1 MTWELVE
8 RWRKEDA
15 EGPARGNGDGVRA
28 MFEASS
34 DLSAEKVGRS
44 LQLAAALG
52 LPEHVVLE
60 QADWAEQESLARD
73 VERHPLLAKWAEADR
88 QNAALTR
95 DDAPGLIAVADA
107 LDFEA
112 REQSGLSLRR
122 AAGSGDEQARAELL
136 RRRGASEEEIR
147 FGAITQ
153 TPNPSPLEQMFTLGR
168 EGLDQVGKSL
178 AGAAI
183 MASENLR
190 GQALT
195 LPDWAA
201 AGQAESEQARNA
213 RLRGLAERI
222 RESVKTRERETPA
235 PLRSESVV
243 GSYAQDVVR
252 MIPQWLAQ
260 ISVAYATGGAGGMAF
275 MGGQIAGDQYLEL
288 TDKGVEPD
296 RAMFAALTNA
306 GLQAP
311 LEQIGMGK
319 FMSIFKASGLRQALL
334 RTGETVGT
342 EMLTEYLQSYPDAA
356 TSIWAEAEQEGR
368 SPEESVRYFL
378 DRLGEIHEEG
388 LYSALVAAP
397 FGLLGGAG
405 RVLTDATTA
414 REARDFV
421 AKQKELHGK
430 VEACRTKSLAPDHME
445 NFLQSVGLSG
455 DVTLPADA
463 VLELREAGT
472 DILTPLGMKP
482 EDWREAADAGQEV
495 AVPLARLHARLD
507 EAAFAAAADIM
518 RPAPDAMNMRDAAAL
533 NENLSADMD
542 GLVEAAEED
551 AVERSAV
558 EGELERLRTEMTE
571 AVKSIPHLMA
581 QTASDTDADTTVG
594 RYVDAQLGLLF
605 RRARAL
611 SRMGIP
617 ISETLSRISLRG
629 LVRDDAGRLV
639 TPEEA
644 EAYAQQRAEEEA
656 LAPFWDTVWGRLNA
670 DGLRRDFPEA
680 RRELAYLHG
689 RGLFARKGDGLAVD
703 ELADELRERGL
714 LEADADSSTLVE
726 RLKEL
731 SRPKRKSADR
741 RGQGVFQSGNPL
753 ASRFADMPMIEAD
766 SSAWFGPGKEIEI
779 LPEAETTGQRKAL
792 RAKLK
797 KWAKDRFS
805 GGTPVVNADTGWQAQ
820 VTPKGIEDSL
830 SHGFDELLARS
841 VPFIPQIIEG
851 GIHVASIEKKPGL
864 MSHIFANKIRL
875 DGQDYVV
882 GFVVREDDNGN
893 RFYDHELTEIINPD
907 WLAPGPALQD
917 GNVVHRTNR
926 GDVMNILRDKLG
938 VNDGSGQV
946 LFQSA
951 PPTDSIA
958 FKAWFGNSQ
967 VVDENGEPLIV
978 YHSSYAN
985 FGEDFV
991 FDASLLGEN
1000 TIGNATDPA
1009 WAATS
1014 TVGFWAN
1021 TKPLDIYSNA
1031 QSVYY
1036 KIENPKEF
1044 YSVEELAEE
1053 LRGYMSDDTHA
1064 YDAAEI
1070 RRVGQEFAD
1079 ALKSEG
1085 YDGLIVH
1092 DEEFGDTSYVAF
1104 SPEQIKAVN
1113 NHGTWNPADPRIFY
1127 QSAWHG
1133 TPHRFDEF
1141 SLDAIGTGE
1150 GAQAHGWGLYFAEDR
1165 KVSEGYKNRL
1175 TGRFSFSYKGVK
1187 GEHPKP
1193 SSEETQAI
1201 RAVLRDFYDG
1211 KASDLAEAYN
1221 GQIREQEKILA
1232 DEHAAEWQKN
1242 MARDRLAALK
1252 DIDVNQLIVD
1262 TGQLFEV
1269 DIPEN
1274 DVLLDEQKELED
1286 QPKAVREAIMAYF
1299 NSRPD
1304 SYIPIASPDEVR
1316 GSTGRNF
1323 YRDVVFQMAREG
1335 AADAEKAASELLNS
1349 LGIKGI
1355 TYEGGRDGRCF
1366 VVFDDKAIKVLDTY
1380 YQGRN
1385 TSLGST
1391 RPDADGNYVIQLFRS
1406 ANLSTLTHETA
1417 HVFFLEMERL
1427 EREGLAD
1434 EKMLADLAALREW
1447 TSVLDDDA
1455 TLKADYD
1462 RFMKHSVAAY
1472 GGAEFERLPAWLKE
1486 DARNR
1491 AKQEMLARGFEQY
1504 LREGKAPSR
1513 KLESVFTRFRKW
1525 LMRVYREA
1533 LTLHVEL
1540 TDEVRDVFDR
1550 MLAHEEEMDLK
1561 AEAAGAR
1568 DETARLLDALDLK
1581 GAKRLEIEGLITEAK
1596 AEAAEKL
1603 RRARDENRLKLLRG
1617 WAKEAKEQME
1627 REKVYVAR
1635 KAIRRTPID
1644 LASFNDV
1651 NGEELGKAL
1660 VKKLPGS
1667 ATRREGG
1674 VEPETLAA
1682 ELGYESAADMA
1693 RDIVNSPTPG
1703 QRVKQLVDERQ
1714 AEHDALFDA
1723 DDYLFEQ
1730 EQLAEQQERIAAAL
1744 EEKIRAITAEQRY
1757 RREVAGKTVGGEEV
1771 RPTAEDYED
1780 FGPLARWR
1788 VGRDQLRAQA
1798 LTVLSKKPMGE
1809 EVLPEQFRRAA
1820 SRWMQEERR
1829 GILRGDFGK
1838 ALEANYKARLNIEL
1852 AGRAAE
1858 RRDLVNKLTK
1868 RTKKFLDMDKADP
1881 DARYA
1886 TFWLAQNIGL
1896 FSPTRKMLAN
1906 AGDKNRQNV
1915 DAFFARMREEG
1926 LLGQEDIDIWLFAEE
1941 RRSWKGMTWEEFRP
1955 YAEAMT
1961 IIMHMERESRTAN
1974 TAQGRVDL
1982 EAKAKEI
1989 AASIYANNA
1998 HREPG
2003 ALVKRSKAGK
2013 LLREI
2018 HAAHLKA
2025 DTIAL
2030 LLDGDSMG
2038 PAYAAI
2044 MRPINEATWNRAER
2058 LRQGRDA
2065 LKKLF
2070 SVYSRRE
2077 LVEMKS
2083 KRFTVPGVAAP
2094 ITKEQALGVLLNSGN
2109 ASNLQRLMSG
2119 QKLTRDQ
2126 VQAIIDTLD
2135 ERDVRFAQS
2144 VWDYFETFRK
2154 ESFDLEESLTGVR
2167 PEAVKAQ
2174 PVQTRF
2180 GMLRGGYYPVAY
2192 DTDLSALPADQDK
2205 VGTQTSGRVASVDH
2219 GSMKQRTATGLGTPL
2234 ALSLDVIPRHVSETA
2249 HMLAF
2254 RRPVLEVGKIL
2265 RRKEVNGAIQETAGV
2280 EIAKALRDWLAYVAG
2295 ERPAR
2300 TGWNKAA
2307 SWARK
2312 NAALYAMGFKLS
2324 TMLAQMTGLLAATSE
2339 IGLKWTLRGVADT
2352 YGRGNPFEA
2361 YRAVTALSPMMRH
2374 RIASVDRDVFEVS
2387 SKLMDTGS
2395 TRRALDPFV
2404 RMKSFMETKGFVP
2417 IGVIQMAFAD
2427 LPTWNGAYAK
2437 ALTENGGDIE
2447 AAARYADAVVERTQ
2461 VGGAEKNLAAVQRGS
2476 ELGKLMTMFYSYFSA
2491 LYNLSARRVAM
2502 LRRRRDAASVYRLG
2516 TLMLLTWFAEPVLM
2530 GTLLGKAPDDEGD
2543 DWEDWLSWGAKE
2555 AFFNPFNMVV
2565 GVRDVASM
2573 VDSYVSGY
2581 SGRYRLS
2588 SALDVFDS
2596 AMKFGIQA
2604 GKILEGGGDEK
2615 ELVLAGGKAVGQA
2628 TGFVNAQALLILETF
2643 WDWLDGTSPELELG
2657 NLIRRKN

>member
-1 MTWELVE
+1 MNTDSMQNGLAPGRTGNAHASPPPVRAALVS
-8 RWRKEDA
+8 A
-15 EGPARGNGDGVRA
+15 EG
-28 MFEASS
+28 MTT
-34 DLSAEKVGRS
+34 
-44 LQLAAALG
+44 
-52 LPEHVVLE
+52 
-60 QADWAEQESLARD
+60 ESLARERRLSDSLGIPPRMVRPNMDKAEREAMARRILADPVLARYAGMSPEHAALVRDDEQGLLNVVTSLASSGWREIKEGATDIGEAWNAGKRQMELADLGNRLVDGDESALPLIAEWYRREGSFKERDTWADTIGLTSATTQLPRMLFRDLPTSGFYALGGGVTGLAGGAAVGSAFGGVGAVPGGAIGFRLGGKAGWLAGTAKTSYEAERGSFAAELSRLRDEGGNPLAPEIRNAAASLYGAASAGVETLGEAVFLKILSPLAGRTLSKWGVKPVLRSAIKNAIWDKSVQAALLD
-73 VERHPLLAKWAEADR
+73 VSRRIAGGALAEGVEEGVQQLISIITKSQAQRRATAEGVNSFADR
-88 QNAALTR
+88 
-95 DDAPGLIAVADA
+95 GLVP
-107 LDFEA
+107 
-112 REQSGLSLRR
+112 
-122 AAGSGDEQARAELL
+122 AGSG
-136 RRRGASEEEIR
+136 EEI
-147 FGAITQ
+147 FEAGK
-153 TPNPSPLEQMFTLGR
+153 
-168 EGLDQVGKSL
+168 EGFL
-178 AGAAI
+178 
-183 MASENLR
+183 
-190 GQALT
+190 
-195 LPDWAA
+195 
-201 AGQAESEQARNA
+201 
-213 RLRGLAERI
+213 
-222 RESVKTRERETPA
+222 
-235 PLRSESVV
+235 
-243 GSYAQDVVR
+243 
-252 MIPQWLAQ
+252 
-260 ISVAYATGGAGGMAF
+260 
-275 MGGQIAGDQYLEL
+275 
-288 TDKGVEPD
+288 
-296 RAMFAALTNA
+296 
-306 GLQAP
+306 
-311 LEQIGMGK
+311 
-319 FMSIFKASGLRQALL
+319 SGLWLSGAPTAVLGVAQVQEARRTAAWTQAQKALKA
-334 RTGETVGT
+334 TIDQTKV
-342 EMLTEYLQSYPDAA
+342 QAA
-356 TSIWAEAEQEGR
+356 
-368 SPEESVRYFL
+368 SPELS
-378 DRLGEIHEEG
+378 EG
-388 LYSALVAAP
+388 
-397 FGLLGGAG
+397 
-405 RVLTDATTA
+405 
-414 REARDFV
+414 
-421 AKQKELHGK
+421 
-430 VEACRTKSLAPDHME
+430 
-445 NFLQSVGLSG
+445 FLQSVGLSG
-455 DVTLPADA
+455 DVALPADA

-472 DILTPLGMKP
+472 DIPTPLGMKL

-507 EAAFAAAADIM
+507 EATFAAVADIM

-670 DGLRRDFPEA
+670 DGLRGDFSEA
-680 RRELAYLHG
+680 RRELAYRHG
-689 RGLFARKGDGLAVD
+689 RGLFARKGEGPTVD
-703 ELADELRERGL
+703 ELVDELKNRGL
-714 LEADADSSTLVE
+714 LEEDADSSTLIE

-731 SRPKRKSADR
+731 RRPDR
-741 RGQGVFQSGNPL
+741 RRMEARRNAASVSLLQIPAENNAVYPDNGKAVGWVTPEIAAALRLNKPGAIVLDDIGLQHIEERHGKEIRSLGFQDGREFVGFVLGNPDAVYAVEGSGRKYDLVSRAMKPQGRVMIRLEFAESGDFYQVVTAGTVRRKYYDKKNPLWESANLNRSASGTPDAIFSGQSGNNSIVPLGPDDNPLFQSVRLGNPL
-753 ASRFADMPMIEAD
+753 ASRFADMPMIDAD
-766 SSAWFGPGKEIEI
+766 SSAWFGEGKAIEADKKK
-779 LPEAETTGQRKAL
+779 LRSNLKEWARKNFS
-792 RAKLK
+792 
-797 KWAKDRFS
+797 KDTS
-805 GGTPVVNADTGWQAQ
+805 VSNADTGWEVL
-820 VTPKGIEDSL
+820 VTPRSIEKSL

-851 GIHVASIEKKPGL
+851 GIHIASIEKKPGL

-875 DGQDYVV
+875 DGRDYVV
-882 GFVVREDDNGN
+882 GFVLREDVNGN

-907 WLAPGPALQD
+907 SLNADRLPGK
-917 GNVVHRTNR
+917 GSEVHAARANR
-926 GDVMNILRDKLG
+926 GEVMNILREKLG

-946 LFQSA
+946 LFQSPA
-951 PPTDSIA
+951 VVVRGDELGVPEGAGIKDYQ
-958 FKAWFGNSQ
+958 KAAREVYRELQ
-967 VVDENGEPLIV
+967 KTPAHREDLGEIRFT
-978 YHSSYAN
+978 AAG
-985 FGEDFV
+985 FGEIKKTGFDLKKWKMVPHLREIVESAEYKAKAELNKPRKDRIVAFHWLEATIELEGKFFRV
-991 FDASLLGEN
+991 GVNIAEDADGNKFYNFNEDLDAWEQKYKAPDNRSGQYTPGAQELLQDAS
-1000 TIGNATDPA
+1000 ASVA
-1009 WAATS
+1009 
-1014 TVGFWAN
+1014 
-1021 TKPLDIYSNA
+1021 SN
-1031 QSVYY
+1031 
-1036 KIENPKEF
+1036 
-1044 YSVEELAEE
+1044 
-1053 LRGYMSDDTHA
+1053 
-1064 YDAAEI
+1064 
-1070 RRVGQEFAD
+1070 
-1079 ALKSEG
+1079 
-1085 YDGLIVH
+1085 
-1092 DEEFGDTSYVAF
+1092 
-1104 SPEQIKAVN
+1104 
-1113 NHGTWNPADPRIFY
+1113 
-1127 QSAWHG
+1127 
-1133 TPHRFDEF
+1133 
-1141 SLDAIGTGE
+1141 IGTD
-1150 GAQAHGWGLYFAEDR
+1150 AD
-1165 KVSEGYKNRL
+1165 
-1175 TGRFSFSYKGVK
+1175 GVNL
-1187 GEHPKP
+1187 H
-1193 SSEETQAI
+1193 
-1201 RAVLRDFYDG
+1201 
-1211 KASDLAEAYN
+1211 
-1221 GQIREQEKILA
+1221 ILP
-1232 DEHAAEWQKN
+1232 
-1242 MARDRLAALK
+1242 R
-1252 DIDVNQLIVD
+1252 
-1262 TGQLFEV
+1262 
-1269 DIPEN
+1269 
-1274 DVLLDEQKELED
+1274 
-1286 QPKAVREAIMAYF
+1286 
-1299 NSRPD
+1299 
-1304 SYIPIASPDEVR
+1304 
-1316 GSTGRNF
+1316 
-1323 YRDVVFQMAREG
+1323 
-1335 AADAEKAASELLNS
+1335 
-1349 LGIKGI
+1349 
-1355 TYEGGRDGRCF
+1355 GGR
-1366 VVFDDKAIKVLDTY
+1366 A
-1380 YQGRN
+1380 N
-1385 TSLGST
+1385 ALGST
-1391 RPDADGNYVIQLFRS
+1391 TADADGNYVIQLFRG
-1406 ANLSTLTHETA
+1406 ADLSTLTHETA

-1434 EKMLADLAALREW
+1434 ERMLADLAALREW

-1455 TLKADYD
+1455 ALKADYD

-1533 LTLHVEL
+1533 RALHVEL

-1550 MLAHEEEMDLK
+1550 MLAHEEEMDLR

-1703 QRVKQLVDERQ
+1703 QRVKQIVDERQ

-2126 VQAIIDTLD
+2126 VQAVIDTLD

-2352 YGRGNPFEA
+2352 YGRGNPLEA
-2361 YRAVTALSPMMRH
+2361 YRAVTALSPMMRN
-2374 RIASVDRDVFEVS
+2374 RITSIDRDVFEAS

-2395 TRRALDPFV
+2395 THRALDPFV

-2417 IGVIQMAFAD
+2417 MGVIQMAFSD

>member
-213 RLRGLAERI
+213 RLLWLAERI

-455 DVTLPADA
+455 DVALPADA

-472 DILTPLGMKP
+472 DIPTPLGMKL

-507 EAAFAAAADIM
+507 EATFAAVADIM

-581 QTASDTDADTTVG
+581 QIVSDTDADTTVG
-594 RYVDAQLGLLF
+594 RYVDAQLGLLIQ
-605 RRARAL
+605 RARAL
-611 SRMGIP
+611 NRMGIP
-617 ISETLSRISLRG
+617 ISETLSRVSFQG

-670 DGLRRDFPEA
+670 DGLRGDFSEA
-680 RRELAYLHG
+680 RRELAYRHG
-689 RGLFARKGDGLAVD
+689 RGLFARKGEGPTVD
-703 ELADELRERGL
+703 ELVDELKNRGL
-714 LEADADSSTLVE
+714 LEEDADSSTLIE
-726 RLKEL
+726 RLKAL
-731 SRPKRKSADR
+731 RRPDR
-741 RGQGVFQSGNPL
+741 RRMEARRNAASVSLLQIPAENNAVYPDNGKAVGWVTPEIAAALRLNKPGAIVLDDIGLQHIEERHGKEIRSLGFQDGREFVGFVLGNPDAVYAVEGSGRKYDLVSRAMKPQGRVMIRLEFAESGDFYQVVTAGPVRPEFYHKKAPLWERAQSSHFVAETPDAISGQSGNNSIVPLDPDDNPLFQSVRLGNPL
-753 ASRFADMPMIEAD
+753 ASRFADMPMIDAD
-766 SSAWFGPGKEIEI
+766 SSAWFGEGKAIEADKKK
-779 LPEAETTGQRKAL
+779 LRSNLKEWARKNFS
-792 RAKLK
+792 
-797 KWAKDRFS
+797 KDTS
-805 GGTPVVNADTGWQAQ
+805 VSNADTGWEVL
-820 VTPKGIEDSL
+820 VTPRSIEKSL

-851 GIHVASIEKKPGL
+851 GIHIASIEKKPGL

-875 DGQDYVV
+875 DGRDYVV
-882 GFVVREDDNGN
+882 GFVLREDVNGN

-907 WLAPGPALQD
+907 SLNADRLPGK
-917 GNVVHRTNR
+917 GSEVHAARANR
-926 GDVMNILRDKLG
+926 GDVMNILREKLG

-946 LFQSA
+946 LFQSPA
-951 PPTDSIA
+951 VVVRGDELGVPEGAGIKEYIA
-958 FKAWFGNSQ
+958 AARKYHDALKYESEHGKPVIQPQLGKPVRFSSKGWRKNQSNGANPDKWKLFPKLREIIEHSTLLRTEEVGKPRRDGFTRFHWVESD
-967 VVDENGEPLIV
+967 VD
-978 YHSSYAN
+978 
-985 FGEDFV
+985 
-991 FDASLLGEN
+991 LG
-1000 TIGNATDPA
+1000 G
-1009 WAATS
+1009 
-1014 TVGFWAN
+1014 G
-1021 TKPLDIYSNA
+1021 L
-1031 QSVYY
+1031 
-1036 KIENPKEF
+1036 
-1044 YSVEELAEE
+1044 
-1053 LRGYMSDDTHA
+1053 
-1064 YDAAEI
+1064 
-1070 RRVGQEFAD
+1070 RRVGLTLAEDKDGNLFYNLNAD
-1079 ALKSEG
+1079 VDAWAQKSGSSNLPAQSMAGESG
-1085 YDGLIVH
+1085 PLLQDA
-1092 DEEFGDTSYVAF
+1092 SASVA
-1104 SPEQIKAVN
+1104 SN
-1113 NHGTWNPADPRIFY
+1113 
-1127 QSAWHG
+1127 
-1133 TPHRFDEF
+1133 
-1141 SLDAIGTGE
+1141 IGTD
-1150 GAQAHGWGLYFAEDR
+1150 AD
-1165 KVSEGYKNRL
+1165 
-1175 TGRFSFSYKGVK
+1175 GVNL
-1187 GEHPKP
+1187 H
-1193 SSEETQAI
+1193 
-1201 RAVLRDFYDG
+1201 
-1211 KASDLAEAYN
+1211 
-1221 GQIREQEKILA
+1221 ILPRGG
-1232 DEHAAEWQKN
+1232 HANA
-1242 MARDRLAALK
+1242 
-1252 DIDVNQLIVD
+1252 
-1262 TGQLFEV
+1262 
-1269 DIPEN
+1269 
-1274 DVLLDEQKELED
+1274 
-1286 QPKAVREAIMAYF
+1286 
-1299 NSRPD
+1299 
-1304 SYIPIASPDEVR
+1304 
-1316 GSTGRNF
+1316 
-1323 YRDVVFQMAREG
+1323 
-1335 AADAEKAASELLNS
+1335 
-1349 LGIKGI
+1349 
-1355 TYEGGRDGRCF
+1355 
-1366 VVFDDKAIKVLDTY
+1366 
-1380 YQGRN
+1380 
-1385 TSLGST
+1385 LGST
-1391 RPDADGNYVIQLFRS
+1391 TADADGNYVIQLFRG
-1406 ANLSTLTHETA
+1406 ADLSTLTHETA

-2312 NAALYAMGFKLS
+2312 NAALYAMGFKIS
-2324 TMLAQMTGLLAATSE
+2324 TMLSQVTGLLATTSE
-2339 IGLKWTLRGVADT
+2339 IGLKWTLRGVANT
-2352 YGRGNPFEA
+2352 YGRGNPLEV
-2361 YRAVTALSPMMRH
+2361 YRTVMALSPMMRN
-2374 RIASVDRDVFEVS
+2374 RITSIDRDVFEAS

-2395 TRRALDPFV
+2395 THRALDPFV

-2417 IGVIQMAFAD
+2417 MGVIQMAFSD

-2461 VGGAEKNLAAVQRGS
+2461 VGGAEKDLAAVQRGS

-2502 LRRRRDAASVYRLG
+2502 LRRRRDAASGLPHARG
-2516 TLMLLTWFAEPVLM
+2516 
-2530 GTLLGKAPDDEGD
+2530 
-2543 DWEDWLSWGAKE
+2543 
-2555 AFFNPFNMVV
+2555 
-2565 GVRDVASM
+2565 GVSRC
-2573 VDSYVSGY
+2573 
-2581 SGRYRLS
+2581 
-2588 SALDVFDS
+2588 
-2596 AMKFGIQA
+2596 
-2604 GKILEGGGDEK
+2604 
-2615 ELVLAGGKAVGQA
+2615 
-2628 TGFVNAQALLILETF
+2628 
-2643 WDWLDGTSPELELG
+2643 
-2657 NLIRRKN
+2657 

>member
-670 DGLRRDFPEA
+670 DSLRRDFPEA

-1187 GEHPKP
+1187 GEHLKP

-2352 YGRGNPFEA
+2352 YGRGNPLEA

>member
-1 MTWELVE
+1 MNTDSMQNGLAPGRTGNAHASPPPVRAALVS
-8 RWRKEDA
+8 A
-15 EGPARGNGDGVRA
+15 EG
-28 MFEASS
+28 MTT
-34 DLSAEKVGRS
+34 
-44 LQLAAALG
+44 
-52 LPEHVVLE
+52 
-60 QADWAEQESLARD
+60 ESLARERRLSDSLGIPPRMVRPNMDKAEREAMARRILADPVLARYAGMSPEHAALVRDDEQGLLNVVTSLASSGWREIKEGATDIGEAWNAGKRQMELADLGNRLVDGDESALPLIAEWYRREGSFKERDTWADTIGLTSATTQLPRMLFRDLPTSGFYALGGGVTGLAGGAAVGSAFGGVGAVPGGAIGFRLGGKAGWLAGTAKTSYEAERGSFAAELSRLRDEGGNPLAPEIRNAAASLYGAASAGVETLGEAVFLKILSPLAGRTLSKWGVKPVLRSAIKNAIWDKSVQAALLD
-73 VERHPLLAKWAEADR
+73 VSRRIAGGALAEGVEEGVQQLISIITKSQAQRRATAEGVNSFADR
-88 QNAALTR
+88 
-95 DDAPGLIAVADA
+95 GLVP
-107 LDFEA
+107 
-112 REQSGLSLRR
+112 
-122 AAGSGDEQARAELL
+122 AGSG
-136 RRRGASEEEIR
+136 EEI
-147 FGAITQ
+147 FEAGK
-153 TPNPSPLEQMFTLGR
+153 
-168 EGLDQVGKSL
+168 EGFL
-178 AGAAI
+178 
-183 MASENLR
+183 
-190 GQALT
+190 
-195 LPDWAA
+195 
-201 AGQAESEQARNA
+201 
-213 RLRGLAERI
+213 
-222 RESVKTRERETPA
+222 
-235 PLRSESVV
+235 
-243 GSYAQDVVR
+243 
-252 MIPQWLAQ
+252 
-260 ISVAYATGGAGGMAF
+260 
-275 MGGQIAGDQYLEL
+275 
-288 TDKGVEPD
+288 
-296 RAMFAALTNA
+296 
-306 GLQAP
+306 
-311 LEQIGMGK
+311 
-319 FMSIFKASGLRQALL
+319 SGLWLSGAPTAVLGVAQVQEARRTAAWTQAQKALKA
-334 RTGETVGT
+334 TIDQTKV
-342 EMLTEYLQSYPDAA
+342 QAA
-356 TSIWAEAEQEGR
+356 
-368 SPEESVRYFL
+368 SPELS
-378 DRLGEIHEEG
+378 EG
-388 LYSALVAAP
+388 
-397 FGLLGGAG
+397 
-405 RVLTDATTA
+405 
-414 REARDFV
+414 
-421 AKQKELHGK
+421 
-430 VEACRTKSLAPDHME
+430 
-445 NFLQSVGLSG
+445 FLQSVGLSG

-472 DILTPLGMKP
+472 DILTPLGMKL

-507 EAAFAAAADIM
+507 EATFAAVADIM

-581 QTASDTDADTTVG
+581 QTVSDTDADTTVG
-594 RYVDAQLGLLF
+594 RYVDAQLGLLIQ
-605 RRARAL
+605 RARAL
-611 SRMGIP
+611 NRMGIP

-670 DGLRRDFPEA
+670 DGLRGDFSEA
-680 RRELAYLHG
+680 RRELAYRHG
-689 RGLFARKGDGLAVD
+689 RGLFARKGEGPTVD
-703 ELADELRERGL
+703 ELVDELKNRGL
-714 LEADADSSTLVE
+714 LEEDADSSTLIE

-731 SRPKRKSADR
+731 RRPDR
-741 RGQGVFQSGNPL
+741 RRMEARRNAASVSLLQIPAENNAVYPDNGKAVGWVTPEIAAALRLNKPGAIVLDDIGLQHIEERHGKEIRSLGFQDGREFVGFVLGNPDAVYAVEGSGRKYDLVSRAMKPQGRVMIRLEFAESGDFYQVVTAGTVRRKYYDKKNPLWESANLNRSASGTPDAIFSGQSGNNSIVPLGPDDNPLFQSVRLGNPL
-753 ASRFADMPMIEAD
+753 ASRFADMPMIDAD
-766 SSAWFGPGKEIEI
+766 SSAWFGEGKAIEADKKK
-779 LPEAETTGQRKAL
+779 LRSNLKEWARKNFS
-792 RAKLK
+792 
-797 KWAKDRFS
+797 KDTS
-805 GGTPVVNADTGWQAQ
+805 VSNADTGWEVL
-820 VTPKGIEDSL
+820 VTPRSIEKSL

-851 GIHVASIEKKPGL
+851 GIHIASIEKKPGL

-875 DGQDYVV
+875 DGRDYVV
-882 GFVVREDDNGN
+882 GFVLREDVNGN

-907 WLAPGPALQD
+907 SLNADRLPGK
-917 GNVVHRTNR
+917 GSEVHAARANR

-938 VNDGSGQV
+938 VNDGTGRV
-946 LFQSA
+946 LFQSPA
-951 PPTDSIA
+951 VVVRGDELGVPEGAGIKDYQ
-958 FKAWFGNSQ
+958 KAAREVYRELQ
-967 VVDENGEPLIV
+967 KTPAHREDLGEIRFT
-978 YHSSYAN
+978 AAG
-985 FGEDFV
+985 FGEIKKTGFDLKKWKMVPHLREIVESAEYKAKAELNKPRKDRIVAFHWLEATIELEGKFFRV
-991 FDASLLGEN
+991 GVNIAEDADGNKFYNFNEDLDAWEQKYKAPDNRSGQYTPGAQELLQDAS
-1000 TIGNATDPA
+1000 ASVA
-1009 WAATS
+1009 
-1014 TVGFWAN
+1014 
-1021 TKPLDIYSNA
+1021 SN
-1031 QSVYY
+1031 
-1036 KIENPKEF
+1036 
-1044 YSVEELAEE
+1044 
-1053 LRGYMSDDTHA
+1053 
-1064 YDAAEI
+1064 
-1070 RRVGQEFAD
+1070 
-1079 ALKSEG
+1079 
-1085 YDGLIVH
+1085 
-1092 DEEFGDTSYVAF
+1092 
-1104 SPEQIKAVN
+1104 
-1113 NHGTWNPADPRIFY
+1113 
-1127 QSAWHG
+1127 
-1133 TPHRFDEF
+1133 
-1141 SLDAIGTGE
+1141 IGTD
-1150 GAQAHGWGLYFAEDR
+1150 AD
-1165 KVSEGYKNRL
+1165 
-1175 TGRFSFSYKGVK
+1175 GVNL
-1187 GEHPKP
+1187 H
-1193 SSEETQAI
+1193 
-1201 RAVLRDFYDG
+1201 
-1211 KASDLAEAYN
+1211 
-1221 GQIREQEKILA
+1221 ILP
-1232 DEHAAEWQKN
+1232 
-1242 MARDRLAALK
+1242 R
-1252 DIDVNQLIVD
+1252 
-1262 TGQLFEV
+1262 
-1269 DIPEN
+1269 
-1274 DVLLDEQKELED
+1274 
-1286 QPKAVREAIMAYF
+1286 
-1299 NSRPD
+1299 
-1304 SYIPIASPDEVR
+1304 
-1316 GSTGRNF
+1316 
-1323 YRDVVFQMAREG
+1323 
-1335 AADAEKAASELLNS
+1335 
-1349 LGIKGI
+1349 
-1355 TYEGGRDGRCF
+1355 GGR
-1366 VVFDDKAIKVLDTY
+1366 A
-1380 YQGRN
+1380 N
-1385 TSLGST
+1385 ALGST
-1391 RPDADGNYVIQLFRS
+1391 TADADGNYVIQLFRG
-1406 ANLSTLTHETA
+1406 ADLSTLTHETA

-1434 EKMLADLAALREW
+1434 ERMLADLAALREW

-1455 TLKADYD
+1455 VLKADYD

-1472 GGAEFERLPAWLKE
+1472 GGAEFDALPAWLKE
-1486 DARNR
+1486 DARSR

-1504 LREGKAPSR
+1504 LREGRAPSR
-1513 KLESVFTRFRKW
+1513 KLERMFTRFRKW

-1533 LTLHVEL
+1533 RALHVEL

-1550 MLAHEEEMDLK
+1550 MLAHEEEMDLR

-1568 DETARLLDALDLK
+1568 DETARLLDALGLK
-1581 GAKRLEIEGLITEAK
+1581 GAKRLEIEGLMTEAK

-1603 RRARDENRLKLLRG
+1603 RRARDADRPKLVRA
-1617 WAKEAKEQME
+1617 WTKEAKEQME

-1644 LASFNDV
+1644 LVSFDDV

-1660 VKKLPGS
+1660 LKKLPGS

-1744 EEKIRAITAEQRY
+1744 EEKIRAIAAERRH
-1757 RREVAGKTVGGEEV
+1757 RREAAGKTVGGEEV
-1771 RPTAEDYED
+1771 RPTGEEED
-1780 FGPLARWR
+1780 FGSPTRRR
-1788 VGRDQLRAQA
+1788 VGREQLRAQA

-1809 EVLPEQFRRAA
+1809 EVLPERFRRAA
-1820 SRWMQEERR
+1820 SRWMREERR
-1829 GILRGDFGK
+1829 AVLRGDFGK
-1838 ALEANYKARLNIEL
+1838 ALEANDKARINIEL

-1858 RRDLVNKLTK
+1858 RRDLMNKLTK
-1868 RTKKFLDMDKADP
+1868 RTKKFLNMDKADP

-1886 TFWLAQNIGL
+1886 TFRLARNIGL
-1896 FSPTRKMLAN
+1896 FSPTRKMSAN
-1906 AGDKNRQNV
+1906 AGDKSGQNV

-1926 LLGQEDIDIWLFAEE
+1926 FLGQDDIDPRLFAEE

-1961 IIMHMERESRTAN
+1961 MIMHMERESRTVN

-2003 ALVKRSKAGK
+2003 ALVKRSRAGK

-2030 LLDGDSMG
+2030 LLDGDGMG

-2109 ASNLQRLMSG
+2109 ASNLQRLMRG

-2352 YGRGNPFEA
+2352 YGRGNPLEA

-2374 RIASVDRDVFEVS
+2374 RIASVDRDVFEAS

-2417 IGVIQMAFAD
+2417 MGVIQMAFAD

-2461 VGGAEKNLAAVQRGS
+2461 VGGAEKDLAAVQRGS

-2491 LYNLSARRVAM
+2491 LYNLSARRVTM
-2502 LRRRRDAASVYRLG
+2502 LHRRRDAASVYRLA
-2516 TLMLLTWFAEPVLM
+2516 TLVLLTWFAEPVLM

-2573 VDSYVSGY
+2573 VDSYVSGHG
-2581 SGRYRLS
+2581 GRYRLS

-2604 GKILEGGGDEK
+2604 GKILEGDGDEK

-2643 WDWLDGTSPELELG
+2643 WDWLDGTSPEWELG

>member
-1 MTWELVE
+1 MNTDSMQNGLAPGRTGNAHASPPPVRAALVS
-8 RWRKEDA
+8 A
-15 EGPARGNGDGVRA
+15 EG
-28 MFEASS
+28 MTT
-34 DLSAEKVGRS
+34 
-44 LQLAAALG
+44 
-52 LPEHVVLE
+52 
-60 QADWAEQESLARD
+60 ESLARERRLSDSLGIPPRMVRPNMDKAEREAMARRILADPVLARYAGMSPEHAALVRDDEQGLLNVVTSLASSGWREIKEGATDIGEAWNAGKRQMELADLGNRLVDGDESALPLIAEWYRREGSFKERDTWADTIGLTSATTQLPRMLFRDLPTSGFYALGGGVTGLAGGAAVGSAFGGVGAVPGGAIGFRLGGKAGWLAGTAKTSYEAERGSFAAELSRLRDEGGNPLAPEIRNAAASLYGAASAGVETLGEAVFLKILSPLAGRTLSKWGVKPVLRSAIKNAIWDKSVQAALLD
-73 VERHPLLAKWAEADR
+73 VSRRIAGGALAEGVEEGVQQLISIITKSQAQRRATAEGVNSFADR
-88 QNAALTR
+88 
-95 DDAPGLIAVADA
+95 GLVP
-107 LDFEA
+107 
-112 REQSGLSLRR
+112 
-122 AAGSGDEQARAELL
+122 AGSG
-136 RRRGASEEEIR
+136 EEI
-147 FGAITQ
+147 FEAGK
-153 TPNPSPLEQMFTLGR
+153 
-168 EGLDQVGKSL
+168 EGFL
-178 AGAAI
+178 
-183 MASENLR
+183 
-190 GQALT
+190 
-195 LPDWAA
+195 
-201 AGQAESEQARNA
+201 
-213 RLRGLAERI
+213 
-222 RESVKTRERETPA
+222 
-235 PLRSESVV
+235 
-243 GSYAQDVVR
+243 
-252 MIPQWLAQ
+252 
-260 ISVAYATGGAGGMAF
+260 
-275 MGGQIAGDQYLEL
+275 
-288 TDKGVEPD
+288 
-296 RAMFAALTNA
+296 
-306 GLQAP
+306 
-311 LEQIGMGK
+311 
-319 FMSIFKASGLRQALL
+319 SGLWLSGAPTAVLGVAQVQEARRTAAWTQAQKALKA
-334 RTGETVGT
+334 TIDQTKV
-342 EMLTEYLQSYPDAA
+342 QAA
-356 TSIWAEAEQEGR
+356 
-368 SPEESVRYFL
+368 SPELS
-378 DRLGEIHEEG
+378 EG
-388 LYSALVAAP
+388 
-397 FGLLGGAG
+397 
-405 RVLTDATTA
+405 
-414 REARDFV
+414 
-421 AKQKELHGK
+421 
-430 VEACRTKSLAPDHME
+430 
-445 NFLQSVGLSG
+445 FLQSVGLSG
-455 DVTLPADA
+455 DVALPADA

-472 DILTPLGMKP
+472 DIPTPLGMKL

-507 EAAFAAAADIM
+507 EATFAAVADIM

-670 DGLRRDFPEA
+670 DGLRGDFSEA
-680 RRELAYLHG
+680 RRELAYRHG
-689 RGLFARKGDGLAVD
+689 RGLFARKGEGPTVD
-703 ELADELRERGL
+703 ELVDELKNRGL
-714 LEADADSSTLVE
+714 LEEDADSSTLIE

-731 SRPKRKSADR
+731 RRPDR
-741 RGQGVFQSGNPL
+741 RRMEARRNAASVSLLQIPAENNAVYPDNGKAVGWVTPEIAAALRLNKPGAIVLDDIGLQHIEERHGKEIRSLGFQDGREFVGFVLGNPDAVYAVEGSGRKYDLVSRAMKPQGRVMIRLEFAESGDFYQVVTAGTVRRKYYDKKNPLWESANLNRSASGTPDAIFSGQSGNNSIVPLGPDDNPLFQSVRLGNPL
-753 ASRFADMPMIEAD
+753 ASRFADMPMIDAD
-766 SSAWFGPGKEIEI
+766 SSAWFGEGKAIEADKKK
-779 LPEAETTGQRKAL
+779 LRSNLKEWARKNFS
-792 RAKLK
+792 
-797 KWAKDRFS
+797 KDTS
-805 GGTPVVNADTGWQAQ
+805 VSNADTGWEVL
-820 VTPKGIEDSL
+820 VTPRSIEKSL

-875 DGQDYVV
+875 DGRDYVV
-882 GFVVREDDNGN
+882 GFVLREDVNGN

-907 WLAPGPALQD
+907 SLNADRLPGK
-917 GNVVHRTNR
+917 GSEVHAARANR
-926 GDVMNILRDKLG
+926 GEVMNILREKLG

-946 LFQSA
+946 LFQSPA
-951 PPTDSIA
+951 VVVRGDELGVPEGAGIKDYQ
-958 FKAWFGNSQ
+958 KAAREVYRELQ
-967 VVDENGEPLIV
+967 KTPAHREDLGEIRFT
-978 YHSSYAN
+978 AAG
-985 FGEDFV
+985 FGEIKKTGFDLKKWKMVPHLREIVESAEYKAKAELNKPRKDRIVAFHWLEATIELEGKFFRV
-991 FDASLLGEN
+991 GVNIAEDADGNKFYNFNEDLDAWEQKYKAPDNRSGQYTPGAQELLQDAS
-1000 TIGNATDPA
+1000 ASVA
-1009 WAATS
+1009 
-1014 TVGFWAN
+1014 
-1021 TKPLDIYSNA
+1021 SN
-1031 QSVYY
+1031 
-1036 KIENPKEF
+1036 
-1044 YSVEELAEE
+1044 
-1053 LRGYMSDDTHA
+1053 
-1064 YDAAEI
+1064 
-1070 RRVGQEFAD
+1070 
-1079 ALKSEG
+1079 
-1085 YDGLIVH
+1085 
-1092 DEEFGDTSYVAF
+1092 
-1104 SPEQIKAVN
+1104 
-1113 NHGTWNPADPRIFY
+1113 
-1127 QSAWHG
+1127 
-1133 TPHRFDEF
+1133 
-1141 SLDAIGTGE
+1141 IGTD
-1150 GAQAHGWGLYFAEDR
+1150 AD
-1165 KVSEGYKNRL
+1165 
-1175 TGRFSFSYKGVK
+1175 GVNL
-1187 GEHPKP
+1187 H
-1193 SSEETQAI
+1193 
-1201 RAVLRDFYDG
+1201 
-1211 KASDLAEAYN
+1211 
-1221 GQIREQEKILA
+1221 ILP
-1232 DEHAAEWQKN
+1232 
-1242 MARDRLAALK
+1242 R
-1252 DIDVNQLIVD
+1252 
-1262 TGQLFEV
+1262 
-1269 DIPEN
+1269 
-1274 DVLLDEQKELED
+1274 
-1286 QPKAVREAIMAYF
+1286 
-1299 NSRPD
+1299 
-1304 SYIPIASPDEVR
+1304 
-1316 GSTGRNF
+1316 
-1323 YRDVVFQMAREG
+1323 
-1335 AADAEKAASELLNS
+1335 
-1349 LGIKGI
+1349 
-1355 TYEGGRDGRCF
+1355 GGR
-1366 VVFDDKAIKVLDTY
+1366 A
-1380 YQGRN
+1380 N
-1385 TSLGST
+1385 ALGST
-1391 RPDADGNYVIQLFRS
+1391 TADADGNYVIQLFRG
-1406 ANLSTLTHETA
+1406 ADLSTLTHETA

-1434 EKMLADLAALREW
+1434 ERMLADLAALREW

-1455 TLKADYD
+1455 ALKAGYD

-1533 LTLHVEL
+1533 RALHVEL

-1550 MLAHEEEMDLK
+1550 MLAHEEEMDLR

-1617 WAKEAKEQME
+1617 WAKEAQEQME

-1703 QRVKQLVDERQ
+1703 QRVKQIVDERQ

-1744 EEKIRAITAEQRY
+1744 EEKMRAITAEQRY

-2119 QKLTRDQ
+2119 QKLARDQ
-2126 VQAIIDTLD
+2126 VQAVIDTLD

-2180 GMLRGGYYPVAY
+2180 GMLRGGYYPVVY
-2192 DTDLSALPADQDK
+2192 DTDLSALPADRDK
-2205 VGTQTSGRVASVDH
+2205 VGTQTSGRTVSVAH
-2219 GSMKQRTATGLGTPL
+2219 GSMKQRAATGLGTPL

-2352 YGRGNPFEA
+2352 YGRGNPLEA

-2374 RIASVDRDVFEVS
+2374 RITSVDRDVFEAS

-2417 IGVIQMAFAD
+2417 MGVIQMAFAD

-2461 VGGAEKNLAAVQRGS
+2461 VGGAEKDLAAVQRGS

-2491 LYNLSARRVAM
+2491 LYNLSARRVTM
-2502 LRRRRDAASVYRLG
+2502 LHRRRDAASVYRLA
-2516 TLMLLTWFAEPVLM
+2516 TLVLLTWFAEPVLM

-2643 WDWLDGTSPELELG
+2643 WDWLDGTSPEWELG

>member
-551 AVERSAV
+551 AIERSAI
-558 EGELERLRTEMTE
+558 EGELERLRIEMTE
-571 AVKSIPHLMA
+571 AAKSIPHLMA
-581 QTASDTDADTTVG
+581 QIVSDTDADTTVG
-594 RYVDAQLGLLF
+594 RYVDAQLGLLIQ
-605 RRARAL
+605 RARAL
-611 SRMGIP
+611 NRMGIP
-617 ISETLSRISLRG
+617 ISETLSRVSFQG

-670 DGLRRDFPEA
+670 DSLRRDFPEA

-714 LEADADSSTLVE
+714 LEADADSSTLIE

-731 SRPKRKSADR
+731 PRPKRKSADR

-753 ASRFADMPMIEAD
+753 ASRFADMPMIDAD
-766 SSAWFGPGKEIEI
+766 SSAWFGEGKAIEADKKK
-779 LPEAETTGQRKAL
+779 LRSNLKEWARKNFS
-792 RAKLK
+792 
-797 KWAKDRFS
+797 KDTS
-805 GGTPVVNADTGWQAQ
+805 VSNADTGWEVL
-820 VTPKGIEDSL
+820 VTPRSIEKYL

-875 DGQDYVV
+875 DGRDYVV
-882 GFVVREDDNGN
+882 GFVLREDVNGN

-907 WLAPGPALQD
+907 SLNADRLPGK
-917 GNVVHRTNR
+917 GSEVHAARANR

-1187 GEHPKP
+1187 GEHLKP

-1274 DVLLDEQKELED
+1274 DVLLDEDLPFSEQPEKVRLALKSIVEQMGEYAPELSNALRSYED
-1286 QPKAVREAIMAYF
+1286 ASGRAIYWALEQDM
-1299 NSRPD
+1299 
-1304 SYIPIASPDEVR
+1304 
-1316 GSTGRNF
+1316 G
-1323 YRDVVFQMAREG
+1323 G
-1335 AADAEKAASELLNS
+1335 AKAASEVLNTV
-1349 LGIKGI
+1349 GVKGI
-1355 TYEGGRDGRCF
+1355 TYEGGQDGRCF

-1744 EEKIRAITAEQRY
+1744 EEKMRAITAEQRY

-2083 KRFTVPGVAAP
+2083 KRFIVPGVAAP

-2180 GMLRGGYYPVAY
+2180 GMLRGGYYPVVY
-2192 DTDLSALPADQDK
+2192 DTDLSALPADRDK

-2324 TMLAQMTGLLAATSE
+2324 TMLAQMTGLLATTSE

-2352 YGRGNPFEA
+2352 YGRGNPLEV
-2361 YRAVTALSPMMRH
+2361 YRTVTALSPMMRN
-2374 RIASVDRDVFEVS
+2374 RITSIDRDVFEAS

-2395 TRRALDPFV
+2395 THRALDPFV

-2417 IGVIQMAFAD
+2417 MGVIQMAFSD

-2461 VGGAEKNLAAVQRGS
+2461 VGGAEKDLAAVQRGS

-2491 LYNLSARRVAM
+2491 LYNLSARRVTM
-2502 LRRRRDAASVYRLG
+2502 LHRRRDAASVYRLA
-2516 TLMLLTWFAEPVLM
+2516 TLVLLTWFAEPVLT

-2657 NLIRRKN
+2657 NLIRKKN

>member
-1 MTWELVE
+1 MNTDSMQNGLAPGRTGNAHASPPPVRAALVS
-8 RWRKEDA
+8 A
-15 EGPARGNGDGVRA
+15 EG
-28 MFEASS
+28 MTT
-34 DLSAEKVGRS
+34 
-44 LQLAAALG
+44 
-52 LPEHVVLE
+52 
-60 QADWAEQESLARD
+60 ESLARERRLSDSLGIPPRMVRPNMDKAEREAMARRILADPVLARYAGMSPEHAALVRDDEQGLLNVVTSLASSGWREIKEGATDIGEAWNAGKRQMELADLGNRLVDGDESALPLIAEWYRREGSFKERDTWADTIGLTSATTQLPRMLFRDLPTSGFYALGGGVTGLAGGAAVGSAFGGVGAVPGGAIGFRLGGKAGWLAGTAKTSYEAERGSFAAELSRLRDEGGNPLAPEIRNAAASLYGAASAGVETLGEAVFLKILSPLAGRTLSKWGVKPVLRSAIKNAIWDKSVQAALLD
-73 VERHPLLAKWAEADR
+73 VSRRIAGGALAEGVEEGVQQLISIITKSQAQRRATAEGVNSFADR
-88 QNAALTR
+88 
-95 DDAPGLIAVADA
+95 GLVP
-107 LDFEA
+107 
-112 REQSGLSLRR
+112 
-122 AAGSGDEQARAELL
+122 AGSG
-136 RRRGASEEEIR
+136 EEI
-147 FGAITQ
+147 FEAGK
-153 TPNPSPLEQMFTLGR
+153 
-168 EGLDQVGKSL
+168 EGFL
-178 AGAAI
+178 
-183 MASENLR
+183 
-190 GQALT
+190 
-195 LPDWAA
+195 
-201 AGQAESEQARNA
+201 
-213 RLRGLAERI
+213 
-222 RESVKTRERETPA
+222 
-235 PLRSESVV
+235 
-243 GSYAQDVVR
+243 
-252 MIPQWLAQ
+252 
-260 ISVAYATGGAGGMAF
+260 
-275 MGGQIAGDQYLEL
+275 
-288 TDKGVEPD
+288 
-296 RAMFAALTNA
+296 
-306 GLQAP
+306 
-311 LEQIGMGK
+311 
-319 FMSIFKASGLRQALL
+319 SGLWLSGAPTAVLGVAQVQEARRTAAWTQAQKALKA
-334 RTGETVGT
+334 TIDQTKV
-342 EMLTEYLQSYPDAA
+342 QAA
-356 TSIWAEAEQEGR
+356 
-368 SPEESVRYFL
+368 SPELS
-378 DRLGEIHEEG
+378 EG
-388 LYSALVAAP
+388 
-397 FGLLGGAG
+397 
-405 RVLTDATTA
+405 
-414 REARDFV
+414 
-421 AKQKELHGK
+421 
-430 VEACRTKSLAPDHME
+430 
-445 NFLQSVGLSG
+445 FLQSVGLSG
-455 DVTLPADA
+455 DVALPADA

-472 DILTPLGMKP
+472 DIPTPLGMKL

-507 EAAFAAAADIM
+507 EATFAAVADIM

-670 DGLRRDFPEA
+670 DGLRGDFSEA
-680 RRELAYLHG
+680 RRELAYRHG
-689 RGLFARKGDGLAVD
+689 RGLFARKGEGPTVD
-703 ELADELRERGL
+703 ELVDELKNRGL
-714 LEADADSSTLVE
+714 LEEDADSSTLIE

-731 SRPKRKSADR
+731 RRPDR
-741 RGQGVFQSGNPL
+741 RRMEARRNAASVSLLQIPAENNAVYPDNGKAVGWVTPEIAAALRLNKPGAIVLDDIGLQHIEERHGKEIRSLGFQDGREFVGFVLGNPDAVYAVEGSGRKYDLVSRAMKPQGRVMIRLEFAESGDFYQVVTAGTVRRKYYDKKNPLWESANLNRSASGTPDAIFSGQSGNNSIVPLGPDDNPLFQSVRLGNPL
-753 ASRFADMPMIEAD
+753 ASRFADMPMIDAD
-766 SSAWFGPGKEIEI
+766 SSAWFGEGKAIEADKKK
-779 LPEAETTGQRKAL
+779 LRSNLKEWARKNFS
-792 RAKLK
+792 
-797 KWAKDRFS
+797 KDTS
-805 GGTPVVNADTGWQAQ
+805 VSNADTGWEVL
-820 VTPKGIEDSL
+820 VTPRSIEKSL

-851 GIHVASIEKKPGL
+851 GIHIASIEKKPGL

-875 DGQDYVV
+875 DGRDYVV
-882 GFVVREDDNGN
+882 GFVLREDVNGN

-907 WLAPGPALQD
+907 SLNADRLPGK
-917 GNVVHRTNR
+917 GSEVHAARANR

-938 VNDGSGQV
+938 VNDGTGRV
-946 LFQSA
+946 LFQSPA
-951 PPTDSIA
+951 VVVRGDELGVPEGAGIKDYQ
-958 FKAWFGNSQ
+958 KAAREVYRELQ
-967 VVDENGEPLIV
+967 KTPAHREDLGEIRFT
-978 YHSSYAN
+978 AAG
-985 FGEDFV
+985 FGEIKKTGFDLKKWKMVPHLREIVESAEYKAKAELNKPRKDRIVAFHWLEATIELEGKFFRV
-991 FDASLLGEN
+991 GVNIAEDADGNKFYNFNEDLDAWEQKYKAPDNRSGQYTPGAQELLQDAS
-1000 TIGNATDPA
+1000 ASVA
-1009 WAATS
+1009 
-1014 TVGFWAN
+1014 
-1021 TKPLDIYSNA
+1021 SN
-1031 QSVYY
+1031 
-1036 KIENPKEF
+1036 
-1044 YSVEELAEE
+1044 
-1053 LRGYMSDDTHA
+1053 
-1064 YDAAEI
+1064 
-1070 RRVGQEFAD
+1070 
-1079 ALKSEG
+1079 
-1085 YDGLIVH
+1085 
-1092 DEEFGDTSYVAF
+1092 
-1104 SPEQIKAVN
+1104 
-1113 NHGTWNPADPRIFY
+1113 
-1127 QSAWHG
+1127 
-1133 TPHRFDEF
+1133 
-1141 SLDAIGTGE
+1141 IGTD
-1150 GAQAHGWGLYFAEDR
+1150 AD
-1165 KVSEGYKNRL
+1165 
-1175 TGRFSFSYKGVK
+1175 GVNL
-1187 GEHPKP
+1187 H
-1193 SSEETQAI
+1193 
-1201 RAVLRDFYDG
+1201 
-1211 KASDLAEAYN
+1211 
-1221 GQIREQEKILA
+1221 ILP
-1232 DEHAAEWQKN
+1232 
-1242 MARDRLAALK
+1242 R
-1252 DIDVNQLIVD
+1252 
-1262 TGQLFEV
+1262 
-1269 DIPEN
+1269 
-1274 DVLLDEQKELED
+1274 
-1286 QPKAVREAIMAYF
+1286 
-1299 NSRPD
+1299 
-1304 SYIPIASPDEVR
+1304 
-1316 GSTGRNF
+1316 
-1323 YRDVVFQMAREG
+1323 
-1335 AADAEKAASELLNS
+1335 
-1349 LGIKGI
+1349 
-1355 TYEGGRDGRCF
+1355 GGR
-1366 VVFDDKAIKVLDTY
+1366 A
-1380 YQGRN
+1380 N
-1385 TSLGST
+1385 ALGST
-1391 RPDADGNYVIQLFRS
+1391 TADADGNYVIQLFRG
-1406 ANLSTLTHETA
+1406 ADLSTLTHETA

-1434 EKMLADLAALREW
+1434 ERMLADLAALREW

-1455 TLKADYD
+1455 VLKADYD

-1472 GGAEFERLPAWLKE
+1472 GGAEFDALPAWLKE
-1486 DARNR
+1486 DARSR

-1504 LREGKAPSR
+1504 LREGRAPSR
-1513 KLESVFTRFRKW
+1513 KLERMFTRFRKW

-1533 LTLHVEL
+1533 RALHVEL

-1550 MLAHEEEMDLK
+1550 MLAHEEEMDLR

-1568 DETARLLDALDLK
+1568 DETARLLDALGLK
-1581 GAKRLEIEGLITEAK
+1581 GAKRLEIEGLMTEAK

-1603 RRARDENRLKLLRG
+1603 RRARDADRPKLVRA
-1617 WAKEAKEQME
+1617 WTKEAKEQME

-1644 LASFNDV
+1644 LVSFDDV

-1660 VKKLPGS
+1660 LKKLPGS

-1744 EEKIRAITAEQRY
+1744 EEKIRAIAAERRH
-1757 RREVAGKTVGGEEV
+1757 RREAAGKTVGGEEV
-1771 RPTAEDYED
+1771 RPTGEEED
-1780 FGPLARWR
+1780 FGSPTRRR
-1788 VGRDQLRAQA
+1788 VGREQLRAQA

-1809 EVLPEQFRRAA
+1809 EVLPERFRRAA
-1820 SRWMQEERR
+1820 SRWMREERR
-1829 GILRGDFGK
+1829 AVLRGDFGK
-1838 ALEANYKARLNIEL
+1838 ALEANDKARINIEL

-1858 RRDLVNKLTK
+1858 RRDLMNKLTK
-1868 RTKKFLDMDKADP
+1868 RTKKFLNMDKADP

-1886 TFWLAQNIGL
+1886 TFRLARNIGL
-1896 FSPTRKMLAN
+1896 FSPTRKMSAN
-1906 AGDKNRQNV
+1906 AGDKSGQNV

-1926 LLGQEDIDIWLFAEE
+1926 FLGQDDIDPRLFAEE

-1961 IIMHMERESRTAN
+1961 MIMHMERESRTVN

-2003 ALVKRSKAGK
+2003 ALVKRSRAGK

-2030 LLDGDSMG
+2030 LLDGDGMG

-2109 ASNLQRLMSG
+2109 AGNLQRLMRG
-2119 QKLTRDQ
+2119 QKLARDQ
-2126 VQAIIDTLD
+2126 VQAVVDTLD

-2167 PEAVKAQ
+2167 PKAVEAR

-2180 GMLRGGYYPVAY
+2180 GMLRGGYYPVVY
-2192 DTDLSALPADQDK
+2192 DTDLSALPADRDK
-2205 VGTQTSGRVASVDH
+2205 VGTQTSGRTVSVAH
-2219 GSMKQRTATGLGTPL
+2219 GSMKQRAATGLGTPL

-2352 YGRGNPFEA
+2352 YGRGNPLEA

-2374 RIASVDRDVFEVS
+2374 RIASVDRDVFEAS

-2417 IGVIQMAFAD
+2417 MGVIQMAFAD

-2461 VGGAEKNLAAVQRGS
+2461 VGGAEKDLAAVQRGS

-2491 LYNLSARRVAM
+2491 LYNLSARRVTM
-2502 LRRRRDAASVYRLG
+2502 LHRRRDAASVYRLA
-2516 TLMLLTWFAEPVLM
+2516 TLVLLTWFAEPVLM

-2573 VDSYVSGY
+2573 VDSYVSGHG
-2581 SGRYRLS
+2581 GRYRLS

-2604 GKILEGGGDEK
+2604 GKILEGDGDEK

-2643 WDWLDGTSPELELG
+2643 WDWLDGTSPEWELG

>member
-1 MTWELVE
+1 MDSMQNDLVPG
-8 RWRKEDA
+8 RTGNAHASPPPVRAALVSA
-15 EGPARGNGDGVRA
+15 EG
-28 MFEASS
+28 MTT
-34 DLSAEKVGRS
+34 
-44 LQLAAALG
+44 
-52 LPEHVVLE
+52 
-60 QADWAEQESLARD
+60 ESLAR
-73 VERHPLLAKWAEADR
+73 ERRLSDSLGIPPRMLRPNMDKAEREVMARRILADPVLARYAGMSPEHAALVRDDEQGLLNVVTSLASSGWREIKEGTTDIGEAWNAGKRQMELADLGNRLVDGDESALPLIAEWYRREGSFKERDTWADTIGLTSATTQLPRMLFRDLPTSGLYALGGGVTGLAGGAAVGSAFGGVGAGPGGVIGFRLGGKAGWLAGTAKTSYEAERGSFAAELSQLRDEGGNLLAPEIRNAAASLYGAASAGVETLGEAVFLKILSPLAGRTLSKLGVKPVLRSAIKNAIWDKSVQAALLDVSRRIAGGALAEGVEEGVQQLISIITKSQAQRRATAEGVNSFADR
-88 QNAALTR
+88 
-95 DDAPGLIAVADA
+95 GLVP
-107 LDFEA
+107 
-112 REQSGLSLRR
+112 
-122 AAGSGDEQARAELL
+122 AGSG
-136 RRRGASEEEIR
+136 EEI
-147 FGAITQ
+147 FEAGK
-153 TPNPSPLEQMFTLGR
+153 
-168 EGLDQVGKSL
+168 EGFL
-178 AGAAI
+178 
-183 MASENLR
+183 
-190 GQALT
+190 
-195 LPDWAA
+195 
-201 AGQAESEQARNA
+201 
-213 RLRGLAERI
+213 
-222 RESVKTRERETPA
+222 
-235 PLRSESVV
+235 
-243 GSYAQDVVR
+243 
-252 MIPQWLAQ
+252 
-260 ISVAYATGGAGGMAF
+260 
-275 MGGQIAGDQYLEL
+275 
-288 TDKGVEPD
+288 
-296 RAMFAALTNA
+296 
-306 GLQAP
+306 
-311 LEQIGMGK
+311 
-319 FMSIFKASGLRQALL
+319 SGLWLSGAPTAVLGVAQVQEARRTAAWTQAQKALKA
-334 RTGETVGT
+334 TIDQTKV
-342 EMLTEYLQSYPDAA
+342 QAA
-356 TSIWAEAEQEGR
+356 
-368 SPEESVRYFL
+368 SPELS
-378 DRLGEIHEEG
+378 EG
-388 LYSALVAAP
+388 
-397 FGLLGGAG
+397 
-405 RVLTDATTA
+405 
-414 REARDFV
+414 
-421 AKQKELHGK
+421 
-430 VEACRTKSLAPDHME
+430 
-445 NFLQSVGLSG
+445 FLQSVGLSG

-472 DILTPLGMKP
+472 DILTPLGMKL
-482 EDWREAADAGQEV
+482 EDLREAADAGQEV
-495 AVPLARLHARLD
+495 VVPLARLHARLD
-507 EAAFAAAADIM
+507 EATFAAVADIM
-518 RPAPDAMNMRDAAAL
+518 RPAPDAMNMQDAAAL

-542 GLVEAAEED
+542 GLVEAAEEY
-551 AVERSAV
+551 AIERSAI
-558 EGELERLRTEMTE
+558 EGELERLRIEMTE

-581 QTASDTDADTTVG
+581 QIVSDTDADTTVG
-594 RYVDAQLGLLF
+594 RYVDAQLGLLIQ
-605 RRARAL
+605 RARAL
-611 SRMGIP
+611 NRMGIP
-617 ISETLSRISLRG
+617 ISETLSRVSFQG

-670 DGLRRDFPEA
+670 DGLRGDFSEA
-680 RRELAYLHG
+680 RRELAYRHG
-689 RGLFARKGDGLAVD
+689 RGLFARKGEGPTVD
-703 ELADELRERGL
+703 ELVDELKNRGL
-714 LEADADSSTLVE
+714 LEEDADSSTLIE

-731 SRPKRKSADR
+731 PRPKRKSADR
-741 RGQGVFQSGNPL
+741 RGQ
-753 ASRFADMPMIEAD
+753 
-766 SSAWFGPGKEIEI
+766 
-779 LPEAETTGQRKAL
+779 
-792 RAKLK
+792 
-797 KWAKDRFS
+797 
-805 GGTPVVNADTGWQAQ
+805 
-820 VTPKGIEDSL
+820 
-830 SHGFDELLARS
+830 
-841 VPFIPQIIEG
+841 
-851 GIHVASIEKKPGL
+851 
-864 MSHIFANKIRL
+864 
-875 DGQDYVV
+875 
-882 GFVVREDDNGN
+882 
-893 RFYDHELTEIINPD
+893 
-907 WLAPGPALQD
+907 
-917 GNVVHRTNR
+917 
-926 GDVMNILRDKLG
+926 
-938 VNDGSGQV
+938 V
-946 LFQSA
+946 LFQEGDKGVTITQRDNGGEIKLADGSYINWRKEDDLVEVEDEYGNIDYEPMEYMLIAGLYVAPESRRKGVARKLLRSA
-951 PPTDSIA
+951 LARIKAQYPDMIVKLSADPIADMAVPQENLVSFYGTEDFKTLDADGMSGVPMEWSGILIRRGDEDMLFQAAPATDSTA
-958 FKAWFGNSQ
+958 FKTWFGNSQ

-1021 TKPLDIYSNA
+1021 TKRLDIYSNA

-1127 QSAWHG
+1127 QSA
-1133 TPHRFDEF
+1133 
-1141 SLDAIGTGE
+1141 
-1150 GAQAHGWGLYFAEDR
+1150 
-1165 KVSEGYKNRL
+1165 
-1175 TGRFSFSYKGVK
+1175 
-1187 GEHPKP
+1187 
-1193 SSEETQAI
+1193 
-1201 RAVLRDFYDG
+1201 
-1211 KASDLAEAYN
+1211 
-1221 GQIREQEKILA
+1221 
-1232 DEHAAEWQKN
+1232 
-1242 MARDRLAALK
+1242 
-1252 DIDVNQLIVD
+1252 
-1262 TGQLFEV
+1262 
-1269 DIPEN
+1269 
-1274 DVLLDEQKELED
+1274 
-1286 QPKAVREAIMAYF
+1286 
-1299 NSRPD
+1299 
-1304 SYIPIASPDEVR
+1304 
-1316 GSTGRNF
+1316 
-1323 YRDVVFQMAREG
+1323 
-1335 AADAEKAASELLNS
+1335 
-1349 LGIKGI
+1349 
-1355 TYEGGRDGRCF
+1355 
-1366 VVFDDKAIKVLDTY
+1366 

-1703 QRVKQLVDERQ
+1703 QRVKQIVDERQ

-1744 EEKIRAITAEQRY
+1744 EEKMRAITAEQRY

-1829 GILRGDFGK
+1829 AVLRGDFGK

-2013 LLREI
+2013 LLRKI

-2180 GMLRGGYYPVAY
+2180 GMLRGGYYPVVY

-2312 NAALYAMGFKLS
+2312 NAALYALGFKLS
-2324 TMLAQMTGLLAATSE
+2324 TMLAQMTGLLATTSE
-2339 IGLKWTLRGVADT
+2339 IGLKWTLRGVANT
-2352 YGRGNPFEA
+2352 YGRGNPLEV
-2361 YRAVTALSPMMRH
+2361 YRTVMALSPMMRN
-2374 RIASVDRDVFEVS
+2374 RITSIDRDVFEAS

-2395 TRRALDPFV
+2395 THRALDPFV

-2417 IGVIQMAFAD
+2417 IGVIQMAFSD

-2461 VGGAEKNLAAVQRGS
+2461 VGGAEKDLAAVQRGS

-2491 LYNLSARRVAM
+2491 LYNLSARRVTM
-2502 LRRRRDAASVYRLG
+2502 LHRRRDAASVYRLA
-2516 TLMLLTWFAEPVLM
+2516 TLVLLTWFAEPVLM

-2565 GVRDVASM
+2565 GVRDAASM

-2657 NLIRRKN
+2657 NLIRKKN

>member
-551 AVERSAV
+551 AIERSAI
-558 EGELERLRTEMTE
+558 EGELERLRIEMTE
-571 AVKSIPHLMA
+571 AAKSIPHLMA
-581 QTASDTDADTTVG
+581 QIVSDTDADTTVG
-594 RYVDAQLGLLF
+594 RYVDAQLGLLIQ
-605 RRARAL
+605 RARAL
-611 SRMGIP
+611 NRMGIP
-617 ISETLSRISLRG
+617 ISETLSRVSFQG

-670 DGLRRDFPEA
+670 DGLRGDFSEA
-680 RRELAYLHG
+680 RRELAYRHG
-689 RGLFARKGDGLAVD
+689 RGLFARKGEGPTVD
-703 ELADELRERGL
+703 ELVDELKNRGL
-714 LEADADSSTLVE
+714 LEEDADSSTLIE

-731 SRPKRKSADR
+731 PRPKRKSADR

-753 ASRFADMPMIEAD
+753 ASRFADMPMIDAD
-766 SSAWFGPGKEIEI
+766 SSAWFGEGKAIEADKKK
-779 LPEAETTGQRKAL
+779 LRSNLKEWARKNFS
-792 RAKLK
+792 
-797 KWAKDRFS
+797 KDTS
-805 GGTPVVNADTGWQAQ
+805 VSNADTGWEVL
-820 VTPKGIEDSL
+820 VTPRSIEKSL

-875 DGQDYVV
+875 DGRDYVV
-882 GFVVREDDNGN
+882 GFVLREDVNGN

-907 WLAPGPALQD
+907 SLNADRLPGK
-917 GNVVHRTNR
+917 GSEVHAARANR
-926 GDVMNILRDKLG
+926 GDVMNILREKLG

-946 LFQSA
+946 LFQSPA
-951 PPTDSIA
+951 VVVRGDELGVPEGAGIKEYIA
-958 FKAWFGNSQ
+958 AARKYHDALKYESEHGKPVIQPQLGKPVRFSSKGWRKNQSNGANPDKWKLFPKLREIIEHSTLLRTEEVGKPRRDGFTRFHWVESD
-967 VVDENGEPLIV
+967 VD
-978 YHSSYAN
+978 
-985 FGEDFV
+985 
-991 FDASLLGEN
+991 LG
-1000 TIGNATDPA
+1000 G
-1009 WAATS
+1009 
-1014 TVGFWAN
+1014 G
-1021 TKPLDIYSNA
+1021 L
-1031 QSVYY
+1031 
-1036 KIENPKEF
+1036 
-1044 YSVEELAEE
+1044 
-1053 LRGYMSDDTHA
+1053 
-1064 YDAAEI
+1064 
-1070 RRVGQEFAD
+1070 RRVGLTLAEDKDGNLFYNLNAD
-1079 ALKSEG
+1079 VDAWAQKSGSSNLPAQSMAGESG
-1085 YDGLIVH
+1085 PLLQDA
-1092 DEEFGDTSYVAF
+1092 SASVA
-1104 SPEQIKAVN
+1104 SN
-1113 NHGTWNPADPRIFY
+1113 
-1127 QSAWHG
+1127 
-1133 TPHRFDEF
+1133 
-1141 SLDAIGTGE
+1141 IGTD
-1150 GAQAHGWGLYFAEDR
+1150 AD
-1165 KVSEGYKNRL
+1165 
-1175 TGRFSFSYKGVK
+1175 GVNL
-1187 GEHPKP
+1187 H
-1193 SSEETQAI
+1193 
-1201 RAVLRDFYDG
+1201 
-1211 KASDLAEAYN
+1211 
-1221 GQIREQEKILA
+1221 ILPRGG
-1232 DEHAAEWQKN
+1232 HANA
-1242 MARDRLAALK
+1242 
-1252 DIDVNQLIVD
+1252 
-1262 TGQLFEV
+1262 
-1269 DIPEN
+1269 
-1274 DVLLDEQKELED
+1274 
-1286 QPKAVREAIMAYF
+1286 
-1299 NSRPD
+1299 
-1304 SYIPIASPDEVR
+1304 
-1316 GSTGRNF
+1316 
-1323 YRDVVFQMAREG
+1323 
-1335 AADAEKAASELLNS
+1335 
-1349 LGIKGI
+1349 
-1355 TYEGGRDGRCF
+1355 
-1366 VVFDDKAIKVLDTY
+1366 
-1380 YQGRN
+1380 
-1385 TSLGST
+1385 LGST
-1391 RPDADGNYVIQLFRS
+1391 TADADGNYVIQLFRS

-1434 EKMLADLAALREW
+1434 ERMLADLAALREW

-1455 TLKADYD
+1455 ALKAGYD

-1533 LTLHVEL
+1533 RALHVEL

-1617 WAKEAKEQME
+1617 WAKEAQEQME

-2352 YGRGNPFEA
+2352 YGRGNPLEA
-2361 YRAVTALSPMMRH
+2361 YRTVTALSPMMRH
-2374 RIASVDRDVFEVS
+2374 RITSVDRDVFEAS

-2417 IGVIQMAFAD
+2417 MGVIQMAFAD

-2461 VGGAEKNLAAVQRGS
+2461 VGGAEKDLAAVQRGS

-2491 LYNLSARRVAM
+2491 LYNLSARRVTM
-2502 LRRRRDAASVYRLG
+2502 LHRRRDAASVYRLG

-2565 GVRDVASM
+2565 GVRDAASM
-2573 VDSYVSGY
+2573 VDSYVSGHG
-2581 SGRYRLS
+2581 GRYRLS

-2604 GKILEGGGDEK
+2604 GKILEGDGDEK

-2643 WDWLDGTSPELELG
+2643 WDWLDGTSPEWELG

>member
-551 AVERSAV
+551 AIERSAI
-558 EGELERLRTEMTE
+558 EGELERLRIEMTE
-571 AVKSIPHLMA
+571 AAKSIPHLMA
-581 QTASDTDADTTVG
+581 QIVSDTDADTTVG
-594 RYVDAQLGLLF
+594 RYVDAQLGLLIQ
-605 RRARAL
+605 RARAL
-611 SRMGIP
+611 NRMGIP
-617 ISETLSRISLRG
+617 ISETLSRVSFQG

-656 LAPFWDTVWGRLNA
+656 LAPFWDAVWGRLNP
-670 DGLRRDFPEA
+670 DSLRVDFPDA
-680 RRELAYLHG
+680 RRELAYQHG
-689 RGLFARKGDGLAVD
+689 RGLFARKGEGLAVD
-703 ELADELRERGL
+703 ELADELKNRGL
-714 LEADADSSTLVE
+714 LEEDADSSTLIE
-726 RLKEL
+726 RLKEMQ
-731 SRPKRKSADR
+731 RPDR
-741 RGQGVFQSGNPL
+741 RRLRERRKTDSVSLLQTPAKNNVVYPDNGKPVGQVTPEIAATLRMNKPGAIVLDDIGLQH
-753 ASRFADMPMIEAD
+753 IEERH
-766 SSAWFGPGKEIEI
+766 GKEI
-779 LPEAETTGQRKAL
+779 R
-792 RAKLK
+792 
-797 KWAKDRFS
+797 S
-805 GGTPVVNADTGWQAQ
+805 M
-820 VTPKGIEDSL
+820 
-830 SHGFDELLARS
+830 GF
-841 VPFIPQIIEG
+841 P
-851 GIHVASIEKKPGL
+851 
-864 MSHIFANKIRL
+864 
-875 DGQDYVV
+875 DGREFV
-882 GFVVREDDNGN
+882 GFVLGN
-893 RFYDHELTEIINPD
+893 LDAVYDV
-907 WLAPGPALQD
+907 D
-917 GNVVHRTNR
+917 GNGRKYDLVSRAMRTQGRVMIRLEFAESGDFYQVVTA
-926 GDVMNILRDKLG
+926 GPVRDSYFNKEKPLWERAPSNHSVTG
-938 VNDGSGQV
+938 TPDAISGQSGGSERIDSTGPDGNP

-951 PPTDSIA
+951 
-958 FKAWFGNSQ
+958 
-967 VVDENGEPLIV
+967 
-978 YHSSYAN
+978 Y
-985 FGEDFV
+985 
-991 FDASLLGEN
+991 
-1000 TIGNATDPA
+1000 
-1009 WAATS
+1009 
-1014 TVGFWAN
+1014 
-1021 TKPLDIYSNA
+1021 
-1031 QSVYY
+1031 
-1036 KIENPKEF
+1036 
-1044 YSVEELAEE
+1044 
-1053 LRGYMSDDTHA
+1053 
-1064 YDAAEI
+1064 
-1070 RRVGQEFAD
+1070 
-1079 ALKSEG
+1079 
-1085 YDGLIVH
+1085 
-1092 DEEFGDTSYVAF
+1092 
-1104 SPEQIKAVN
+1104 
-1113 NHGTWNPADPRIFY
+1113 
-1127 QSAWHG
+1127 HG

-1150 GAQAHGWGLYFAEDR
+1150 GAQAHGWGLYFAQDKKISDDYR
-1165 KVSEGYKNRL
+1165 NRL
-1175 TGRFSFSYKGVK
+1175 RRGRS
-1187 GEHPKP
+1187 
-1193 SSEETQAI
+1193 
-1201 RAVLRDFYDG
+1201 R
-1211 KASDLAEAYN
+1211 
-1221 GQIREQEKILA
+1221 
-1232 DEHAAEWQKN
+1232 
-1242 MARDRLAALK
+1242 
-1252 DIDVNQLIVD
+1252 
-1262 TGQLFEV
+1262 GQLFEV

-1274 DVLLDEQKELED
+1274 DVLLDEQKTFAE
-1286 QPKAVREAIMAYF
+1286 QPEEVKSALRSIYKSFSKEQLAPVREEMKVRVMEDRALAEKGEDLRKKRQRLF
-1299 NSRPD
+1299 NRRRALKTVNAERP
-1304 SYIPIASPDEVR
+1304 S
-1316 GSTGRNF
+1316 GSGNPFEPEKSTRLFELGEKYLHEMYSDTQIERLQN
-1323 YRDVVFQMAREG
+1323 D
-1335 AADAEKAASELLNS
+1335 ADYLSAEKASVDNEIAALEQKIAENEQRIEVKREKERAEIDKARPDTLLSRMNGSDLYSGISIALGSSRVASERLNEQ
-1349 LGIKGI
+1349 GIKGI
-1355 TYEGGRDGRCF
+1355 TYDGGQDGRCF
-1366 VVFDDKAIKVLDTY
+1366 VVFDDKAIKVLDKY
-1380 YQGRN
+1380 YQMQN
-1385 TSLGST
+1385 TALGST
-1391 RPDADGNYVIQLFRS
+1391 MPDADGNYVIQLFRG

-1434 EKMLADLAALREW
+1434 ERMLADLAALREW
-1447 TSVLDDDA
+1447 TAAMDDDA
-1455 TLKADYD
+1455 AFRAEYD
-1462 RFMKHSVAAY
+1462 HYQKHAAY
-1472 GGAEFERLPAWLKE
+1472 GGMEFDALPDYLKE
-1486 DARNR
+1486 DARSR

-1513 KLESVFTRFRKW
+1513 KLEGVFTRFRKW
-1525 LMRVYREA
+1525 LMRVYRDA
-1533 LTLHVEL
+1533 LDLHVEL
-1540 TDEVRDVFDR
+1540 SDEVRDVFDR
-1550 MLAHEEEMDLK
+1550 MLAHEEEMDLR
-1561 AEAAGAR
+1561 AEAADVR

-1660 VKKLPGS
+1660 VRKLPGA
-1667 ATRREGG
+1667 ATLREGG
-1674 VEPETLAA
+1674 VEPEVFAA
-1682 ELGYESAADMA
+1682 EQGYESAAAMA
-1693 RDIVNSPTPG
+1693 RDIINSPTPG
-1703 QRVKQLVDERQ
+1703 ERVKQLVDSRQ

-1723 DDYLFEQ
+1723 DDYLFSQ
-1730 EQLAEQQERIAAAL
+1730 EQLAEQQERIAEAL
-1744 EEKIRAITAEQRY
+1744 EAKIQHITAEQRY

-2180 GMLRGGYYPVAY
+2180 GMLRGGYYPVVY
-2192 DTDLSALPADQDK
+2192 DTDLSALPADRDK

-2234 ALSLDVIPRHVSETA
+2234 ALSLDVIPRHVFETA

-2324 TMLAQMTGLLAATSE
+2324 TMLAQMTGLLATTSE
-2339 IGLKWTLRGVADT
+2339 IGLKWTLRGVANT
-2352 YGRGNPFEA
+2352 YGRGNPLEV
-2361 YRAVTALSPMMRH
+2361 YRTVMALSPMMRN
-2374 RIASVDRDVFEVS
+2374 RITSIDRDVFEAS

-2395 TRRALDPFV
+2395 THRALDPFV

-2417 IGVIQMAFAD
+2417 MGVIQMAFAD

-2461 VGGAEKNLAAVQRGS
+2461 VGGAGKNLAAVQRGS

-2491 LYNLSARRVAM
+2491 LYNLSARRVTM
-2502 LRRRRDAASVYRLG
+2502 LHRRRDAASVYRLG

>member
-1 MTWELVE
+1 MNTDSMQNGLAPGRTGNAHASPPPVRAALVS
-8 RWRKEDA
+8 A
-15 EGPARGNGDGVRA
+15 EG
-28 MFEASS
+28 MTT
-34 DLSAEKVGRS
+34 
-44 LQLAAALG
+44 
-52 LPEHVVLE
+52 
-60 QADWAEQESLARD
+60 ESLARERRLSDSLGIPPRMVRPNMDKAEREAMARRILADPVLARYAGMSPEHAALVRDDEQGLLNVVTSLASSGWREIKEGATDIGEAWNAGKRQMELADLGNRLVDGDESALPLIAEWYRREGSFKERDTWADTIGLTSATTQLPRMLFRDLPTSGFYALGGGVTGLAGGAAVGSAFGGVGAVPGGAIGFRLGGKAGWLAGTAKTSYEAERGSFAAELSRLRDEGGNPLAPEIRNAAASLYGAASAGVETLGEAVFLKILSPLAGRTLSKWGVKPVLRSAIKNAIWDKSVQAALLD
-73 VERHPLLAKWAEADR
+73 VSRRIAGGALAEGVEEGVQQLISIITKSQAQRRATAEGVNSFADR
-88 QNAALTR
+88 
-95 DDAPGLIAVADA
+95 GLVP
-107 LDFEA
+107 
-112 REQSGLSLRR
+112 
-122 AAGSGDEQARAELL
+122 AGSG
-136 RRRGASEEEIR
+136 EEI
-147 FGAITQ
+147 FEAGK
-153 TPNPSPLEQMFTLGR
+153 
-168 EGLDQVGKSL
+168 EGFL
-178 AGAAI
+178 
-183 MASENLR
+183 
-190 GQALT
+190 
-195 LPDWAA
+195 
-201 AGQAESEQARNA
+201 
-213 RLRGLAERI
+213 
-222 RESVKTRERETPA
+222 
-235 PLRSESVV
+235 
-243 GSYAQDVVR
+243 
-252 MIPQWLAQ
+252 
-260 ISVAYATGGAGGMAF
+260 
-275 MGGQIAGDQYLEL
+275 
-288 TDKGVEPD
+288 
-296 RAMFAALTNA
+296 
-306 GLQAP
+306 
-311 LEQIGMGK
+311 
-319 FMSIFKASGLRQALL
+319 SGLWLSGAPTAVLGVAQVQEARRTAAWTQAQKALKA
-334 RTGETVGT
+334 TIDQTKV
-342 EMLTEYLQSYPDAA
+342 QAA
-356 TSIWAEAEQEGR
+356 
-368 SPEESVRYFL
+368 SPELS
-378 DRLGEIHEEG
+378 EG
-388 LYSALVAAP
+388 
-397 FGLLGGAG
+397 
-405 RVLTDATTA
+405 
-414 REARDFV
+414 
-421 AKQKELHGK
+421 
-430 VEACRTKSLAPDHME
+430 
-445 NFLQSVGLSG
+445 FLQSVGLSG
-455 DVTLPADA
+455 DVALPADA

-472 DILTPLGMKP
+472 DIPTPLGMKL

-507 EAAFAAAADIM
+507 EATFAAVADIM

-670 DGLRRDFPEA
+670 DGLRGDFSEA
-680 RRELAYLHG
+680 RRELAYRHG
-689 RGLFARKGDGLAVD
+689 RGLFARKGEGPTVD
-703 ELADELRERGL
+703 ELVDELKNRGL
-714 LEADADSSTLVE
+714 LEEDADSSTLIE

-731 SRPKRKSADR
+731 RRPDR
-741 RGQGVFQSGNPL
+741 RRMEARRNAASVSLLQIPAENNAVYPDNGKAVGWVTPEIAAALRLNKPGAIVLDDIGLQHIEERHGKEIRSLGFQDGREFVGFVLGNPDAVYAVEGSGRKYDLVSRAMKPQGRVMIRLEFAESGDFYQVVTAGTVRRKYYDKKNPLWESANLNRSASGTPDAIFSGQSGNNSIVPLGPDDNPLFQSVRLGNPL
-753 ASRFADMPMIEAD
+753 ASRFADMPMIDAD
-766 SSAWFGPGKEIEI
+766 SSAWFGEGKAIEADKKK
-779 LPEAETTGQRKAL
+779 LRSNLKEWARKNFS
-792 RAKLK
+792 
-797 KWAKDRFS
+797 KDTS
-805 GGTPVVNADTGWQAQ
+805 VSNADTGWEVL
-820 VTPKGIEDSL
+820 VTPRSIEKSL

-851 GIHVASIEKKPGL
+851 GIHIASIEKKPGL

-875 DGQDYVV
+875 DGRDYVV
-882 GFVVREDDNGN
+882 GFVLREDVNGN

-907 WLAPGPALQD
+907 SLNADRLPGK
-917 GNVVHRTNR
+917 GSEVHAARANR

-938 VNDGSGQV
+938 VNDGTGRV
-946 LFQSA
+946 LFQSPA
-951 PPTDSIA
+951 VVVRGDELGVPEGAGIKDYQ
-958 FKAWFGNSQ
+958 KAAREVYRELQ
-967 VVDENGEPLIV
+967 KTPAHREDLGEIRFT
-978 YHSSYAN
+978 AAG
-985 FGEDFV
+985 FGEIKKTGFDLKKWKMVPHLREIVESAEYKAKAELNKPRKDRIVAFHWLEATIELEGKFFRV
-991 FDASLLGEN
+991 GVNIAEDADGNKFYNFNEDLDAWEQKYKAPDNRSGQYTPGAQELLQDAS
-1000 TIGNATDPA
+1000 ASVA
-1009 WAATS
+1009 
-1014 TVGFWAN
+1014 
-1021 TKPLDIYSNA
+1021 SN
-1031 QSVYY
+1031 
-1036 KIENPKEF
+1036 
-1044 YSVEELAEE
+1044 
-1053 LRGYMSDDTHA
+1053 
-1064 YDAAEI
+1064 
-1070 RRVGQEFAD
+1070 
-1079 ALKSEG
+1079 
-1085 YDGLIVH
+1085 
-1092 DEEFGDTSYVAF
+1092 
-1104 SPEQIKAVN
+1104 
-1113 NHGTWNPADPRIFY
+1113 
-1127 QSAWHG
+1127 
-1133 TPHRFDEF
+1133 
-1141 SLDAIGTGE
+1141 IGTD
-1150 GAQAHGWGLYFAEDR
+1150 AD
-1165 KVSEGYKNRL
+1165 
-1175 TGRFSFSYKGVK
+1175 GVNL
-1187 GEHPKP
+1187 H
-1193 SSEETQAI
+1193 
-1201 RAVLRDFYDG
+1201 
-1211 KASDLAEAYN
+1211 
-1221 GQIREQEKILA
+1221 ILP
-1232 DEHAAEWQKN
+1232 
-1242 MARDRLAALK
+1242 R
-1252 DIDVNQLIVD
+1252 
-1262 TGQLFEV
+1262 
-1269 DIPEN
+1269 
-1274 DVLLDEQKELED
+1274 
-1286 QPKAVREAIMAYF
+1286 
-1299 NSRPD
+1299 
-1304 SYIPIASPDEVR
+1304 
-1316 GSTGRNF
+1316 
-1323 YRDVVFQMAREG
+1323 
-1335 AADAEKAASELLNS
+1335 
-1349 LGIKGI
+1349 
-1355 TYEGGRDGRCF
+1355 GGR
-1366 VVFDDKAIKVLDTY
+1366 A
-1380 YQGRN
+1380 N
-1385 TSLGST
+1385 ALGST
-1391 RPDADGNYVIQLFRS
+1391 TADADGNYVIQLFRG
-1406 ANLSTLTHETA
+1406 ADLSTLTHETA

-1434 EKMLADLAALREW
+1434 ERMLADLAALREW

-1455 TLKADYD
+1455 VLKADYD

-1472 GGAEFERLPAWLKE
+1472 GGAEFDALPAWLKE

-1504 LREGKAPSR
+1504 LREGRAPSR
-1513 KLESVFTRFRKW
+1513 KLERMFTRFRKW

-1533 LTLHVEL
+1533 RALHVEL

-1550 MLAHEEEMDLK
+1550 MLAHEEEMDLR

-1568 DETARLLDALDLK
+1568 DETARLLDALGLK
-1581 GAKRLEIEGLITEAK
+1581 GAKRLEIEGLMTEAK

-1896 FSPTRKMLAN
+1896 FSPTRKMSAN

-2119 QKLTRDQ
+2119 QKLARDQ
-2126 VQAIIDTLD
+2126 VQAVIDTLD

-2352 YGRGNPFEA
+2352 YGRGNPLEA

-2374 RIASVDRDVFEVS
+2374 RIASVDRDVFEAS

-2417 IGVIQMAFAD
+2417 MGVIQMAFAD

-2491 LYNLSARRVAM
+2491 LYNLSARRVTM
-2502 LRRRRDAASVYRLG
+2502 LHRRRDAASVYRLA
-2516 TLMLLTWFAEPVLM
+2516 TLVLLTWFAEPVLM

-2573 VDSYVSGY
+2573 VDSYVSGHG
-2581 SGRYRLS
+2581 GRYRLS

-2604 GKILEGGGDEK
+2604 GKILEGDGDEK

-2643 WDWLDGTSPELELG
+2643 WDWLDGTSPEWELG

>member
-551 AVERSAV
+551 AIERSAI
-558 EGELERLRTEMTE
+558 EGELERLRIEMTE
-571 AVKSIPHLMA
+571 AAKSIPHLMA
-581 QTASDTDADTTVG
+581 QIVSDTDADTTVG
-594 RYVDAQLGLLF
+594 RYVDAQLGLLIQ
-605 RRARAL
+605 RARAL
-611 SRMGIP
+611 NRMGIP
-617 ISETLSRISLRG
+617 ISETLSRVSFQG

-670 DGLRRDFPEA
+670 DSLRRDFPEA

-714 LEADADSSTLVE
+714 LEADADSSTLIE

-731 SRPKRKSADR
+731 PRPKRKSADR

-753 ASRFADMPMIEAD
+753 ASRFADMPMIDAD
-766 SSAWFGPGKEIEI
+766 SSAWFGEGKAIEADKKK
-779 LPEAETTGQRKAL
+779 LRSNLKEWARKNFS
-792 RAKLK
+792 
-797 KWAKDRFS
+797 KDTS
-805 GGTPVVNADTGWQAQ
+805 VSNADTGWEVL
-820 VTPKGIEDSL
+820 VTPRSIEKYL

-875 DGQDYVV
+875 DGRDYVV
-882 GFVVREDDNGN
+882 GFVLREDVNGN

-907 WLAPGPALQD
+907 SLNADRLPGK
-917 GNVVHRTNR
+917 GSEVHAARANR
-926 GDVMNILRDKLG
+926 GDVMNILREKLG

-951 PPTDSIA
+951 
-958 FKAWFGNSQ
+958 
-967 VVDENGEPLIV
+967 
-978 YHSSYAN
+978 Y
-985 FGEDFV
+985 
-991 FDASLLGEN
+991 
-1000 TIGNATDPA
+1000 
-1009 WAATS
+1009 
-1014 TVGFWAN
+1014 
-1021 TKPLDIYSNA
+1021 
-1031 QSVYY
+1031 
-1036 KIENPKEF
+1036 
-1044 YSVEELAEE
+1044 
-1053 LRGYMSDDTHA
+1053 
-1064 YDAAEI
+1064 
-1070 RRVGQEFAD
+1070 
-1079 ALKSEG
+1079 
-1085 YDGLIVH
+1085 
-1092 DEEFGDTSYVAF
+1092 
-1104 SPEQIKAVN
+1104 
-1113 NHGTWNPADPRIFY
+1113 
-1127 QSAWHG
+1127 HG
-1133 TPHRFDEF
+1133 TPHRFNEF
-1141 SLDAIGTGE
+1141 SLGAIGTGE
-1150 GAQAHGWGLYFAEDR
+1150 GAQAHGWGLYFAADR
-1165 KVSEGYKNRL
+1165 KVGEGYKNRL

-1187 GEHPKP
+1187 GEHLKP

-1274 DVLLDEQKELED
+1274 DVLLDEDLPFSEQPEKVRLALKSIVEQMGEYAPELSNALRSYED
-1286 QPKAVREAIMAYF
+1286 ASGRAIYWALEQDM
-1299 NSRPD
+1299 
-1304 SYIPIASPDEVR
+1304 
-1316 GSTGRNF
+1316 G
-1323 YRDVVFQMAREG
+1323 G
-1335 AADAEKAASELLNS
+1335 AKAASEVLNTV
-1349 LGIKGI
+1349 GVKGI
-1355 TYEGGRDGRCF
+1355 TYEGGQDGRCF

-2324 TMLAQMTGLLAATSE
+2324 TMLSQVTGLLAATSE

-2352 YGRGNPFEA
+2352 YGRGNPLEV
-2361 YRAVTALSPMMRH
+2361 YRTVTALSPMMRN
-2374 RIASVDRDVFEVS
+2374 RITSIDRDVFEAS

-2395 TRRALDPFV
+2395 THRALDPFV

-2417 IGVIQMAFAD
+2417 MGVIQMAFSD

-2461 VGGAEKNLAAVQRGS
+2461 VGGAEKDLAAVQRGS

-2491 LYNLSARRVAM
+2491 LYNLSARRVTM
-2502 LRRRRDAASVYRLG
+2502 LHRRRDAASVYRLG

-2573 VDSYVSGY
+2573 VDSYVSWY

-2657 NLIRRKN
+2657 NLIRKKN

>member
-1 MTWELVE
+1 MNTDSMQNDLVPG
-8 RWRKEDA
+8 RIGNAHASPPPVRAALVSA
-15 EGPARGNGDGVRA
+15 EG
-28 MFEASS
+28 MTT
-34 DLSAEKVGRS
+34 
-44 LQLAAALG
+44 
-52 LPEHVVLE
+52 
-60 QADWAEQESLARD
+60 ESLARERRLSDSLGIPPRMLRPNMDKAEREAMARRILADPVLARYAGMSPEHAALVRDDEQGLLNVVTSLASSGWREIKEGATDIGEAWNAGKRQMELADLGNRLVDGDESALPLIAEWYRREGSFKERDTWADTIGLTSATTQLPRMLFRDLPTSGFYALGGGVTGLAGGAAVGSAFGGVGAVPGGAIGFRLGGKAGWLAGTAKTSYEAERGSFAAELSRLRDEGGNPLAPEIRNAAASLYGAASAGVETLGEAVFLKILSPLAGRTLSKWGVKPVLRSAIKNAIWDKSVQAALLD
-73 VERHPLLAKWAEADR
+73 VSRRIAGGALAEGVEEGVQQLISIITKSGAQRRATAEGVNSFADR
-88 QNAALTR
+88 
-95 DDAPGLIAVADA
+95 GLVP
-107 LDFEA
+107 
-112 REQSGLSLRR
+112 
-122 AAGSGDEQARAELL
+122 AGSG
-136 RRRGASEEEIR
+136 EEI
-147 FGAITQ
+147 FEAGK
-153 TPNPSPLEQMFTLGR
+153 
-168 EGLDQVGKSL
+168 EGFL
-178 AGAAI
+178 
-183 MASENLR
+183 
-190 GQALT
+190 
-195 LPDWAA
+195 
-201 AGQAESEQARNA
+201 
-213 RLRGLAERI
+213 
-222 RESVKTRERETPA
+222 
-235 PLRSESVV
+235 
-243 GSYAQDVVR
+243 
-252 MIPQWLAQ
+252 
-260 ISVAYATGGAGGMAF
+260 
-275 MGGQIAGDQYLEL
+275 
-288 TDKGVEPD
+288 
-296 RAMFAALTNA
+296 
-306 GLQAP
+306 
-311 LEQIGMGK
+311 
-319 FMSIFKASGLRQALL
+319 SGLWLSGAPTAVLGVAQVQEARRTAAWTQAQKALKA
-334 RTGETVGT
+334 TIDQTKV
-342 EMLTEYLQSYPDAA
+342 QAA
-356 TSIWAEAEQEGR
+356 
-368 SPEESVRYFL
+368 SPELS
-378 DRLGEIHEEG
+378 EG
-388 LYSALVAAP
+388 
-397 FGLLGGAG
+397 
-405 RVLTDATTA
+405 
-414 REARDFV
+414 
-421 AKQKELHGK
+421 
-430 VEACRTKSLAPDHME
+430 
-445 NFLQSVGLSG
+445 FLQSVGLSG
-455 DVTLPADA
+455 DVALPADA
-463 VLELREAGT
+463 VLELWEAGT
-472 DILTPLGMKP
+472 DIPTPLGMKL

-507 EAAFAAAADIM
+507 EATFAAVADIM

-558 EGELERLRTEMTE
+558 EGELERLRTEMTA

-670 DGLRRDFPEA
+670 DGLRGDFSEA
-680 RRELAYLHG
+680 RRELAYRHG
-689 RGLFARKGDGLAVD
+689 RGLFARKGEGLAVD
-703 ELADELRERGL
+703 ELVDELKNRGL
-714 LEADADSSTLVE
+714 LEEDADSSTLIE

-731 SRPKRKSADR
+731 RRPDR
-741 RGQGVFQSGNPL
+741 RRMEARRNAASVSLLQIPAENNAVYPDNGKAVGWVTPEIAAALRLNKPGAIVLSDRGIRHIEERHGKEIRSLGFQDGREFVGFVLGNPDAVYGVEGSGRKYDLVSRAMKPQGRVMIRLEFAESGDFYQVVTAGPVRPEFYHKKAPLWERAQSSHFVAETPDAISGQSGNNSIVALGPDDNPLFQSGRLGNPL

-766 SSAWFGPGKEIEI
+766 SSAWFGPGKEIE
-779 LPEAETTGQRKAL
+779 AEGRNLRKAL
-792 RAKLK
+792 QE
-797 KWAKDRFS
+797 WAKSRFPK
-805 GGTPVVNADTGWQAQ
+805 GTTVKNADQGWDVQ
-820 VTPKGIEDSL
+820 VTPRGITKTL
-830 SHGFDELLARS
+830 SHGYDETLARS
-841 VPFIPQIIEG
+841 VPFIQRIIET
-851 GIHVASIEKKPGL
+851 GIYVAKGKTENGMKT
-864 MSHIFANKIRL
+864 HILANKLLL
-875 DGQDYVV
+875 DGKDYVV
-882 GFVVREDDNGN
+882 GFVVREDQNGQ
-893 RFYDHELTEIINPD
+893 RFYDHELTEIIDPDSLNP
-907 WLAPGPALQD
+907 ASPSKEEA
-917 GNVVHRTNR
+917 RTGTRANR

-938 VNDGSGQV
+938 VNDGTGRV
-946 LFQSA
+946 LFQSPA
-951 PPTDSIA
+951 VVVRGDELGVPEGAGIKDYQ
-958 FKAWFGNSQ
+958 KAAR
-967 VVDENGEPLIV
+967 EV
-978 YHSSYAN
+978 YRELQKTPAHR
-985 FGEDFV
+985 ED
-991 FDASLLGEN
+991 LGEIRF
-1000 TIGNATDPA
+1000 TGD
-1009 WAATS
+1009 
-1014 TVGFWAN
+1014 GFREMKQA
-1021 TKPLDIYSNA
+1021 
-1031 QSVYY
+1031 
-1036 KIENPKEF
+1036 
-1044 YSVEELAEE
+1044 
-1053 LRGYMSDDTHA
+1053 G
-1064 YDAAEI
+1064 
-1070 RRVGQEFAD
+1070 
-1079 ALKSEG
+1079 
-1085 YDGLIVH
+1085 
-1092 DEEFGDTSYVAF
+1092 
-1104 SPEQIKAVN
+1104 
-1113 NHGTWNPADPRIFY
+1113 ADPRKWQLVPRLKEIVESAEYIRRNTLTKKRKDDIVAFHWLEADVQLNGKSLRVGLHIAEDSKGNKFY
-1127 QSAWHG
+1127 NLNHDLEDFQKRREALAGHLENKRGPQTELLQDASA
-1133 TPHRFDEF
+1133 
-1141 SLDAIGTGE
+1141 SVASNIGTD
-1150 GAQAHGWGLYFAEDR
+1150 AD
-1165 KVSEGYKNRL
+1165 
-1175 TGRFSFSYKGVK
+1175 GVNL
-1187 GEHPKP
+1187 H
-1193 SSEETQAI
+1193 
-1201 RAVLRDFYDG
+1201 
-1211 KASDLAEAYN
+1211 
-1221 GQIREQEKILA
+1221 ILP
-1232 DEHAAEWQKN
+1232 
-1242 MARDRLAALK
+1242 R
-1252 DIDVNQLIVD
+1252 
-1262 TGQLFEV
+1262 
-1269 DIPEN
+1269 
-1274 DVLLDEQKELED
+1274 
-1286 QPKAVREAIMAYF
+1286 
-1299 NSRPD
+1299 
-1304 SYIPIASPDEVR
+1304 
-1316 GSTGRNF
+1316 
-1323 YRDVVFQMAREG
+1323 
-1335 AADAEKAASELLNS
+1335 
-1349 LGIKGI
+1349 
-1355 TYEGGRDGRCF
+1355 GGR
-1366 VVFDDKAIKVLDTY
+1366 A
-1380 YQGRN
+1380 N
-1385 TSLGST
+1385 ALGST
-1391 RPDADGNYVIQLFRS
+1391 TADADGNYVIQLFRG
-1406 ANLSTLTHETA
+1406 ADLSTLTHETA

-1434 EKMLADLAALREW
+1434 ERMLADLAALREW

-1455 TLKADYD
+1455 VLKADYD

-1472 GGAEFERLPAWLKE
+1472 GGAEFDALPAWLKE
-1486 DARNR
+1486 DARSR

-1504 LREGKAPSR
+1504 LREGRAPSR
-1513 KLESVFTRFRKW
+1513 KLERMFTRFRKW

-1533 LTLHVEL
+1533 RALHVEL

-1550 MLAHEEEMDLK
+1550 MLAHEEEMDLR

-1581 GAKRLEIEGLITEAK
+1581 GAKRLEIEGLMTEAK

-1603 RRARDENRLKLLRG
+1603 RRARDADRPKLVRA
-1617 WAKEAKEQME
+1617 WTKEAKEQME

-1644 LASFNDV
+1644 LASFDDV

-1660 VKKLPGS
+1660 LKKLPGS

-1674 VEPETLAA
+1674 VEPEALAA

-1744 EEKIRAITAEQRY
+1744 EEKIRAVAAERRH
-1757 RREVAGKTVGGEEV
+1757 RREAAGKTVGGEEL
-1771 RPTAEDYED
+1771 RPSGEEED
-1780 FGPLARWR
+1780 FGSPTRRR
-1788 VGRDQLRAQA
+1788 VGREQLRAQA

-1809 EVLPEQFRRAA
+1809 EVLPERFRRAA
-1820 SRWMQEERR
+1820 SRWMREERR
-1829 GILRGDFGK
+1829 AVLRGDFGK
-1838 ALEANYKARLNIEL
+1838 ALEANDKARLNIEL

-1858 RRDLVNKLTK
+1858 RRDLVNKLEK
-1868 RTKKFLDMDKADP
+1868 RTKKFLNMDKADP

-1886 TFWLAQNIGL
+1886 TFRLAQNIGL
-1896 FSPTRKMLAN
+1896 FSPTRKMSAN
-1906 AGDKNRQNV
+1906 AGDKSGQNV

-1926 LLGQEDIDIWLFAEE
+1926 FLGQDDIDPRLFAEE

-1961 IIMHMERESRTAN
+1961 MIMHMERESRTVN

-2030 LLDGDSMG
+2030 LLDGDGMG

-2083 KRFTVPGVAAP
+2083 KRFTVPGVGAP

-2109 ASNLQRLMSG
+2109 AGNLQRLMRG
-2119 QKLTRDQ
+2119 QKLARDQ
-2126 VQAIIDTLD
+2126 VQAVIDTLD

-2167 PEAVKAQ
+2167 PKAVEAQ

-2180 GMLRGGYYPVAY
+2180 GMLRGGYYPVVY
-2192 DTDLSALPADQDK
+2192 DTDLSALPADRDK
-2205 VGTQTSGRVASVDH
+2205 VGTQTSGRTVSVAH
-2219 GSMKQRTATGLGTPL
+2219 GSMKQRAATGLGTPL

-2352 YGRGNPFEA
+2352 YGRGNPLEA

-2374 RIASVDRDVFEVS
+2374 RITSVDRDVFEAS

-2417 IGVIQMAFAD
+2417 MGVIQMAFAD

-2461 VGGAEKNLAAVQRGS
+2461 VGGAEKDLAAVQRGS

-2573 VDSYVSGY
+2573 VDSYVSGHG
-2581 SGRYRLS
+2581 GRYRLS

-2604 GKILEGGGDEK
+2604 GKILEGDGDEK

-2643 WDWLDGTSPELELG
+2643 WDWLDGTSPEWELG

>member
-1 MTWELVE
+1 MNTDSMQNGLAPGRTGNAHASPPPVRAALVS
-8 RWRKEDA
+8 A
-15 EGPARGNGDGVRA
+15 EG
-28 MFEASS
+28 MTT
-34 DLSAEKVGRS
+34 
-44 LQLAAALG
+44 
-52 LPEHVVLE
+52 
-60 QADWAEQESLARD
+60 ESLARERRLSDSLGIPPRMVRPNMDKAEREAMARRILADPVLARYAGMSPEHAALVRDDEQGLLNVVTSLASSGWREIKEGATDIGEAWNAGKRQMELADLGNRLVDGDESALPLIAEWYRREGSFKERDTWADTIGLTSATTQLPRMLFRDLPTSGFYALGGGVTGLAGGAAVGSAFGGVGAVPGGAIGFRLGGKAGWLAGTAKTSYEAERGSFAAELSRLRDEGGNPLAPEIRNAAASLYGAASAGVETLGEAVFLKILSPLAGRTLSKWGVKPVLRSAIKNAIWDKSVQAALLD
-73 VERHPLLAKWAEADR
+73 VSRRIAGGALAEGVEEGVQQLISIITKSQAQRRATAEGVNSFADR
-88 QNAALTR
+88 
-95 DDAPGLIAVADA
+95 GLVP
-107 LDFEA
+107 
-112 REQSGLSLRR
+112 
-122 AAGSGDEQARAELL
+122 AGSG
-136 RRRGASEEEIR
+136 EEI
-147 FGAITQ
+147 FEAGK
-153 TPNPSPLEQMFTLGR
+153 
-168 EGLDQVGKSL
+168 EGFL
-178 AGAAI
+178 
-183 MASENLR
+183 
-190 GQALT
+190 
-195 LPDWAA
+195 
-201 AGQAESEQARNA
+201 
-213 RLRGLAERI
+213 
-222 RESVKTRERETPA
+222 
-235 PLRSESVV
+235 
-243 GSYAQDVVR
+243 
-252 MIPQWLAQ
+252 
-260 ISVAYATGGAGGMAF
+260 
-275 MGGQIAGDQYLEL
+275 
-288 TDKGVEPD
+288 
-296 RAMFAALTNA
+296 
-306 GLQAP
+306 
-311 LEQIGMGK
+311 
-319 FMSIFKASGLRQALL
+319 SGLWLSGAPTAVLGVAQVQEARRTAAWTQAQKALKA
-334 RTGETVGT
+334 TIDQTKV
-342 EMLTEYLQSYPDAA
+342 QAA
-356 TSIWAEAEQEGR
+356 
-368 SPEESVRYFL
+368 SPELS
-378 DRLGEIHEEG
+378 EG
-388 LYSALVAAP
+388 
-397 FGLLGGAG
+397 
-405 RVLTDATTA
+405 
-414 REARDFV
+414 
-421 AKQKELHGK
+421 
-430 VEACRTKSLAPDHME
+430 
-445 NFLQSVGLSG
+445 FLQSVGLSG
-455 DVTLPADA
+455 DVALPADA

-472 DILTPLGMKP
+472 DIPTPLGMKL

-507 EAAFAAAADIM
+507 EATFAAVADIM

-670 DGLRRDFPEA
+670 DGLRGDFSEA
-680 RRELAYLHG
+680 RRELAYRHG
-689 RGLFARKGDGLAVD
+689 RGLFARKGEGPTVD
-703 ELADELRERGL
+703 ELVDELKNRGL
-714 LEADADSSTLVE
+714 LEEDADSSTLIE

-731 SRPKRKSADR
+731 RRPDR
-741 RGQGVFQSGNPL
+741 RRMEARRNAASVSLLQIPAENNAVYPDNGKAVGWVTPEIAAALRLNKPGAIVLDDIGLQHIEERHGKEIRSLGFQDGREFVGFVLGNPDAVYAVEGSGRKYDLVSRAMKPQGRVMIRLEFAESGDFYQVVTAGTVRRKYYDKKNPLWESANLNRSASGTPDAIFSGQSGNNSIVPLGPDDNPLFQSVRLGNPL
-753 ASRFADMPMIEAD
+753 ASRFADMPMIDAD
-766 SSAWFGPGKEIEI
+766 SSAWFGEGKAIEADKKK
-779 LPEAETTGQRKAL
+779 LRSNLKEWARKNFS
-792 RAKLK
+792 
-797 KWAKDRFS
+797 KDTS
-805 GGTPVVNADTGWQAQ
+805 VSNADTGWEVL
-820 VTPKGIEDSL
+820 VTPRSIEKSL

-851 GIHVASIEKKPGL
+851 GIHIASIEKKPGL

-875 DGQDYVV
+875 DGRDYVV
-882 GFVVREDDNGN
+882 GFVLREDVNGN

-907 WLAPGPALQD
+907 SLNADRLPGK
-917 GNVVHRTNR
+917 GSEVHAARANR

-938 VNDGSGQV
+938 VNDGTGRV
-946 LFQSA
+946 LFQSPA
-951 PPTDSIA
+951 VVVRGDELGVPEGAGIKDYQ
-958 FKAWFGNSQ
+958 KAAREVYRELQ
-967 VVDENGEPLIV
+967 KTPAHREDLGEIRFT
-978 YHSSYAN
+978 AAG
-985 FGEDFV
+985 FGEIKKTGFDLKKWKMVPHLREIVESAEYKAKAELNKPRKDRIVAFHWLEATIELEGKFFRV
-991 FDASLLGEN
+991 GVNIAEDADGNKFYNFNEDLDAWEQKYKAPDNRSGQYTPGAQELLQDAS
-1000 TIGNATDPA
+1000 ASVA
-1009 WAATS
+1009 
-1014 TVGFWAN
+1014 
-1021 TKPLDIYSNA
+1021 SN
-1031 QSVYY
+1031 
-1036 KIENPKEF
+1036 
-1044 YSVEELAEE
+1044 
-1053 LRGYMSDDTHA
+1053 
-1064 YDAAEI
+1064 
-1070 RRVGQEFAD
+1070 
-1079 ALKSEG
+1079 
-1085 YDGLIVH
+1085 
-1092 DEEFGDTSYVAF
+1092 
-1104 SPEQIKAVN
+1104 
-1113 NHGTWNPADPRIFY
+1113 
-1127 QSAWHG
+1127 
-1133 TPHRFDEF
+1133 
-1141 SLDAIGTGE
+1141 IGTD
-1150 GAQAHGWGLYFAEDR
+1150 AD
-1165 KVSEGYKNRL
+1165 
-1175 TGRFSFSYKGVK
+1175 GVNL
-1187 GEHPKP
+1187 H
-1193 SSEETQAI
+1193 
-1201 RAVLRDFYDG
+1201 
-1211 KASDLAEAYN
+1211 
-1221 GQIREQEKILA
+1221 ILP
-1232 DEHAAEWQKN
+1232 
-1242 MARDRLAALK
+1242 R
-1252 DIDVNQLIVD
+1252 
-1262 TGQLFEV
+1262 
-1269 DIPEN
+1269 
-1274 DVLLDEQKELED
+1274 
-1286 QPKAVREAIMAYF
+1286 
-1299 NSRPD
+1299 
-1304 SYIPIASPDEVR
+1304 
-1316 GSTGRNF
+1316 
-1323 YRDVVFQMAREG
+1323 
-1335 AADAEKAASELLNS
+1335 
-1349 LGIKGI
+1349 
-1355 TYEGGRDGRCF
+1355 GGR
-1366 VVFDDKAIKVLDTY
+1366 A
-1380 YQGRN
+1380 N
-1385 TSLGST
+1385 ALGST
-1391 RPDADGNYVIQLFRS
+1391 TADADGNYVIQLFRG
-1406 ANLSTLTHETA
+1406 ADLSTLTHETA

-1434 EKMLADLAALREW
+1434 ERMLADLAALREW

-1455 TLKADYD
+1455 VLKADYD

-1838 ALEANYKARLNIEL
+1838 ALEANYKARINIEL
-1852 AGRAAE
+1852 VGRAAE

-1982 EAKAKEI
+1982 EAKAEEI

-2119 QKLTRDQ
+2119 QNLTCDQ

-2192 DTDLSALPADQDK
+2192 DTDLSALPADQDE

-2312 NAALYAMGFKLS
+2312 NAALYALGFKLS

-2352 YGRGNPFEA
+2352 YGRGNPLEA
-2361 YRAVTALSPMMRH
+2361 YRTVMALSPMMRN
-2374 RIASVDRDVFEVS
+2374 RITSIDRDVFEAS

-2395 TRRALDPFV
+2395 THRALDPFV

-2417 IGVIQMAFAD
+2417 MGVIQMAFSD

-2491 LYNLSARRVAM
+2491 LYNLSARRVTM
-2502 LRRRRDAASVYRLG
+2502 LHRRRDAASVYRLA
-2516 TLMLLTWFAEPVLM
+2516 TLVLLTWFAEPVLM

-2565 GVRDVASM
+2565 GVRDVAYM

-2581 SGRYRLS
+2581 IGRYRLS

-2643 WDWLDGTSPELELG
+2643 WDWLDGTSPEWELG

>member
-1 MTWELVE
+1 MNTDSMQNGLAPGRTGNAHASPPPVRAALVS
-8 RWRKEDA
+8 A
-15 EGPARGNGDGVRA
+15 EG
-28 MFEASS
+28 MTT
-34 DLSAEKVGRS
+34 
-44 LQLAAALG
+44 
-52 LPEHVVLE
+52 
-60 QADWAEQESLARD
+60 ESLARERRLSDSLGIPPRMVRPNMDKAEREAMARRILADPVLARYAGMSPEHAALVRDDEQGLLNVVTSLASSGWREIKEGATDIGEAWNAGKRQMELADLGNRLVDGDESALPLIAEWYRREGSFKERDTWADTIGLTSATTQLPRMLFRDLPTSGFYALGGGVTGLAGGAAVGSAFGGVGAVPGGAIGFRLGGKAGWLAGTAKTSYEAERGSFAAELSRLRDEGGNPLAPEIRNAAASLYGAASAGVETLGEAVFLKILSPLAGRTLSKWGVKPVLRSAIKNAIWDKSVQAALLD
-73 VERHPLLAKWAEADR
+73 VSRRIAGGALAEGVEEGVQQLISIITKSQAQRRATAEGVNSFADR
-88 QNAALTR
+88 
-95 DDAPGLIAVADA
+95 GLVP
-107 LDFEA
+107 
-112 REQSGLSLRR
+112 
-122 AAGSGDEQARAELL
+122 AGSG
-136 RRRGASEEEIR
+136 EEI
-147 FGAITQ
+147 FEAGK
-153 TPNPSPLEQMFTLGR
+153 
-168 EGLDQVGKSL
+168 EGFL
-178 AGAAI
+178 
-183 MASENLR
+183 
-190 GQALT
+190 
-195 LPDWAA
+195 
-201 AGQAESEQARNA
+201 
-213 RLRGLAERI
+213 
-222 RESVKTRERETPA
+222 
-235 PLRSESVV
+235 
-243 GSYAQDVVR
+243 
-252 MIPQWLAQ
+252 
-260 ISVAYATGGAGGMAF
+260 
-275 MGGQIAGDQYLEL
+275 
-288 TDKGVEPD
+288 
-296 RAMFAALTNA
+296 
-306 GLQAP
+306 
-311 LEQIGMGK
+311 
-319 FMSIFKASGLRQALL
+319 SGLWLSGAPTAVLGVAQVQEARRTAAWTQAQKALKA
-334 RTGETVGT
+334 TIDQTKV
-342 EMLTEYLQSYPDAA
+342 QAA
-356 TSIWAEAEQEGR
+356 
-368 SPEESVRYFL
+368 SPELS
-378 DRLGEIHEEG
+378 EG
-388 LYSALVAAP
+388 
-397 FGLLGGAG
+397 
-405 RVLTDATTA
+405 
-414 REARDFV
+414 
-421 AKQKELHGK
+421 
-430 VEACRTKSLAPDHME
+430 
-445 NFLQSVGLSG
+445 FLQSVGLSG
-455 DVTLPADA
+455 DVALPADA

-472 DILTPLGMKP
+472 DIPTPLGMKL

-507 EAAFAAAADIM
+507 EATFAAVADIM

-670 DGLRRDFPEA
+670 DGLRGDFSEA
-680 RRELAYLHG
+680 RRELAYRHG
-689 RGLFARKGDGLAVD
+689 RGLFARKGEGPTVD
-703 ELADELRERGL
+703 ELVDELKNRGL
-714 LEADADSSTLVE
+714 LEEDADSSTLIE

-731 SRPKRKSADR
+731 RRPDR
-741 RGQGVFQSGNPL
+741 RRMEARRNAASVSLLQIPAENNAVYPDNGKAVGWVTPEIAAALRLNKPGAIVLDDIGLQHIEERHGKEIRSLGFQDGREFVGFVLGNPDAVYAVEGSGRKYDLVSRAMKPQGRVMIRLEFAESGDFYQVVTAGPVRPEFYHKKAPLWERAQSSHFVAETPDAISGQSGNNSIVPLDPDDNPLFQSVRLGNPL
-753 ASRFADMPMIEAD
+753 ASRFADMPMIDAD
-766 SSAWFGPGKEIEI
+766 SSAWFGEGKAIEADKKK
-779 LPEAETTGQRKAL
+779 LRSNLKEWARKNFS
-792 RAKLK
+792 
-797 KWAKDRFS
+797 KDTS
-805 GGTPVVNADTGWQAQ
+805 VSNADTGWEVL
-820 VTPKGIEDSL
+820 VTPRSIEKSL

-875 DGQDYVV
+875 DGRDYVV
-882 GFVVREDDNGN
+882 GFVLREDVNGN

-907 WLAPGPALQD
+907 SLNADRLPGK
-917 GNVVHRTNR
+917 GSEVHAARANR

-938 VNDGSGQV
+938 VNDGTGRV
-946 LFQSA
+946 LFQSPA
-951 PPTDSIA
+951 VVVRGDELGVPEGAGIKDYQ
-958 FKAWFGNSQ
+958 KAAREVYRELQ
-967 VVDENGEPLIV
+967 KTPAHREDLGEIRFT
-978 YHSSYAN
+978 AAG
-985 FGEDFV
+985 FGEIKKTGFDLKKWKMVPHLREIVESAEYKAKAELNKPRKDRIVAFHWLEATIELEGKFFRV
-991 FDASLLGEN
+991 GVNIAEDADGNKFYNFNEDLDAWEQKYKAPDNRSGQYTPGAQELLQDAS
-1000 TIGNATDPA
+1000 ASVA
-1009 WAATS
+1009 
-1014 TVGFWAN
+1014 
-1021 TKPLDIYSNA
+1021 SN
-1031 QSVYY
+1031 
-1036 KIENPKEF
+1036 
-1044 YSVEELAEE
+1044 
-1053 LRGYMSDDTHA
+1053 
-1064 YDAAEI
+1064 
-1070 RRVGQEFAD
+1070 
-1079 ALKSEG
+1079 
-1085 YDGLIVH
+1085 
-1092 DEEFGDTSYVAF
+1092 
-1104 SPEQIKAVN
+1104 
-1113 NHGTWNPADPRIFY
+1113 
-1127 QSAWHG
+1127 
-1133 TPHRFDEF
+1133 
-1141 SLDAIGTGE
+1141 IGTD
-1150 GAQAHGWGLYFAEDR
+1150 AD
-1165 KVSEGYKNRL
+1165 
-1175 TGRFSFSYKGVK
+1175 GVNL
-1187 GEHPKP
+1187 H
-1193 SSEETQAI
+1193 
-1201 RAVLRDFYDG
+1201 
-1211 KASDLAEAYN
+1211 
-1221 GQIREQEKILA
+1221 ILP
-1232 DEHAAEWQKN
+1232 
-1242 MARDRLAALK
+1242 R
-1252 DIDVNQLIVD
+1252 
-1262 TGQLFEV
+1262 
-1269 DIPEN
+1269 
-1274 DVLLDEQKELED
+1274 
-1286 QPKAVREAIMAYF
+1286 
-1299 NSRPD
+1299 
-1304 SYIPIASPDEVR
+1304 
-1316 GSTGRNF
+1316 
-1323 YRDVVFQMAREG
+1323 
-1335 AADAEKAASELLNS
+1335 
-1349 LGIKGI
+1349 
-1355 TYEGGRDGRCF
+1355 GGR
-1366 VVFDDKAIKVLDTY
+1366 A
-1380 YQGRN
+1380 N
-1385 TSLGST
+1385 ALGST
-1391 RPDADGNYVIQLFRS
+1391 TADADGNYVIQLFRG
-1406 ANLSTLTHETA
+1406 ADLSTLTHETA

-1434 EKMLADLAALREW
+1434 ERMLADLAALREW

-1455 TLKADYD
+1455 ALKAGYD

-1533 LTLHVEL
+1533 RALHVEL

-1550 MLAHEEEMDLK
+1550 MLAHEEEMDLR

-2352 YGRGNPFEA
+2352 YGRGNPLEA

-2374 RIASVDRDVFEVS
+2374 RIASVDRDVFEAS

-2417 IGVIQMAFAD
+2417 MGVIQMAFAD

>member
-551 AVERSAV
+551 AIERSAI
-558 EGELERLRTEMTE
+558 EGELERLRIEMTE
-571 AVKSIPHLMA
+571 AAKSIPHLMA
-581 QTASDTDADTTVG
+581 QIVSDTDADTTVG
-594 RYVDAQLGLLF
+594 RYVDAQLGLLIQ
-605 RRARAL
+605 RARAL
-611 SRMGIP
+611 NRMGIP
-617 ISETLSRISLRG
+617 ISETLSRVSFQG

-670 DGLRRDFPEA
+670 DSLRRDFPEA

-714 LEADADSSTLVE
+714 LEADADSSTLIE

-731 SRPKRKSADR
+731 PRPKRKSADR

-753 ASRFADMPMIEAD
+753 ASRFADMPMIDAD
-766 SSAWFGPGKEIEI
+766 SSAWFGEGKAIEADKKK
-779 LPEAETTGQRKAL
+779 LRSNLKEWARKNFS
-792 RAKLK
+792 
-797 KWAKDRFS
+797 KDTS
-805 GGTPVVNADTGWQAQ
+805 VSNADTGWEVL
-820 VTPKGIEDSL
+820 VTPRSIEKSL

-875 DGQDYVV
+875 DGRDYVV
-882 GFVVREDDNGN
+882 GFVLREDVNGN

-907 WLAPGPALQD
+907 SLNADRLPGK
-917 GNVVHRTNR
+917 GSEVHAARANR
-926 GDVMNILRDKLG
+926 GEVMNILREKLG

-946 LFQSA
+946 LFQSPA
-951 PPTDSIA
+951 VVVRGDELGVPEGAGIKDYQ
-958 FKAWFGNSQ
+958 KAAREVYRELQ
-967 VVDENGEPLIV
+967 KTPAHREDLGEIRFT
-978 YHSSYAN
+978 AAG
-985 FGEDFV
+985 FGEIKKTGFDLKKWKMVPHLREIVESAEYKAKAELNKPRKDRIVAFHWLEATIELEGKFFRV
-991 FDASLLGEN
+991 GVNIAEDADGNKFYNFNEDLDAWEQKYKAPDNRSGQYTPGAQELLQDAS
-1000 TIGNATDPA
+1000 ASVA
-1009 WAATS
+1009 
-1014 TVGFWAN
+1014 
-1021 TKPLDIYSNA
+1021 SN
-1031 QSVYY
+1031 
-1036 KIENPKEF
+1036 
-1044 YSVEELAEE
+1044 
-1053 LRGYMSDDTHA
+1053 
-1064 YDAAEI
+1064 
-1070 RRVGQEFAD
+1070 
-1079 ALKSEG
+1079 
-1085 YDGLIVH
+1085 
-1092 DEEFGDTSYVAF
+1092 
-1104 SPEQIKAVN
+1104 
-1113 NHGTWNPADPRIFY
+1113 
-1127 QSAWHG
+1127 
-1133 TPHRFDEF
+1133 
-1141 SLDAIGTGE
+1141 IGTD
-1150 GAQAHGWGLYFAEDR
+1150 AD
-1165 KVSEGYKNRL
+1165 
-1175 TGRFSFSYKGVK
+1175 GVNL
-1187 GEHPKP
+1187 H
-1193 SSEETQAI
+1193 
-1201 RAVLRDFYDG
+1201 
-1211 KASDLAEAYN
+1211 
-1221 GQIREQEKILA
+1221 ILP
-1232 DEHAAEWQKN
+1232 
-1242 MARDRLAALK
+1242 R
-1252 DIDVNQLIVD
+1252 
-1262 TGQLFEV
+1262 
-1269 DIPEN
+1269 
-1274 DVLLDEQKELED
+1274 
-1286 QPKAVREAIMAYF
+1286 
-1299 NSRPD
+1299 
-1304 SYIPIASPDEVR
+1304 
-1316 GSTGRNF
+1316 
-1323 YRDVVFQMAREG
+1323 
-1335 AADAEKAASELLNS
+1335 
-1349 LGIKGI
+1349 
-1355 TYEGGRDGRCF
+1355 GGR
-1366 VVFDDKAIKVLDTY
+1366 A
-1380 YQGRN
+1380 N
-1385 TSLGST
+1385 ALGST
-1391 RPDADGNYVIQLFRS
+1391 TADADGNYVIQLFRG
-1406 ANLSTLTHETA
+1406 ADLSTLTHETA

-1434 EKMLADLAALREW
+1434 ERMLADLAALREW

-1455 TLKADYD
+1455 ALKAGYD

-1533 LTLHVEL
+1533 RALHVEL

-1550 MLAHEEEMDLK
+1550 MLAHEEEMDLR

-1617 WAKEAKEQME
+1617 WAKEAQEQME

-1703 QRVKQLVDERQ
+1703 QRVKQIVDERQ

-1744 EEKIRAITAEQRY
+1744 EEKMRAITAEQRY

-1868 RTKKFLDMDKADP
+1868 RAKKFLNMDKADP

-1961 IIMHMERESRTAN
+1961 MIMHMERESRTAN

-2312 NAALYAMGFKLS
+2312 NAALYAMGFKIS
-2324 TMLAQMTGLLAATSE
+2324 TMLSQVTGLLATTSE
-2339 IGLKWTLRGVADT
+2339 IGLKWTLRGVANT
-2352 YGRGNPFEA
+2352 YGRGNPLEV
-2361 YRAVTALSPMMRH
+2361 YRTVMALSPMMRN
-2374 RIASVDRDVFEVS
+2374 RITSIDRDVFEAS

-2395 TRRALDPFV
+2395 THRALDPFV

-2417 IGVIQMAFAD
+2417 MGVIQMAFSD

-2461 VGGAEKNLAAVQRGS
+2461 VGGAEKDLAAVQRGS

-2502 LRRRRDAASVYRLG
+2502 LRRRRDAASVYRLA

-2657 NLIRRKN
+2657 NLIRKKN

>member
-1 MTWELVE
+1 MNTDSMQNGLAPGRTGNAHASPPPVRAALVS
-8 RWRKEDA
+8 A
-15 EGPARGNGDGVRA
+15 EG
-28 MFEASS
+28 MTT
-34 DLSAEKVGRS
+34 
-44 LQLAAALG
+44 
-52 LPEHVVLE
+52 
-60 QADWAEQESLARD
+60 ESLARERRLSDSLGIPPRMVRPNMDKAEREAMARRILADPVLARYAGMSPEHAALVRDDEQGLLNVVTSLASSGWREIKEGATDIGEAWNAGKRQMELADLGNRLVDGDESALPLIAEWYRREGSFKERDTWADTIGLTSATTQLPRMLFRDLPTSGFYALGGGVTGLAGGAAVGSAFGGVGAVPGGAIGFRLGGKAGWLAGTAKTSYEAERGSFAAELSRLRDEGGNPLAPEIRNAAASLYGAASAGVETLGEAVFLKILSPLAGRTLSKWGVKPVLRSAIKNAIWDKSVQAALLD
-73 VERHPLLAKWAEADR
+73 VSRRIAGGALAEGVEEGVQQLISIITKSQAQRRATAEGVNSFADR
-88 QNAALTR
+88 
-95 DDAPGLIAVADA
+95 GLVP
-107 LDFEA
+107 
-112 REQSGLSLRR
+112 
-122 AAGSGDEQARAELL
+122 AGSG
-136 RRRGASEEEIR
+136 EEI
-147 FGAITQ
+147 FEAGK
-153 TPNPSPLEQMFTLGR
+153 
-168 EGLDQVGKSL
+168 EGFL
-178 AGAAI
+178 
-183 MASENLR
+183 
-190 GQALT
+190 
-195 LPDWAA
+195 
-201 AGQAESEQARNA
+201 
-213 RLRGLAERI
+213 
-222 RESVKTRERETPA
+222 
-235 PLRSESVV
+235 
-243 GSYAQDVVR
+243 
-252 MIPQWLAQ
+252 
-260 ISVAYATGGAGGMAF
+260 
-275 MGGQIAGDQYLEL
+275 
-288 TDKGVEPD
+288 
-296 RAMFAALTNA
+296 
-306 GLQAP
+306 
-311 LEQIGMGK
+311 
-319 FMSIFKASGLRQALL
+319 SGLWLSGAPTAVLGVAQVQEARRTAAWTQAQKALKA
-334 RTGETVGT
+334 TIDQTKV
-342 EMLTEYLQSYPDAA
+342 QAA
-356 TSIWAEAEQEGR
+356 
-368 SPEESVRYFL
+368 SPELS
-378 DRLGEIHEEG
+378 EG
-388 LYSALVAAP
+388 
-397 FGLLGGAG
+397 
-405 RVLTDATTA
+405 
-414 REARDFV
+414 
-421 AKQKELHGK
+421 
-430 VEACRTKSLAPDHME
+430 
-445 NFLQSVGLSG
+445 FLQSVGLSG
-455 DVTLPADA
+455 DVALPADA

-472 DILTPLGMKP
+472 DIPTPLGMKL

-507 EAAFAAAADIM
+507 EATFAAVADIM

-670 DGLRRDFPEA
+670 DGLRGDFSEA
-680 RRELAYLHG
+680 RRELAYRHG
-689 RGLFARKGDGLAVD
+689 RGLFARKGEGPTVD
-703 ELADELRERGL
+703 ELVDELKNRGL
-714 LEADADSSTLVE
+714 LEEDADSSTLIE

-731 SRPKRKSADR
+731 RRPDR
-741 RGQGVFQSGNPL
+741 RRMEARRNAASVSLLQIPAENNAVYPDNGKAVGWVTPEIAAALRLNKPGAIVLDDIGLQHIEERHGKEIRSLGFQDGREFVGFVLGNPDAVYAVEGSGRKYDLVSRAMKPQGRVMIRLEFAESGDFYQVVTAGTVRRKYYDKKNPLWESANLNRSASGTPDAIFSGQSGNNSIVPLGPDDNPLFQSVRLGNPL
-753 ASRFADMPMIEAD
+753 ASRFADMPMIDAD
-766 SSAWFGPGKEIEI
+766 SSAWFGEGKAIEADKKK
-779 LPEAETTGQRKAL
+779 LRSNLKEWARKNFS
-792 RAKLK
+792 
-797 KWAKDRFS
+797 KDTS
-805 GGTPVVNADTGWQAQ
+805 VSNADTGWEVL
-820 VTPKGIEDSL
+820 VTPRSIEKSL

-851 GIHVASIEKKPGL
+851 GIHIASIEKKPGL

-875 DGQDYVV
+875 DGRDYVV
-882 GFVVREDDNGN
+882 GFVLREDVNGN

-907 WLAPGPALQD
+907 SLNADRLPGK
-917 GNVVHRTNR
+917 GSEVHAARANR

-938 VNDGSGQV
+938 VNDGTGRV
-946 LFQSA
+946 LFQSPA
-951 PPTDSIA
+951 VVVRGDELGVPEGAGIKDYQ
-958 FKAWFGNSQ
+958 KAAREVYRELQ
-967 VVDENGEPLIV
+967 KTPAHREDLGEIRFT
-978 YHSSYAN
+978 AAG
-985 FGEDFV
+985 FGEIKKTGFDLKKWKMVPHLREIVESAEYKAKAELNKPRKDRIVAFHWLEATIELEGKFFRV
-991 FDASLLGEN
+991 GVNIAEDADGNKFYNFNEDLDAWEQKYKAPDNRSGQYTPGAQELLQDAS
-1000 TIGNATDPA
+1000 ASVA
-1009 WAATS
+1009 
-1014 TVGFWAN
+1014 
-1021 TKPLDIYSNA
+1021 SN
-1031 QSVYY
+1031 
-1036 KIENPKEF
+1036 
-1044 YSVEELAEE
+1044 
-1053 LRGYMSDDTHA
+1053 
-1064 YDAAEI
+1064 
-1070 RRVGQEFAD
+1070 
-1079 ALKSEG
+1079 
-1085 YDGLIVH
+1085 
-1092 DEEFGDTSYVAF
+1092 
-1104 SPEQIKAVN
+1104 
-1113 NHGTWNPADPRIFY
+1113 
-1127 QSAWHG
+1127 
-1133 TPHRFDEF
+1133 
-1141 SLDAIGTGE
+1141 IGTD
-1150 GAQAHGWGLYFAEDR
+1150 AD
-1165 KVSEGYKNRL
+1165 
-1175 TGRFSFSYKGVK
+1175 GVNL
-1187 GEHPKP
+1187 H
-1193 SSEETQAI
+1193 
-1201 RAVLRDFYDG
+1201 
-1211 KASDLAEAYN
+1211 
-1221 GQIREQEKILA
+1221 ILP
-1232 DEHAAEWQKN
+1232 
-1242 MARDRLAALK
+1242 R
-1252 DIDVNQLIVD
+1252 
-1262 TGQLFEV
+1262 
-1269 DIPEN
+1269 
-1274 DVLLDEQKELED
+1274 
-1286 QPKAVREAIMAYF
+1286 
-1299 NSRPD
+1299 
-1304 SYIPIASPDEVR
+1304 
-1316 GSTGRNF
+1316 
-1323 YRDVVFQMAREG
+1323 
-1335 AADAEKAASELLNS
+1335 
-1349 LGIKGI
+1349 
-1355 TYEGGRDGRCF
+1355 GGR
-1366 VVFDDKAIKVLDTY
+1366 A
-1380 YQGRN
+1380 N
-1385 TSLGST
+1385 ALGST
-1391 RPDADGNYVIQLFRS
+1391 TADADGNYVIQLFRG
-1406 ANLSTLTHETA
+1406 ADLSTLTHETA

-1434 EKMLADLAALREW
+1434 ERMLADLAALREW

-1455 TLKADYD
+1455 VLKADYD

-1472 GGAEFERLPAWLKE
+1472 GGAEFDALPAWLKE

-2126 VQAIIDTLD
+2126 VQAVIDTLD

-2352 YGRGNPFEA
+2352 YGRGNPLEA

-2374 RIASVDRDVFEVS
+2374 RIASVDRDVFEAS

-2417 IGVIQMAFAD
+2417 MGVIQMAFAD

-2491 LYNLSARRVAM
+2491 LYNLSARRVTM
-2502 LRRRRDAASVYRLG
+2502 LHRRRDAASVYRLA
-2516 TLMLLTWFAEPVLM
+2516 TLVLLTWFAEPVLM

-2573 VDSYVSGY
+2573 VDSYVSGHG
-2581 SGRYRLS
+2581 GRYRLS

-2604 GKILEGGGDEK
+2604 GKILEGDGDEK

-2643 WDWLDGTSPELELG
+2643 WDWLDGTSPEWELG

>member
-551 AVERSAV
+551 AIERSAI
-558 EGELERLRTEMTE
+558 EGELERLRIEMTE

-581 QTASDTDADTTVG
+581 QIVSDTDADTTVG
-594 RYVDAQLGLLF
+594 RYVDAQLGLLIQ
-605 RRARAL
+605 RARAL
-611 SRMGIP
+611 NRMGIP
-617 ISETLSRISLRG
+617 ISETLSRVSFQG

-670 DGLRRDFPEA
+670 DGLRGDFSEA
-680 RRELAYLHG
+680 RRELAYRHG
-689 RGLFARKGDGLAVD
+689 RGLFARKGEGPTVD
-703 ELADELRERGL
+703 ELVDELKNRGL
-714 LEADADSSTLVE
+714 LEEDADSSTLIE

-731 SRPKRKSADR
+731 PRPKRKSADR

-1187 GEHPKP
+1187 GEHLKP

-2339 IGLKWTLRGVADT
+2339 IGLKWTLRGVANT
-2352 YGRGNPFEA
+2352 YGRGNPLEA

>member
-1 MTWELVE
+1 MNTDSMQNGLAPGRTGNAHASPPPVRAALVS
-8 RWRKEDA
+8 A
-15 EGPARGNGDGVRA
+15 EG
-28 MFEASS
+28 MTT
-34 DLSAEKVGRS
+34 
-44 LQLAAALG
+44 
-52 LPEHVVLE
+52 
-60 QADWAEQESLARD
+60 ESLARERRLSDSLGIPPRMVRPNMDKAEREAMARRILADPVLARYAGMSPEHAALVRDDEQGLLNVVTSLASSGWREIKEGATDIGEAWNAGKRQMELADLGNRLVDGDESALPLIAEWYRREGSFKERDTWADTIGLTSATTQLPRMLFRDLPTSGFYALGGGVTGLAGGAAVGSAFGGVGAVPGGAIGFRLGGKAGWLAGTAKTSYEAERGSFAAELSRLRDEGGNPLAPEIRNAAASLYGAASAGVETLGEAVFLKILSPLAGRTLSKWGVKPVLRSAIKNAIWDKSVQAALLD
-73 VERHPLLAKWAEADR
+73 VSRRIAGGALAEGVEEGVQQLISIITKSQAQRRATAEGVNSFADR
-88 QNAALTR
+88 
-95 DDAPGLIAVADA
+95 GLVP
-107 LDFEA
+107 
-112 REQSGLSLRR
+112 
-122 AAGSGDEQARAELL
+122 AGSG
-136 RRRGASEEEIR
+136 EEI
-147 FGAITQ
+147 FEAGK
-153 TPNPSPLEQMFTLGR
+153 
-168 EGLDQVGKSL
+168 EGFL
-178 AGAAI
+178 
-183 MASENLR
+183 
-190 GQALT
+190 
-195 LPDWAA
+195 
-201 AGQAESEQARNA
+201 
-213 RLRGLAERI
+213 
-222 RESVKTRERETPA
+222 
-235 PLRSESVV
+235 
-243 GSYAQDVVR
+243 
-252 MIPQWLAQ
+252 
-260 ISVAYATGGAGGMAF
+260 
-275 MGGQIAGDQYLEL
+275 
-288 TDKGVEPD
+288 
-296 RAMFAALTNA
+296 
-306 GLQAP
+306 
-311 LEQIGMGK
+311 
-319 FMSIFKASGLRQALL
+319 SGLWLSGAPTAVLGVAQVQEARRTAAWTQAQKALKA
-334 RTGETVGT
+334 TIDQTKV
-342 EMLTEYLQSYPDAA
+342 QAA
-356 TSIWAEAEQEGR
+356 
-368 SPEESVRYFL
+368 SPELS
-378 DRLGEIHEEG
+378 EG
-388 LYSALVAAP
+388 
-397 FGLLGGAG
+397 
-405 RVLTDATTA
+405 
-414 REARDFV
+414 
-421 AKQKELHGK
+421 
-430 VEACRTKSLAPDHME
+430 
-445 NFLQSVGLSG
+445 FLQSVGLSG
-455 DVTLPADA
+455 DVALPADA

-472 DILTPLGMKP
+472 DIPTPLGMKL

-507 EAAFAAAADIM
+507 EATFAAVADIM

-670 DGLRRDFPEA
+670 DGLRGDFSEA
-680 RRELAYLHG
+680 RRELAYRHG
-689 RGLFARKGDGLAVD
+689 RGLFARKGEGPTVD
-703 ELADELRERGL
+703 ELVDELKNRGL
-714 LEADADSSTLVE
+714 LEEDADSSTLIE

-731 SRPKRKSADR
+731 RRPDR
-741 RGQGVFQSGNPL
+741 RRMEARRNAASVSLLQIPAENNAVYPDNGKAVGWVTPEIAAALRLNKPGAIVLDDIGLQHIEERHGKEIRSLGFQDGREFVGFVLGNPDAVYAVEGSGRKYDLVSRAMKPQGRVMIRLEFAESGDFYQVVTAGTVRRKYYDKKNPLWESANLNRSASGTPDAIFSGQSGNNSIVPLGPDDNPLFQSVRLGNPL
-753 ASRFADMPMIEAD
+753 ASRFADMPMIDAD
-766 SSAWFGPGKEIEI
+766 SSAWFGEGKAIEADKKK
-779 LPEAETTGQRKAL
+779 LRSNLKEWARKNFS
-792 RAKLK
+792 
-797 KWAKDRFS
+797 KDTS
-805 GGTPVVNADTGWQAQ
+805 VSNADTGWEVL
-820 VTPKGIEDSL
+820 VTPRSIEKSL

-875 DGQDYVV
+875 DGRDYVV
-882 GFVVREDDNGN
+882 GFVLREDVNGN

-907 WLAPGPALQD
+907 SLNADRLPGK
-917 GNVVHRTNR
+917 GSEVHAARANR
-926 GDVMNILRDKLG
+926 GEVMNILREKLG

-946 LFQSA
+946 LFQSPA
-951 PPTDSIA
+951 VVVRGDELGVPEGAGIKDYQ
-958 FKAWFGNSQ
+958 KAAREVYRELQ
-967 VVDENGEPLIV
+967 KTPAHREDLGEIRFT
-978 YHSSYAN
+978 AAG
-985 FGEDFV
+985 FGEIKKTGFDLKKWKMVPHLREIVESAEYKAKAELNKPRKDRIVAFHWLEATIELEGKFFRV
-991 FDASLLGEN
+991 GVNIAEDADGNKFYNFNEDLDAWEQKYKAPDNRSGQYTPGAQELLQDAS
-1000 TIGNATDPA
+1000 ASVA
-1009 WAATS
+1009 
-1014 TVGFWAN
+1014 
-1021 TKPLDIYSNA
+1021 SN
-1031 QSVYY
+1031 
-1036 KIENPKEF
+1036 
-1044 YSVEELAEE
+1044 
-1053 LRGYMSDDTHA
+1053 
-1064 YDAAEI
+1064 
-1070 RRVGQEFAD
+1070 
-1079 ALKSEG
+1079 
-1085 YDGLIVH
+1085 
-1092 DEEFGDTSYVAF
+1092 
-1104 SPEQIKAVN
+1104 
-1113 NHGTWNPADPRIFY
+1113 
-1127 QSAWHG
+1127 
-1133 TPHRFDEF
+1133 
-1141 SLDAIGTGE
+1141 IGTD
-1150 GAQAHGWGLYFAEDR
+1150 AD
-1165 KVSEGYKNRL
+1165 
-1175 TGRFSFSYKGVK
+1175 GVNL
-1187 GEHPKP
+1187 H
-1193 SSEETQAI
+1193 
-1201 RAVLRDFYDG
+1201 
-1211 KASDLAEAYN
+1211 
-1221 GQIREQEKILA
+1221 ILP
-1232 DEHAAEWQKN
+1232 
-1242 MARDRLAALK
+1242 R
-1252 DIDVNQLIVD
+1252 
-1262 TGQLFEV
+1262 
-1269 DIPEN
+1269 
-1274 DVLLDEQKELED
+1274 
-1286 QPKAVREAIMAYF
+1286 
-1299 NSRPD
+1299 
-1304 SYIPIASPDEVR
+1304 
-1316 GSTGRNF
+1316 
-1323 YRDVVFQMAREG
+1323 
-1335 AADAEKAASELLNS
+1335 
-1349 LGIKGI
+1349 
-1355 TYEGGRDGRCF
+1355 GGR
-1366 VVFDDKAIKVLDTY
+1366 A
-1380 YQGRN
+1380 N
-1385 TSLGST
+1385 ALGST
-1391 RPDADGNYVIQLFRS
+1391 TADADGNYVIQLFRG
-1406 ANLSTLTHETA
+1406 ADLSTLTHETA

-1434 EKMLADLAALREW
+1434 ERMLADLAALREW

-1455 TLKADYD
+1455 ALKADYD

-1533 LTLHVEL
+1533 RALHVEL

-1550 MLAHEEEMDLK
+1550 MLAHEEEMDLR

-1703 QRVKQLVDERQ
+1703 QRVKQIVDERQ

-1744 EEKIRAITAEQRY
+1744 EEKMRAITAEQRY

-2126 VQAIIDTLD
+2126 VQAVIDTLD

-2180 GMLRGGYYPVAY
+2180 GMLRGGYYPVVY
-2192 DTDLSALPADQDK
+2192 DTDLSALPADRDK

-2352 YGRGNPFEA
+2352 YGRGNPLEA
-2361 YRAVTALSPMMRH
+2361 YRAVTALSPMMRN
-2374 RIASVDRDVFEVS
+2374 RITSIDRDVFEAS

-2395 TRRALDPFV
+2395 THRALDPFV

-2417 IGVIQMAFAD
+2417 MGVIQMAFSD

>member
-1 MTWELVE
+1 MNTDSMQNDLAPGRTGNAHASPPPVRAALVS
-8 RWRKEDA
+8 A
-15 EGPARGNGDGVRA
+15 EG
-28 MFEASS
+28 MTT
-34 DLSAEKVGRS
+34 
-44 LQLAAALG
+44 
-52 LPEHVVLE
+52 
-60 QADWAEQESLARD
+60 ESLARERRLSDSLGIPPRMVRPNMDKAEREAMARRILADPVLARYAGMSPEHAALVRDDEQGLLNVVTSLASSGWREIKEGATDIGEAWNAGKRQMELADLGNRLVDGDESALPLIAEWYRREGSFKERDTWADTIGLTSATTQLPRMLFRDLPTSGFYALGGGVTGLAGGAAVGSAFGGVGAVPGGAIGFRLGGKAGWLAGTAKTSYEAERGSFAAELSRLRDEGGNPLAPEIRNAAASLYGAASAGVETLGEAVFLKILSPLAGRTLSKWGVKPVLRSAIKNAIWDKSVQAALLD
-73 VERHPLLAKWAEADR
+73 VSRRIAGGALAEGVEEGVQQLISIITKSQAQRRATAEGVNSFADR
-88 QNAALTR
+88 
-95 DDAPGLIAVADA
+95 GLVP
-107 LDFEA
+107 
-112 REQSGLSLRR
+112 
-122 AAGSGDEQARAELL
+122 AGSG
-136 RRRGASEEEIR
+136 EEI
-147 FGAITQ
+147 FEAGK
-153 TPNPSPLEQMFTLGR
+153 
-168 EGLDQVGKSL
+168 EGFL
-178 AGAAI
+178 
-183 MASENLR
+183 
-190 GQALT
+190 
-195 LPDWAA
+195 
-201 AGQAESEQARNA
+201 
-213 RLRGLAERI
+213 
-222 RESVKTRERETPA
+222 
-235 PLRSESVV
+235 
-243 GSYAQDVVR
+243 
-252 MIPQWLAQ
+252 
-260 ISVAYATGGAGGMAF
+260 
-275 MGGQIAGDQYLEL
+275 
-288 TDKGVEPD
+288 
-296 RAMFAALTNA
+296 
-306 GLQAP
+306 
-311 LEQIGMGK
+311 
-319 FMSIFKASGLRQALL
+319 SGLWLSGAPTAVLGVAQVQEARRTAAWTQAQKALKA
-334 RTGETVGT
+334 TIDQTKV
-342 EMLTEYLQSYPDAA
+342 QAA
-356 TSIWAEAEQEGR
+356 
-368 SPEESVRYFL
+368 SPELS
-378 DRLGEIHEEG
+378 EG
-388 LYSALVAAP
+388 
-397 FGLLGGAG
+397 
-405 RVLTDATTA
+405 
-414 REARDFV
+414 
-421 AKQKELHGK
+421 
-430 VEACRTKSLAPDHME
+430 
-445 NFLQSVGLSG
+445 FLQSVGLSG
-455 DVTLPADA
+455 DVALPADA

-472 DILTPLGMKP
+472 DIPTLLGMKL

-507 EAAFAAAADIM
+507 EATFAAVADIM

-558 EGELERLRTEMTE
+558 EGELERLRIEMTE

-670 DGLRRDFPEA
+670 DGLRGDFSEA

-689 RGLFARKGDGLAVD
+689 RGLFARKGEGPTVD
-703 ELADELRERGL
+703 ELVDELKNRGL
-714 LEADADSSTLVE
+714 LEEDADSSTLIE

-731 SRPKRKSADR
+731 RRPDR
-741 RGQGVFQSGNPL
+741 RRMEARRNAASVSLLQIPAENNAVYPDNGKAVGWVTPEIAAALRLNKPGAIVLSDRGIRHIEERHGKEIRSLGFQDGREFVGFVLGNPDAVYGVEGSGRKYDLVSRAMKPQGRVMIRLEFAESGDFYQVVTAGPVRPEFYHKKAPLWERAQSSHFVAETPDAISGQSGNNSIVPLDPDDNPLFQSVRLGNPL
-753 ASRFADMPMIEAD
+753 ASRFADMPMIDAD
-766 SSAWFGPGKEIEI
+766 SSAWFGEGKAIEADKKK
-779 LPEAETTGQRKAL
+779 LRSNLKEWARKNFS
-792 RAKLK
+792 
-797 KWAKDRFS
+797 KDTS
-805 GGTPVVNADTGWQAQ
+805 VSNADTGWEVL
-820 VTPKGIEDSL
+820 VTPRSIEKSL

-851 GIHVASIEKKPGL
+851 GIHIASIEKKPGL

-875 DGQDYVV
+875 DGRDYVV
-882 GFVVREDDNGN
+882 GFVLREDVNGN

-907 WLAPGPALQD
+907 SLNADRLPGK
-917 GNVVHRTNR
+917 GSEVHAARANR
-926 GDVMNILRDKLG
+926 GEVMNILREKLG

-946 LFQSA
+946 LFQSPA
-951 PPTDSIA
+951 VVVRGDELGVPEGAGIKDYQ
-958 FKAWFGNSQ
+958 KAAREVYRELQ
-967 VVDENGEPLIV
+967 KTPAHREDLGEIRFT
-978 YHSSYAN
+978 AAG
-985 FGEDFV
+985 FGEIKKTGFDLKKWKMVPHLREIVESAEYKAKAELNKPRKDRIVAFHWLEATIELEGKFFRV
-991 FDASLLGEN
+991 GVNIAEDADGNKFYNFNEDLDAWEQKYKAPDNRSGQYTPGAQELLQDAS
-1000 TIGNATDPA
+1000 ASVA
-1009 WAATS
+1009 
-1014 TVGFWAN
+1014 
-1021 TKPLDIYSNA
+1021 SN
-1031 QSVYY
+1031 
-1036 KIENPKEF
+1036 
-1044 YSVEELAEE
+1044 
-1053 LRGYMSDDTHA
+1053 
-1064 YDAAEI
+1064 
-1070 RRVGQEFAD
+1070 
-1079 ALKSEG
+1079 
-1085 YDGLIVH
+1085 
-1092 DEEFGDTSYVAF
+1092 
-1104 SPEQIKAVN
+1104 
-1113 NHGTWNPADPRIFY
+1113 
-1127 QSAWHG
+1127 
-1133 TPHRFDEF
+1133 
-1141 SLDAIGTGE
+1141 IGTD
-1150 GAQAHGWGLYFAEDR
+1150 AD
-1165 KVSEGYKNRL
+1165 
-1175 TGRFSFSYKGVK
+1175 GVNL
-1187 GEHPKP
+1187 H
-1193 SSEETQAI
+1193 
-1201 RAVLRDFYDG
+1201 
-1211 KASDLAEAYN
+1211 
-1221 GQIREQEKILA
+1221 ILP
-1232 DEHAAEWQKN
+1232 
-1242 MARDRLAALK
+1242 R
-1252 DIDVNQLIVD
+1252 
-1262 TGQLFEV
+1262 
-1269 DIPEN
+1269 
-1274 DVLLDEQKELED
+1274 
-1286 QPKAVREAIMAYF
+1286 
-1299 NSRPD
+1299 
-1304 SYIPIASPDEVR
+1304 
-1316 GSTGRNF
+1316 
-1323 YRDVVFQMAREG
+1323 
-1335 AADAEKAASELLNS
+1335 
-1349 LGIKGI
+1349 
-1355 TYEGGRDGRCF
+1355 GGR
-1366 VVFDDKAIKVLDTY
+1366 A
-1380 YQGRN
+1380 N
-1385 TSLGST
+1385 ALGST
-1391 RPDADGNYVIQLFRS
+1391 TADADGNYVIQLFRG
-1406 ANLSTLTHETA
+1406 ADLSTLTHETA

-1455 TLKADYD
+1455 ALKADYD

-1472 GGAEFERLPAWLKE
+1472 GGAEFDALPAWLKE
-1486 DARNR
+1486 DARSR

-1533 LTLHVEL
+1533 RALHVEL

-1550 MLAHEEEMDLK
+1550 MLAHEEEMDLR

-1703 QRVKQLVDERQ
+1703 QRVKQIVDERQ

-1744 EEKIRAITAEQRY
+1744 EEKIRAIAAERRH
-1757 RREVAGKTVGGEEV
+1757 RREAAGKTVGGEEV
-1771 RPTAEDYED
+1771 RPTGEEED
-1780 FGPLARWR
+1780 FGSPTRRR
-1788 VGRDQLRAQA
+1788 VGREQLRAQA

-1809 EVLPEQFRRAA
+1809 EVLPERFRRAA
-1820 SRWMQEERR
+1820 SRWMREERR
-1829 GILRGDFGK
+1829 AVLRGDFGK
-1838 ALEANYKARLNIEL
+1838 ALEANDKARINIEL

-1858 RRDLVNKLTK
+1858 RRDLMNKLTK
-1868 RTKKFLDMDKADP
+1868 RTKKFLNMDKADP

-1886 TFWLAQNIGL
+1886 TFRLARNIGL
-1896 FSPTRKMLAN
+1896 FSPTRKMSAN
-1906 AGDKNRQNV
+1906 AGDKSGQNV

-1926 LLGQEDIDIWLFAEE
+1926 FLGQDDIDPRLFAEE

-1961 IIMHMERESRTAN
+1961 MIMHMERESRTVN

-2003 ALVKRSKAGK
+2003 ALVKRSRAGK

-2030 LLDGDSMG
+2030 LLDGDGMG

-2109 ASNLQRLMSG
+2109 AGNLQRLMRG
-2119 QKLTRDQ
+2119 QKLARDQ
-2126 VQAIIDTLD
+2126 VQAVVDTLD

-2167 PEAVKAQ
+2167 PKAVEAR

-2180 GMLRGGYYPVAY
+2180 GMLRGGYYPVVY
-2192 DTDLSALPADQDK
+2192 DTDLSALPADRDK
-2205 VGTQTSGRVASVDH
+2205 VGTQTSGRTVSVAH
-2219 GSMKQRTATGLGTPL
+2219 GSMKQRAATGLGTPL

-2352 YGRGNPFEA
+2352 YGRGNPLEA

-2374 RIASVDRDVFEVS
+2374 RIASVDRDVFEAS

-2417 IGVIQMAFAD
+2417 MGVIQMAFAD

-2461 VGGAEKNLAAVQRGS
+2461 VGGAEKDLAAVQRGS

-2491 LYNLSARRVAM
+2491 LYNLSARRVTM
-2502 LRRRRDAASVYRLG
+2502 LHRRRDAASVYRLA
-2516 TLMLLTWFAEPVLM
+2516 TLVLLTWFAEPVLM

-2573 VDSYVSGY
+2573 VDSYVSGHG
-2581 SGRYRLS
+2581 GRYRLS

-2604 GKILEGGGDEK
+2604 GKILEGDGDEK

-2643 WDWLDGTSPELELG
+2643 WDWLDGTSPEWELG

>member
-455 DVTLPADA
+455 DVALPADA

-472 DILTPLGMKP
+472 DIPTPLGMKL

-507 EAAFAAAADIM
+507 EATFAAVADIM

-581 QTASDTDADTTVG
+581 QIVSDTDADTTVG
-594 RYVDAQLGLLF
+594 RYVDAQLGLLIQ
-605 RRARAL
+605 RARAL
-611 SRMGIP
+611 NRMGIP
-617 ISETLSRISLRG
+617 ISETLSRVSFQG

-670 DGLRRDFPEA
+670 DGLRGDFSEA
-680 RRELAYLHG
+680 RRELAYRHG
-689 RGLFARKGDGLAVD
+689 RGLFARKGEGPTVD
-703 ELADELRERGL
+703 ELVDELKNRGL
-714 LEADADSSTLVE
+714 LEEDADSSTLIE
-726 RLKEL
+726 RLKAL
-731 SRPKRKSADR
+731 RRPDR
-741 RGQGVFQSGNPL
+741 RRMEARRNAASVSLLQIPAENNAVYPDNGKAVGWVTPEIAAALRLNKPGAIVLDDIGLQHIEERHGKEIRSLGFQDGREFVGFVLGNPDAVYAVEGNGRKYDLVSRAMKPQGRVMIRLEFAESGDFYQVVTAGPVRPEFYHKKAPLWERAQSSHFVAETPDAISGQSGNNSIVPLDPDDNPLFQSVRLGNPL
-753 ASRFADMPMIEAD
+753 ASRFADMPMIDAD
-766 SSAWFGPGKEIEI
+766 SSAWFGEGKAIEADKKK
-779 LPEAETTGQRKAL
+779 LRSNLKEWARKNFS
-792 RAKLK
+792 
-797 KWAKDRFS
+797 KDTS
-805 GGTPVVNADTGWQAQ
+805 VSNADTGWEVL
-820 VTPKGIEDSL
+820 VTPRSIEKSL

-851 GIHVASIEKKPGL
+851 GIHIASIEKKPGL

-875 DGQDYVV
+875 DGRDYVV
-882 GFVVREDDNGN
+882 GFVLREDVNGN

-907 WLAPGPALQD
+907 SLNADRLPGK
-917 GNVVHRTNR
+917 GSEVHAARANR
-926 GDVMNILRDKLG
+926 GDVMNILREKLG

-946 LFQSA
+946 LFQSPA
-951 PPTDSIA
+951 VVVRGDELGVPEGAGIKEYIA
-958 FKAWFGNSQ
+958 AARKYHDALKYESEHGKPVIQPQLGKPVRFSSKGWRKNQSNGANPDKWKLFPKLREIIEHSTLLRTEEVGKPRRDGFTRFHWVESD
-967 VVDENGEPLIV
+967 VD
-978 YHSSYAN
+978 
-985 FGEDFV
+985 
-991 FDASLLGEN
+991 LG
-1000 TIGNATDPA
+1000 G
-1009 WAATS
+1009 
-1014 TVGFWAN
+1014 G
-1021 TKPLDIYSNA
+1021 L
-1031 QSVYY
+1031 
-1036 KIENPKEF
+1036 
-1044 YSVEELAEE
+1044 
-1053 LRGYMSDDTHA
+1053 
-1064 YDAAEI
+1064 
-1070 RRVGQEFAD
+1070 RRVGLTLAEDKDGNLFYNLNAD
-1079 ALKSEG
+1079 VDAWAQKSGSSNLPAQSMAGESG
-1085 YDGLIVH
+1085 PLLQDA
-1092 DEEFGDTSYVAF
+1092 SASVA
-1104 SPEQIKAVN
+1104 SN
-1113 NHGTWNPADPRIFY
+1113 
-1127 QSAWHG
+1127 
-1133 TPHRFDEF
+1133 
-1141 SLDAIGTGE
+1141 IGTD
-1150 GAQAHGWGLYFAEDR
+1150 AD
-1165 KVSEGYKNRL
+1165 
-1175 TGRFSFSYKGVK
+1175 GVNL
-1187 GEHPKP
+1187 H
-1193 SSEETQAI
+1193 
-1201 RAVLRDFYDG
+1201 
-1211 KASDLAEAYN
+1211 
-1221 GQIREQEKILA
+1221 ILPRGG
-1232 DEHAAEWQKN
+1232 HANA
-1242 MARDRLAALK
+1242 
-1252 DIDVNQLIVD
+1252 
-1262 TGQLFEV
+1262 
-1269 DIPEN
+1269 
-1274 DVLLDEQKELED
+1274 
-1286 QPKAVREAIMAYF
+1286 
-1299 NSRPD
+1299 
-1304 SYIPIASPDEVR
+1304 
-1316 GSTGRNF
+1316 
-1323 YRDVVFQMAREG
+1323 
-1335 AADAEKAASELLNS
+1335 
-1349 LGIKGI
+1349 
-1355 TYEGGRDGRCF
+1355 
-1366 VVFDDKAIKVLDTY
+1366 
-1380 YQGRN
+1380 
-1385 TSLGST
+1385 LGST
-1391 RPDADGNYVIQLFRS
+1391 TADADGNYVIQLFRG
-1406 ANLSTLTHETA
+1406 ADLSTLTHETA

-2312 NAALYAMGFKLS
+2312 NAALYAMGFKIS
-2324 TMLAQMTGLLAATSE
+2324 TMLSQVTGLLATTSE
-2339 IGLKWTLRGVADT
+2339 IGLKWTLRGVANT
-2352 YGRGNPFEA
+2352 YGRGNPLEV
-2361 YRAVTALSPMMRH
+2361 YRTVMALSPMMRN
-2374 RIASVDRDVFEVS
+2374 RITSIDRDVFEAS

-2395 TRRALDPFV
+2395 THRALDPFV

-2417 IGVIQMAFAD
+2417 MGVIQMAFSD

-2461 VGGAEKNLAAVQRGS
+2461 VGGAEKDLAAVQRGS

-2502 LRRRRDAASVYRLG
+2502 LRRRRDAASGLPHARG
-2516 TLMLLTWFAEPVLM
+2516 
-2530 GTLLGKAPDDEGD
+2530 
-2543 DWEDWLSWGAKE
+2543 
-2555 AFFNPFNMVV
+2555 
-2565 GVRDVASM
+2565 GVSRC
-2573 VDSYVSGY
+2573 
-2581 SGRYRLS
+2581 
-2588 SALDVFDS
+2588 
-2596 AMKFGIQA
+2596 
-2604 GKILEGGGDEK
+2604 
-2615 ELVLAGGKAVGQA
+2615 
-2628 TGFVNAQALLILETF
+2628 
-2643 WDWLDGTSPELELG
+2643 
-2657 NLIRRKN
+2657 

>member
-581 QTASDTDADTTVG
+581 QIVSDTDADTTVG
-594 RYVDAQLGLLF
+594 RYVDAQLGLLIQ
-605 RRARAL
+605 RARAL
-611 SRMGIP
+611 NRMGIP
-617 ISETLSRISLRG
+617 ISETLSRVSFQG

-670 DGLRRDFPEA
+670 DGLRGDFSEA
-680 RRELAYLHG
+680 RRELAYRHG
-689 RGLFARKGDGLAVD
+689 RGLFARKGEGPTVD
-703 ELADELRERGL
+703 ELVDELRERGL
-714 LEADADSSTLVE
+714 LEADADSSTLIE

-731 SRPKRKSADR
+731 PRPKRKSADR

-753 ASRFADMPMIEAD
+753 ASRFADMPMIDAD
-766 SSAWFGPGKEIEI
+766 SSAWFGEGKAIEADKKK
-779 LPEAETTGQRKAL
+779 LRSNLKEWARKNFS
-792 RAKLK
+792 
-797 KWAKDRFS
+797 KDTS
-805 GGTPVVNADTGWQAQ
+805 VSNADTGWEVL
-820 VTPKGIEDSL
+820 VTPRSIEKSL

-864 MSHIFANKIRL
+864 ISHIFANKIRL
-875 DGQDYVV
+875 DGRDYVV
-882 GFVVREDDNGN
+882 GFVLREDVNGN

-907 WLAPGPALQD
+907 SLNADRLPGK
-917 GNVVHRTNR
+917 GSEVHAARANR
-926 GDVMNILRDKLG
+926 GDVMNILREKLG

-946 LFQSA
+946 LFQEGDKGVTITQRDNGGEIKLADGSYINWRKEDDLVEVEDEYGNIDYEPMEYMLIAGLYVAPESRRKGVARKLLRSA
-951 PPTDSIA
+951 LARIKAQYPDMIVKLSADPIADMAVPQENLVSFYGTEDFKTLDADGMSGVPMEWSGILIRRGDEDMLFQAAPATDSTA
-958 FKAWFGNSQ
+958 FKTWFGNSQ

-978 YHSSYAN
+978 HHSSYAN

-1133 TPHRFDEF
+1133 TPHRFNEF
-1141 SLDAIGTGE
+1141 SL
-1150 GAQAHGWGLYFAEDR
+1150 GA
-1165 KVSEGYKNRL
+1165 
-1175 TGRFSFSYKGVK
+1175 
-1187 GEHPKP
+1187 
-1193 SSEETQAI
+1193 
-1201 RAVLRDFYDG
+1201 
-1211 KASDLAEAYN
+1211 
-1221 GQIREQEKILA
+1221 
-1232 DEHAAEWQKN
+1232 
-1242 MARDRLAALK
+1242 
-1252 DIDVNQLIVD
+1252 
-1262 TGQLFEV
+1262 
-1269 DIPEN
+1269 
-1274 DVLLDEQKELED
+1274 
-1286 QPKAVREAIMAYF
+1286 
-1299 NSRPD
+1299 
-1304 SYIPIASPDEVR
+1304 
-1316 GSTGRNF
+1316 
-1323 YRDVVFQMAREG
+1323 
-1335 AADAEKAASELLNS
+1335 
-1349 LGIKGI
+1349 
-1355 TYEGGRDGRCF
+1355 
-1366 VVFDDKAIKVLDTY
+1366 
-1380 YQGRN
+1380 
-1385 TSLGST
+1385 T
-1391 RPDADGNYVIQLFRS
+1391 RPDADGNYVIQLFRG

-1417 HVFFLEMERL
+1417 HIFFLEMERL

-1674 VEPETLAA
+1674 VAEPETLAA

-1829 GILRGDFGK
+1829 AVLRGDFGK

-2180 GMLRGGYYPVAY
+2180 GMLRGGYYPVVY
-2192 DTDLSALPADQDK
+2192 DTDLSALPADRDK

-2352 YGRGNPFEA
+2352 YGRGNPLEA

-2374 RIASVDRDVFEVS
+2374 RIASVDRDVFEAS

-2417 IGVIQMAFAD
+2417 MGVIQMAFAD

-2461 VGGAEKNLAAVQRGS
+2461 VGGAEKDLAAVQRGS

-2491 LYNLSARRVAM
+2491 LYNLSARRVTM
-2502 LRRRRDAASVYRLG
+2502 LHRRRDAASVYRLA
-2516 TLMLLTWFAEPVLM
+2516 TLVLLTWFAEPVLM

-2573 VDSYVSGY
+2573 VDSYVSGHG
-2581 SGRYRLS
+2581 GRYRLS

-2604 GKILEGGGDEK
+2604 GKILEGDGDEK

-2643 WDWLDGTSPELELG
+2643 WDWLDGTSPEWELG

>member
-455 DVTLPADA
+455 DVALPADA

-472 DILTPLGMKP
+472 DIPTPLGMKL

-507 EAAFAAAADIM
+507 EATFAAVADIM

-581 QTASDTDADTTVG
+581 QIVSDTDADTTVG
-594 RYVDAQLGLLF
+594 RYVDAQLGLLIQ
-605 RRARAL
+605 RARAL
-611 SRMGIP
+611 NRMGIP
-617 ISETLSRISLRG
+617 ISETLSRVSFQG

-670 DGLRRDFPEA
+670 DGLRGDFSEA
-680 RRELAYLHG
+680 RRELAYRHG
-689 RGLFARKGDGLAVD
+689 RGLFARKGEGPTVD
-703 ELADELRERGL
+703 ELVDELKNRGL
-714 LEADADSSTLVE
+714 LEEDADSSTLIE
-726 RLKEL
+726 RLKAL
-731 SRPKRKSADR
+731 RRPDR
-741 RGQGVFQSGNPL
+741 RRMEARRNAASVSLLQIPAENNAVYPDNGKAVGWVTPEIAAALRLNKPGAIVLDDIGLQHIEERHGKEIRSLGFQDGREFVGFVLGNPDAVYAVEGSGRKYDLVSRAMKPQGRVMIRLEFAESGDFYQVVTAGPVRPEFYHKKAPLWERAQSSHFVAETPDAISGQSGNNSIVPLDPDDNPLFQSVRLGNPL
-753 ASRFADMPMIEAD
+753 ASRFADMPMIDAD
-766 SSAWFGPGKEIEI
+766 SSAWFGEGKAIEADKKK
-779 LPEAETTGQRKAL
+779 LRSNLKEWARKNFS
-792 RAKLK
+792 
-797 KWAKDRFS
+797 KDTS
-805 GGTPVVNADTGWQAQ
+805 VSNADTGWEVL
-820 VTPKGIEDSL
+820 VTPRSIEKSL

-851 GIHVASIEKKPGL
+851 GIHIASIEKKPGL

-875 DGQDYVV
+875 DGRDYVV
-882 GFVVREDDNGN
+882 GFVLREDVNGN

-907 WLAPGPALQD
+907 SLNADRLPGK
-917 GNVVHRTNR
+917 GSEVHAARANR
-926 GDVMNILRDKLG
+926 GDVMNILREKLG

-946 LFQSA
+946 LFQSPA
-951 PPTDSIA
+951 VVVRGDELGVPEGAGIKEYIA
-958 FKAWFGNSQ
+958 AARKYHDALKYESEHGKPVIQPQLGKPVRFSSKGWRKNQSNGANPDKWKLFPKLREIIEHSTLLRTEEVGKPRRDGFTRFHWVESD
-967 VVDENGEPLIV
+967 VD
-978 YHSSYAN
+978 
-985 FGEDFV
+985 
-991 FDASLLGEN
+991 LG
-1000 TIGNATDPA
+1000 G
-1009 WAATS
+1009 
-1014 TVGFWAN
+1014 G
-1021 TKPLDIYSNA
+1021 L
-1031 QSVYY
+1031 
-1036 KIENPKEF
+1036 
-1044 YSVEELAEE
+1044 
-1053 LRGYMSDDTHA
+1053 
-1064 YDAAEI
+1064 
-1070 RRVGQEFAD
+1070 RRVGLTLAEDKDGNLFYNLNAD
-1079 ALKSEG
+1079 VDAWAQKSGSSNLPAQSMAGESG
-1085 YDGLIVH
+1085 PLLQDA
-1092 DEEFGDTSYVAF
+1092 SASVA
-1104 SPEQIKAVN
+1104 SN
-1113 NHGTWNPADPRIFY
+1113 
-1127 QSAWHG
+1127 
-1133 TPHRFDEF
+1133 
-1141 SLDAIGTGE
+1141 IGTD
-1150 GAQAHGWGLYFAEDR
+1150 AD
-1165 KVSEGYKNRL
+1165 
-1175 TGRFSFSYKGVK
+1175 GVNL
-1187 GEHPKP
+1187 H
-1193 SSEETQAI
+1193 
-1201 RAVLRDFYDG
+1201 
-1211 KASDLAEAYN
+1211 
-1221 GQIREQEKILA
+1221 ILPRGG
-1232 DEHAAEWQKN
+1232 HANA
-1242 MARDRLAALK
+1242 
-1252 DIDVNQLIVD
+1252 
-1262 TGQLFEV
+1262 
-1269 DIPEN
+1269 
-1274 DVLLDEQKELED
+1274 
-1286 QPKAVREAIMAYF
+1286 
-1299 NSRPD
+1299 
-1304 SYIPIASPDEVR
+1304 
-1316 GSTGRNF
+1316 
-1323 YRDVVFQMAREG
+1323 
-1335 AADAEKAASELLNS
+1335 
-1349 LGIKGI
+1349 
-1355 TYEGGRDGRCF
+1355 
-1366 VVFDDKAIKVLDTY
+1366 
-1380 YQGRN
+1380 
-1385 TSLGST
+1385 LGST
-1391 RPDADGNYVIQLFRS
+1391 TADADGNYVIQLFRG
-1406 ANLSTLTHETA
+1406 ADLSTLTHETA

-1525 LMRVYREA
+1525 LMRVYRDA

-2300 TGWNKAA
+2300 TGWNEAA

-2312 NAALYAMGFKLS
+2312 NAALYAMGFKIS
-2324 TMLAQMTGLLAATSE
+2324 TMLSQVTGLLATTSE
-2339 IGLKWTLRGVADT
+2339 IGLKWTLRGVANT
-2352 YGRGNPFEA
+2352 YGRGNPLEV
-2361 YRAVTALSPMMRH
+2361 YRTVMALSPMMRN
-2374 RIASVDRDVFEVS
+2374 RITSIDRDVFEAS

-2395 TRRALDPFV
+2395 THRALDPFV

-2417 IGVIQMAFAD
+2417 MGVIQMAFSD

-2461 VGGAEKNLAAVQRGS
+2461 VGGAEKDLAAVQRGS

-2502 LRRRRDAASVYRLG
+2502 LRRRRDAASGLPHARG
-2516 TLMLLTWFAEPVLM
+2516 
-2530 GTLLGKAPDDEGD
+2530 
-2543 DWEDWLSWGAKE
+2543 
-2555 AFFNPFNMVV
+2555 
-2565 GVRDVASM
+2565 GVSRC
-2573 VDSYVSGY
+2573 
-2581 SGRYRLS
+2581 
-2588 SALDVFDS
+2588 
-2596 AMKFGIQA
+2596 
-2604 GKILEGGGDEK
+2604 
-2615 ELVLAGGKAVGQA
+2615 
-2628 TGFVNAQALLILETF
+2628 
-2643 WDWLDGTSPELELG
+2643 
-2657 NLIRRKN
+2657 

>member
-1 MTWELVE
+1 MNTDSMQNDLAPGRIGNAHASPPPVRAALVS
-8 RWRKEDA
+8 A
-15 EGPARGNGDGVRA
+15 EG
-28 MFEASS
+28 MTT
-34 DLSAEKVGRS
+34 
-44 LQLAAALG
+44 
-52 LPEHVVLE
+52 
-60 QADWAEQESLARD
+60 ESLARERRLSDSLGIPPRMVRPNMDKAEREAMARRILADPVLARYAGMSPEHAALVRDDEQGLLNVVTSLASSGWREIKEGATDIGEAWNAGKRQMELADLGNRLVDGDESALPLIAEWYRREGSFKERDTWADTIGLTSATTQLPRMLFRDLPTSGFYALGGGVTGLAGGAAVGSAFGGVGAVPGGAIGFRLGGKAGWLAGTAKTSYEAERGSFAAELSRLRDEGGNPLAPEIRNAAASLYGAASAGVETLGEAVFLKILSPLAGRTLSKWGVKPVLRSAIKNAIWDKSVQAALLD
-73 VERHPLLAKWAEADR
+73 VSRRIAGGALAEGVEEGVQQLISIITKSQAQRRATAEGVNSFADR
-88 QNAALTR
+88 
-95 DDAPGLIAVADA
+95 GLVP
-107 LDFEA
+107 
-112 REQSGLSLRR
+112 
-122 AAGSGDEQARAELL
+122 AGSG
-136 RRRGASEEEIR
+136 EEI
-147 FGAITQ
+147 FEAGK
-153 TPNPSPLEQMFTLGR
+153 
-168 EGLDQVGKSL
+168 EGFL
-178 AGAAI
+178 
-183 MASENLR
+183 
-190 GQALT
+190 
-195 LPDWAA
+195 
-201 AGQAESEQARNA
+201 
-213 RLRGLAERI
+213 
-222 RESVKTRERETPA
+222 
-235 PLRSESVV
+235 
-243 GSYAQDVVR
+243 
-252 MIPQWLAQ
+252 
-260 ISVAYATGGAGGMAF
+260 
-275 MGGQIAGDQYLEL
+275 
-288 TDKGVEPD
+288 
-296 RAMFAALTNA
+296 
-306 GLQAP
+306 
-311 LEQIGMGK
+311 
-319 FMSIFKASGLRQALL
+319 SGLWLSGAPTAVLGVAQVQEARRTAAWTQAQKALKA
-334 RTGETVGT
+334 TIDQTKV
-342 EMLTEYLQSYPDAA
+342 QAA
-356 TSIWAEAEQEGR
+356 
-368 SPEESVRYFL
+368 SPELS
-378 DRLGEIHEEG
+378 EG
-388 LYSALVAAP
+388 
-397 FGLLGGAG
+397 
-405 RVLTDATTA
+405 
-414 REARDFV
+414 
-421 AKQKELHGK
+421 
-430 VEACRTKSLAPDHME
+430 
-445 NFLQSVGLSG
+445 FLQSVGLSG
-455 DVTLPADA
+455 DVALPADA

-472 DILTPLGMKP
+472 DIPTPLGMKL

-507 EAAFAAAADIM
+507 EATFAAVADIM

-670 DGLRRDFPEA
+670 DGLRGDFSEA
-680 RRELAYLHG
+680 RRELAYRHG
-689 RGLFARKGDGLAVD
+689 RGLFARKGEGPTVD
-703 ELADELRERGL
+703 ELVDELKNRGL
-714 LEADADSSTLVE
+714 LEEDADSSTLIE

-731 SRPKRKSADR
+731 RRPDR
-741 RGQGVFQSGNPL
+741 RRMEARRNAASVSLLQIPAENNAVYPDNGKAVGWVTPEIAAALRLNKPGAIVLDDIGLQHIEERHGKEIRSLGFQDGREFVGFVLGNPDAVYAVEGSGRKYDLVSRAMKPQGRVMIRLEFAESGDFYQVVTAGTVRRKYYDKKNPLWESANLNRSASGTPDAIFSGQSGNNSIVPLGPDDNPLFQSVRLGNPL
-753 ASRFADMPMIEAD
+753 ASRFADMPMIDAD
-766 SSAWFGPGKEIEI
+766 SSAWFGEGKAIEADKKK
-779 LPEAETTGQRKAL
+779 LRSNLKEWARKNFS
-792 RAKLK
+792 
-797 KWAKDRFS
+797 KDTS
-805 GGTPVVNADTGWQAQ
+805 VSNADTGWEVL
-820 VTPKGIEDSL
+820 VTPRSIEKSL

-851 GIHVASIEKKPGL
+851 GIHIASIEKKPGL

-875 DGQDYVV
+875 DGRDYVV
-882 GFVVREDDNGN
+882 GFVLREDVNGN

-907 WLAPGPALQD
+907 SLNADRLPGK
-917 GNVVHRTNR
+917 GSEVHAARANR

-938 VNDGSGQV
+938 VNDGTGRV
-946 LFQSA
+946 LFQSPA
-951 PPTDSIA
+951 VVVRGDELGVPEGAGIKDYQ
-958 FKAWFGNSQ
+958 KAAREVYRELQ
-967 VVDENGEPLIV
+967 KTPAHREDLGEIRFT
-978 YHSSYAN
+978 AAG
-985 FGEDFV
+985 FGEIKKTGFDLKKWKMVPHLREIVESAEYKAKAELNKPRKDRIVAFHWLEATIELEGKFFRV
-991 FDASLLGEN
+991 GVNIAEDADGNKFYNFNEDLDAWEQKYKAPDNRSGQYTPGAQELLQDAS
-1000 TIGNATDPA
+1000 ASVA
-1009 WAATS
+1009 
-1014 TVGFWAN
+1014 
-1021 TKPLDIYSNA
+1021 SN
-1031 QSVYY
+1031 
-1036 KIENPKEF
+1036 
-1044 YSVEELAEE
+1044 
-1053 LRGYMSDDTHA
+1053 
-1064 YDAAEI
+1064 
-1070 RRVGQEFAD
+1070 
-1079 ALKSEG
+1079 
-1085 YDGLIVH
+1085 
-1092 DEEFGDTSYVAF
+1092 
-1104 SPEQIKAVN
+1104 
-1113 NHGTWNPADPRIFY
+1113 
-1127 QSAWHG
+1127 
-1133 TPHRFDEF
+1133 
-1141 SLDAIGTGE
+1141 IGTD
-1150 GAQAHGWGLYFAEDR
+1150 AD
-1165 KVSEGYKNRL
+1165 
-1175 TGRFSFSYKGVK
+1175 GVNL
-1187 GEHPKP
+1187 H
-1193 SSEETQAI
+1193 
-1201 RAVLRDFYDG
+1201 
-1211 KASDLAEAYN
+1211 
-1221 GQIREQEKILA
+1221 ILP
-1232 DEHAAEWQKN
+1232 
-1242 MARDRLAALK
+1242 R
-1252 DIDVNQLIVD
+1252 
-1262 TGQLFEV
+1262 
-1269 DIPEN
+1269 
-1274 DVLLDEQKELED
+1274 
-1286 QPKAVREAIMAYF
+1286 
-1299 NSRPD
+1299 
-1304 SYIPIASPDEVR
+1304 
-1316 GSTGRNF
+1316 
-1323 YRDVVFQMAREG
+1323 
-1335 AADAEKAASELLNS
+1335 
-1349 LGIKGI
+1349 
-1355 TYEGGRDGRCF
+1355 GGR
-1366 VVFDDKAIKVLDTY
+1366 A
-1380 YQGRN
+1380 N
-1385 TSLGST
+1385 ALGST
-1391 RPDADGNYVIQLFRS
+1391 TADADGNYVIQLFRG
-1406 ANLSTLTHETA
+1406 ADLSTLTHETA

-1434 EKMLADLAALREW
+1434 ERMLADLAALREW

-1455 TLKADYD
+1455 VLKADYD

-1472 GGAEFERLPAWLKE
+1472 GGAEFDALPAWLKE
-1486 DARNR
+1486 DARSR

-1504 LREGKAPSR
+1504 LREGRAPSR
-1513 KLESVFTRFRKW
+1513 KLERMFTRFRKW

-1533 LTLHVEL
+1533 RALHVEL

-1852 AGRAAE
+1852 VGRAAE

-1886 TFWLAQNIGL
+1886 TFRLARNIGL
-1896 FSPTRKMLAN
+1896 FSPTRKMSAN
-1906 AGDKNRQNV
+1906 AGDKSGQNV

-1926 LLGQEDIDIWLFAEE
+1926 FLGQDDIDPRLFAEE

-1961 IIMHMERESRTAN
+1961 MIMHMERESRTVN

-2003 ALVKRSKAGK
+2003 ALVKRSRAGK

-2119 QKLTRDQ
+2119 QNLTCDQ

-2192 DTDLSALPADQDK
+2192 DTDLSALPADQDE

-2312 NAALYAMGFKLS
+2312 NAALYALGFKLS

-2352 YGRGNPFEA
+2352 YGRGNPLEA
-2361 YRAVTALSPMMRH
+2361 YRTVMALSPMMRN
-2374 RIASVDRDVFEVS
+2374 RITSIDRDVFEAS

-2395 TRRALDPFV
+2395 THRALDPFV

-2417 IGVIQMAFAD
+2417 MGVIQMAFSD

-2491 LYNLSARRVAM
+2491 LYNLSARRVTM
-2502 LRRRRDAASVYRLG
+2502 LHRRRDAASVYRLA
-2516 TLMLLTWFAEPVLM
+2516 TLVLLTWFAEPVLM

-2565 GVRDVASM
+2565 GVRDVAYM

-2581 SGRYRLS
+2581 IGRYRLS

>member
-1 MTWELVE
+1 MNTDSMQNGLAPGRTGNAHASPPPVRAALVS
-8 RWRKEDA
+8 A
-15 EGPARGNGDGVRA
+15 EG
-28 MFEASS
+28 MTT
-34 DLSAEKVGRS
+34 
-44 LQLAAALG
+44 
-52 LPEHVVLE
+52 
-60 QADWAEQESLARD
+60 ESLARERRLSDSLGIPPRMVRPNMDKAEREAMARRILADPVLARYAGMSPEHAALVRDDEQGLLNVVTSLASSGWREIKEGATDIGEAWNAGKRQMELADLGNRLVDGDESALPLIAEWYRREGSFKERDTWADTIGLTSATTQLPRMLFRDLPTSGFYALGGGVTGLAGGAAVGSAFGGVGAVPGGAIGFRLGGKAGWLAGTAKTSYEAERGSFAAELSRLRDEGGNPLAPEIRNAAASLYGAASAGVETLGEAVFLKILSPLAGRTLSKWGVKPVLRSAIKNAIWDKSVQAALLD
-73 VERHPLLAKWAEADR
+73 VSRRIAGGALAEGVEEGVQQLISIITKSQAQRRATAEGVNSFADR
-88 QNAALTR
+88 
-95 DDAPGLIAVADA
+95 GLVP
-107 LDFEA
+107 
-112 REQSGLSLRR
+112 
-122 AAGSGDEQARAELL
+122 AGSG
-136 RRRGASEEEIR
+136 EEI
-147 FGAITQ
+147 FEAGK
-153 TPNPSPLEQMFTLGR
+153 
-168 EGLDQVGKSL
+168 EGFL
-178 AGAAI
+178 
-183 MASENLR
+183 
-190 GQALT
+190 
-195 LPDWAA
+195 
-201 AGQAESEQARNA
+201 
-213 RLRGLAERI
+213 
-222 RESVKTRERETPA
+222 
-235 PLRSESVV
+235 
-243 GSYAQDVVR
+243 
-252 MIPQWLAQ
+252 
-260 ISVAYATGGAGGMAF
+260 
-275 MGGQIAGDQYLEL
+275 
-288 TDKGVEPD
+288 
-296 RAMFAALTNA
+296 
-306 GLQAP
+306 
-311 LEQIGMGK
+311 
-319 FMSIFKASGLRQALL
+319 SGLWLSGAPTAVLGVAQVQVARRTAAWTQAQKALKA
-334 RTGETVGT
+334 TIDQTKV
-342 EMLTEYLQSYPDAA
+342 QAA
-356 TSIWAEAEQEGR
+356 
-368 SPEESVRYFL
+368 SPELS
-378 DRLGEIHEEG
+378 EG
-388 LYSALVAAP
+388 
-397 FGLLGGAG
+397 
-405 RVLTDATTA
+405 
-414 REARDFV
+414 
-421 AKQKELHGK
+421 
-430 VEACRTKSLAPDHME
+430 
-445 NFLQSVGLSG
+445 FLQSVGLSG
-455 DVTLPADA
+455 DVALPADA

-472 DILTPLGMKP
+472 DIPTPLGMKL

-507 EAAFAAAADIM
+507 EATFAAVADIM

-670 DGLRRDFPEA
+670 DGLRGDFSEA
-680 RRELAYLHG
+680 RRELAYRHG
-689 RGLFARKGDGLAVD
+689 RGLFARKGEGPTVD
-703 ELADELRERGL
+703 ELVDELKNRGL
-714 LEADADSSTLVE
+714 LEEDADSSTLIE

-731 SRPKRKSADR
+731 RRPDR
-741 RGQGVFQSGNPL
+741 RRMEARRNAASVSLLQIPAENNAVYPDNGKAVGWVTPEIAAALRLNKPGAIVLDDIGLQHIEERHGKEIRSLGFQDGREFVGFVLGNPDAVYAVEGSGRKYDLVSRAMKPQGRVMIRLEFAESGDFYQVVTAGTVRRKYYDKKNPLWESANLNRSASGTPDAIFSGQSGNNSIVPLGPDDNPLFQSVRLGNPL
-753 ASRFADMPMIEAD
+753 ASRFADMPMIDAD
-766 SSAWFGPGKEIEI
+766 SSAWFGEGKAIEADKKK
-779 LPEAETTGQRKAL
+779 LRSNLKEWARKNFS
-792 RAKLK
+792 
-797 KWAKDRFS
+797 KDTS
-805 GGTPVVNADTGWQAQ
+805 VSNADTGWEVL
-820 VTPKGIEDSL
+820 VTPRSIEKSL

-851 GIHVASIEKKPGL
+851 GIHIASIEKKPGL

-875 DGQDYVV
+875 DGRDYVV
-882 GFVVREDDNGN
+882 GFVLREDVNGN

-907 WLAPGPALQD
+907 SLNADRLPGK
-917 GNVVHRTNR
+917 GSEVHAARANR

-938 VNDGSGQV
+938 VNDGTGRV
-946 LFQSA
+946 LFQSPA
-951 PPTDSIA
+951 VVVRGDELGVPEGAGIKDYQ
-958 FKAWFGNSQ
+958 KAAREVYRELQ
-967 VVDENGEPLIV
+967 KTPAHREDLGEIRFT
-978 YHSSYAN
+978 AAG
-985 FGEDFV
+985 FGEIKKTGFDLKKWKMVPHLREIVESAEYKAKAELNKPRKDRIVAFHWLEATIELEGKFFRV
-991 FDASLLGEN
+991 GVNIAEDADGNKFYNFNEDLDAWEQKYKAPDNRSGQYTPGAQELLQDAS
-1000 TIGNATDPA
+1000 ASVA
-1009 WAATS
+1009 
-1014 TVGFWAN
+1014 
-1021 TKPLDIYSNA
+1021 SN
-1031 QSVYY
+1031 
-1036 KIENPKEF
+1036 
-1044 YSVEELAEE
+1044 
-1053 LRGYMSDDTHA
+1053 
-1064 YDAAEI
+1064 
-1070 RRVGQEFAD
+1070 
-1079 ALKSEG
+1079 
-1085 YDGLIVH
+1085 
-1092 DEEFGDTSYVAF
+1092 
-1104 SPEQIKAVN
+1104 
-1113 NHGTWNPADPRIFY
+1113 
-1127 QSAWHG
+1127 
-1133 TPHRFDEF
+1133 
-1141 SLDAIGTGE
+1141 IGTD
-1150 GAQAHGWGLYFAEDR
+1150 AD
-1165 KVSEGYKNRL
+1165 
-1175 TGRFSFSYKGVK
+1175 GVNL
-1187 GEHPKP
+1187 H
-1193 SSEETQAI
+1193 
-1201 RAVLRDFYDG
+1201 
-1211 KASDLAEAYN
+1211 
-1221 GQIREQEKILA
+1221 ILP
-1232 DEHAAEWQKN
+1232 
-1242 MARDRLAALK
+1242 R
-1252 DIDVNQLIVD
+1252 
-1262 TGQLFEV
+1262 
-1269 DIPEN
+1269 
-1274 DVLLDEQKELED
+1274 
-1286 QPKAVREAIMAYF
+1286 
-1299 NSRPD
+1299 
-1304 SYIPIASPDEVR
+1304 
-1316 GSTGRNF
+1316 
-1323 YRDVVFQMAREG
+1323 
-1335 AADAEKAASELLNS
+1335 
-1349 LGIKGI
+1349 
-1355 TYEGGRDGRCF
+1355 GGR
-1366 VVFDDKAIKVLDTY
+1366 A
-1380 YQGRN
+1380 N
-1385 TSLGST
+1385 ALGST
-1391 RPDADGNYVIQLFRS
+1391 TADADGNYVIQLFRG
-1406 ANLSTLTHETA
+1406 ADLSTLTHETA

-1434 EKMLADLAALREW
+1434 ERMLADLAALREW

-1455 TLKADYD
+1455 VLKADYD

-1472 GGAEFERLPAWLKE
+1472 GGAEFDALPAWLKE
-1486 DARNR
+1486 DARSR

-1504 LREGKAPSR
+1504 LREGRAPSR
-1513 KLESVFTRFRKW
+1513 KLERMFTRFRKW

-1533 LTLHVEL
+1533 RALHVEL

-1550 MLAHEEEMDLK
+1550 MLAHEEEMDLR

-1568 DETARLLDALDLK
+1568 DETARLLDALGLK
-1581 GAKRLEIEGLITEAK
+1581 GAKRLEIEGLMTEAK

-1603 RRARDENRLKLLRG
+1603 RRARDADRPKLVRA
-1617 WAKEAKEQME
+1617 WTKEAKEQME

-1644 LASFNDV
+1644 LVSFDDV

-1660 VKKLPGS
+1660 LKKLPGS

-1744 EEKIRAITAEQRY
+1744 EEKIRAIAAERRH
-1757 RREVAGKTVGGEEV
+1757 RREAAGKTVGGEEV
-1771 RPTAEDYED
+1771 RPTGEEED
-1780 FGPLARWR
+1780 FGSPTRRR
-1788 VGRDQLRAQA
+1788 VGREQLRAQA

-1809 EVLPEQFRRAA
+1809 EVLPERFRRAA
-1820 SRWMQEERR
+1820 SRWMREERR
-1829 GILRGDFGK
+1829 AVLRGDFGK
-1838 ALEANYKARLNIEL
+1838 ALEANDKARINIEL

-1858 RRDLVNKLTK
+1858 RRDLMNKLTK
-1868 RTKKFLDMDKADP
+1868 RTKKFLNMDKADP

-1886 TFWLAQNIGL
+1886 TFRLARNIGL
-1896 FSPTRKMLAN
+1896 FSPTRKMSAN
-1906 AGDKNRQNV
+1906 AGDKSGQNV

-1926 LLGQEDIDIWLFAEE
+1926 FLGQDDIDPRLFAEE

-1961 IIMHMERESRTAN
+1961 MIMHMERESRTVN

-2003 ALVKRSKAGK
+2003 ALVKRSRAGK

-2030 LLDGDSMG
+2030 LLDGDGMG

-2109 ASNLQRLMSG
+2109 AGNLQRLMRG
-2119 QKLTRDQ
+2119 QKLARDQ
-2126 VQAIIDTLD
+2126 VQAVVDTLD

-2167 PEAVKAQ
+2167 PKAVEAR

-2180 GMLRGGYYPVAY
+2180 GMLRGGYYPVVY
-2192 DTDLSALPADQDK
+2192 DTDLSALPADRDK
-2205 VGTQTSGRVASVDH
+2205 VGTQTSGRTVSVAH
-2219 GSMKQRTATGLGTPL
+2219 GSMKQRAATGLGTPL

-2352 YGRGNPFEA
+2352 YGRGNPLEA

-2374 RIASVDRDVFEVS
+2374 RIASVDRDVFEAS

-2417 IGVIQMAFAD
+2417 MGVIQMAFAD

-2461 VGGAEKNLAAVQRGS
+2461 VGGAGKNLAAVQRGS

-2491 LYNLSARRVAM
+2491 LYNLSARRVTM
-2502 LRRRRDAASVYRLG
+2502 LHRRRDAASVYRLA
-2516 TLMLLTWFAEPVLM
+2516 TLVLLTWFAEPVLM

-2604 GKILEGGGDEK
+2604 GKILEGDGDEK

-2643 WDWLDGTSPELELG
+2643 WDWLDGTSPEWELG

>member
-551 AVERSAV
+551 AIERSAI
-558 EGELERLRTEMTE
+558 EGELERLRIEMTE
-571 AVKSIPHLMA
+571 AAKSIPHLMA
-581 QTASDTDADTTVG
+581 QIVSDTDADTTVG
-594 RYVDAQLGLLF
+594 RYVDAQLGLLIQ
-605 RRARAL
+605 RARAL
-611 SRMGIP
+611 NRMGIP
-617 ISETLSRISLRG
+617 ISETLSRVSFQG

-670 DGLRRDFPEA
+670 DSLRRDFPEA

-714 LEADADSSTLVE
+714 LEADADSSTLIE

-731 SRPKRKSADR
+731 PRPKRKSADR

-753 ASRFADMPMIEAD
+753 ASRFADMPMIDAD
-766 SSAWFGPGKEIEI
+766 SSAWFGEGKAIEADKKK
-779 LPEAETTGQRKAL
+779 LRSNLKEWARKNFS
-792 RAKLK
+792 
-797 KWAKDRFS
+797 KDTS
-805 GGTPVVNADTGWQAQ
+805 VSNADTGWEVL
-820 VTPKGIEDSL
+820 VTPRSIEKYL

-875 DGQDYVV
+875 DGRDYVV
-882 GFVVREDDNGN
+882 GFVLREDVNGN

-907 WLAPGPALQD
+907 SLNADRLPGK
-917 GNVVHRTNR
+917 GSEVHAARANR
-926 GDVMNILRDKLG
+926 GDVMNILREKLG

-951 PPTDSIA
+951 
-958 FKAWFGNSQ
+958 
-967 VVDENGEPLIV
+967 
-978 YHSSYAN
+978 Y
-985 FGEDFV
+985 
-991 FDASLLGEN
+991 
-1000 TIGNATDPA
+1000 
-1009 WAATS
+1009 
-1014 TVGFWAN
+1014 
-1021 TKPLDIYSNA
+1021 
-1031 QSVYY
+1031 
-1036 KIENPKEF
+1036 
-1044 YSVEELAEE
+1044 
-1053 LRGYMSDDTHA
+1053 
-1064 YDAAEI
+1064 
-1070 RRVGQEFAD
+1070 
-1079 ALKSEG
+1079 
-1085 YDGLIVH
+1085 
-1092 DEEFGDTSYVAF
+1092 
-1104 SPEQIKAVN
+1104 
-1113 NHGTWNPADPRIFY
+1113 
-1127 QSAWHG
+1127 HG
-1133 TPHRFDEF
+1133 TPHRFNEF
-1141 SLDAIGTGE
+1141 SLGAIGTGE
-1150 GAQAHGWGLYFAEDR
+1150 GAQAHGWGLYFAADR
-1165 KVSEGYKNRL
+1165 KVGEGYKNRL

-1187 GEHPKP
+1187 GEHLKP

-1274 DVLLDEQKELED
+1274 DVLLDEDLPFSEQPEKVRLALKSIVEQMGEYAPELSNALRSYED
-1286 QPKAVREAIMAYF
+1286 ASGRAIYWALEQDM
-1299 NSRPD
+1299 
-1304 SYIPIASPDEVR
+1304 
-1316 GSTGRNF
+1316 G
-1323 YRDVVFQMAREG
+1323 G
-1335 AADAEKAASELLNS
+1335 AKAASEVLNTV
-1349 LGIKGI
+1349 GVKGI
-1355 TYEGGRDGRCF
+1355 TYEGGQDGRCF

-2126 VQAIIDTLD
+2126 VQAVIDTLD

-2324 TMLAQMTGLLAATSE
+2324 TMLSQVTGLLAATSE

-2352 YGRGNPFEA
+2352 YGRGNPLEV
-2361 YRAVTALSPMMRH
+2361 YRTVTALSPMMRN
-2374 RIASVDRDVFEVS
+2374 RITSIDRDVFEAS

-2395 TRRALDPFV
+2395 THRALDPFV

-2447 AAARYADAVVERTQ
+2447 AAARYADAVVDRTQ
-2461 VGGAEKNLAAVQRGS
+2461 VGGAEKDLAAVQRGS

-2491 LYNLSARRVAM
+2491 LYNLSARRVTM
-2502 LRRRRDAASVYRLG
+2502 LHRRRDAASVYRLG

-2657 NLIRRKN
+2657 NLIRKKN

>member
-551 AVERSAV
+551 AIERSAI
-558 EGELERLRTEMTE
+558 EGELERLRIEMTE
-571 AVKSIPHLMA
+571 AAKSIPHLMA
-581 QTASDTDADTTVG
+581 QIVSDTDADTTVG
-594 RYVDAQLGLLF
+594 RYVDAQLGLLIQ
-605 RRARAL
+605 RARAL
-611 SRMGIP
+611 NRMGIP
-617 ISETLSRISLRG
+617 ISETLSRVSFQG

-670 DGLRRDFPEA
+670 DSLRRDFPEA

-714 LEADADSSTLVE
+714 LEADADSSTLIE

-731 SRPKRKSADR
+731 PRPKRKSADR

-753 ASRFADMPMIEAD
+753 ASRFADMPMIDAD
-766 SSAWFGPGKEIEI
+766 SSAWFGEGKAIEADKKK
-779 LPEAETTGQRKAL
+779 LRSNLKEWARKNFS
-792 RAKLK
+792 
-797 KWAKDRFS
+797 KDTS
-805 GGTPVVNADTGWQAQ
+805 VSNADTGWEVL
-820 VTPKGIEDSL
+820 VTPRSIEKSL

-875 DGQDYVV
+875 DGRDYVV
-882 GFVVREDDNGN
+882 GFVLREDVNGN

-907 WLAPGPALQD
+907 SLNADRLPGK
-917 GNVVHRTNR
+917 GSEVHAARANR
-926 GDVMNILRDKLG
+926 GEVMNILREKLG

-946 LFQSA
+946 LFQSPA
-951 PPTDSIA
+951 VVVRGDELGVPEGAGIKDYQ
-958 FKAWFGNSQ
+958 KAAREVYRELQ
-967 VVDENGEPLIV
+967 KTPAHREDLGEIRFT
-978 YHSSYAN
+978 AAG
-985 FGEDFV
+985 FGEIKKTGFDLKKWKMVPHLREIVESAEYKAKAELNKPRKDRIVAFHWLEATIELEGKFFRV
-991 FDASLLGEN
+991 GVNIAEDADGNKFYNFNEDLDAWEQKYKAPDNRSGQYTPGAQELLQDAS
-1000 TIGNATDPA
+1000 ASVA
-1009 WAATS
+1009 
-1014 TVGFWAN
+1014 
-1021 TKPLDIYSNA
+1021 SN
-1031 QSVYY
+1031 
-1036 KIENPKEF
+1036 
-1044 YSVEELAEE
+1044 
-1053 LRGYMSDDTHA
+1053 
-1064 YDAAEI
+1064 
-1070 RRVGQEFAD
+1070 
-1079 ALKSEG
+1079 
-1085 YDGLIVH
+1085 
-1092 DEEFGDTSYVAF
+1092 
-1104 SPEQIKAVN
+1104 
-1113 NHGTWNPADPRIFY
+1113 
-1127 QSAWHG
+1127 
-1133 TPHRFDEF
+1133 
-1141 SLDAIGTGE
+1141 IGTD
-1150 GAQAHGWGLYFAEDR
+1150 AD
-1165 KVSEGYKNRL
+1165 
-1175 TGRFSFSYKGVK
+1175 GVNL
-1187 GEHPKP
+1187 H
-1193 SSEETQAI
+1193 
-1201 RAVLRDFYDG
+1201 
-1211 KASDLAEAYN
+1211 
-1221 GQIREQEKILA
+1221 ILP
-1232 DEHAAEWQKN
+1232 
-1242 MARDRLAALK
+1242 R
-1252 DIDVNQLIVD
+1252 
-1262 TGQLFEV
+1262 
-1269 DIPEN
+1269 
-1274 DVLLDEQKELED
+1274 
-1286 QPKAVREAIMAYF
+1286 
-1299 NSRPD
+1299 
-1304 SYIPIASPDEVR
+1304 
-1316 GSTGRNF
+1316 
-1323 YRDVVFQMAREG
+1323 
-1335 AADAEKAASELLNS
+1335 
-1349 LGIKGI
+1349 
-1355 TYEGGRDGRCF
+1355 GGR
-1366 VVFDDKAIKVLDTY
+1366 A
-1380 YQGRN
+1380 N
-1385 TSLGST
+1385 ALGST
-1391 RPDADGNYVIQLFRS
+1391 TADADGNYVIQLFRG
-1406 ANLSTLTHETA
+1406 ADLSTLTHETA

-1434 EKMLADLAALREW
+1434 ERMLADLAALREW

-1455 TLKADYD
+1455 ALKAGYD

-1533 LTLHVEL
+1533 RALHVEL

-1550 MLAHEEEMDLK
+1550 MLAHEEEMDLR

-1617 WAKEAKEQME
+1617 WAKEAQEQME

-1703 QRVKQLVDERQ
+1703 QRVKQIVDERQ

-1744 EEKIRAITAEQRY
+1744 EEKMRAITAEQRY

-2180 GMLRGGYYPVAY
+2180 GMLRGGYYPVVY
-2192 DTDLSALPADQDK
+2192 DTDLSALPADRDK

-2324 TMLAQMTGLLAATSE
+2324 TMLAQMTGLLATTSE
-2339 IGLKWTLRGVADT
+2339 IGLKWTLRGVANT
-2352 YGRGNPFEA
+2352 YGRGNPLEV
-2361 YRAVTALSPMMRH
+2361 YRTVMALSPMMRH
-2374 RIASVDRDVFEVS
+2374 RIASVDRDVFEAS

-2395 TRRALDPFV
+2395 THRALDPFV

-2417 IGVIQMAFAD
+2417 MGVIQMAFAD

-2491 LYNLSARRVAM
+2491 LYNRSARRVTM
-2502 LRRRRDAASVYRLG
+2502 LHRRRDAASVYRLA
-2516 TLMLLTWFAEPVLM
+2516 TLVLLTWFAEPVLM

>member
-1 MTWELVE
+1 MNTDSMQNGLAPGRTGNAHASPPPVRAALVS
-8 RWRKEDA
+8 A
-15 EGPARGNGDGVRA
+15 EG
-28 MFEASS
+28 MTT
-34 DLSAEKVGRS
+34 
-44 LQLAAALG
+44 
-52 LPEHVVLE
+52 
-60 QADWAEQESLARD
+60 ESLARERRLSDSLGIPPRMVRPNMDKAEREAMARRILADPVLARYAGMSPEHAALVRDDEQGLLNVVTSLASSGWREIKEGATDIGEAWNAGKRQMELADLGNRLVDGDESALPLIAEWYRREGSFKERDTWADTIGLTSATTQLPRMLFRDLPTSGFYALGGGVTGLAGGAAVGSAFGGVGAVPGGAIGFRLGGKAGWLAGTAKTSYEAERGSFAAELSRLRDEGGNPLAPEIRNAAASLYGAASAGVETLGEAVFLKILSPLAGRTLSKWGVKPVLRSAIKNAIWDKSVQAALLD
-73 VERHPLLAKWAEADR
+73 VSRRIAGGALAEGVEEGVQQLISIITKSQAQRRATAEGVNSFADR
-88 QNAALTR
+88 
-95 DDAPGLIAVADA
+95 GLVP
-107 LDFEA
+107 
-112 REQSGLSLRR
+112 
-122 AAGSGDEQARAELL
+122 AGSG
-136 RRRGASEEEIR
+136 EEI
-147 FGAITQ
+147 FEAGK
-153 TPNPSPLEQMFTLGR
+153 
-168 EGLDQVGKSL
+168 EGFL
-178 AGAAI
+178 
-183 MASENLR
+183 
-190 GQALT
+190 
-195 LPDWAA
+195 
-201 AGQAESEQARNA
+201 
-213 RLRGLAERI
+213 
-222 RESVKTRERETPA
+222 
-235 PLRSESVV
+235 
-243 GSYAQDVVR
+243 
-252 MIPQWLAQ
+252 
-260 ISVAYATGGAGGMAF
+260 
-275 MGGQIAGDQYLEL
+275 
-288 TDKGVEPD
+288 
-296 RAMFAALTNA
+296 
-306 GLQAP
+306 
-311 LEQIGMGK
+311 
-319 FMSIFKASGLRQALL
+319 SGLWLSGAPTAVLGVAQVQEARRTAAWTQAQKALKA
-334 RTGETVGT
+334 TIDQTKV
-342 EMLTEYLQSYPDAA
+342 QAA
-356 TSIWAEAEQEGR
+356 
-368 SPEESVRYFL
+368 SPELS
-378 DRLGEIHEEG
+378 EG
-388 LYSALVAAP
+388 
-397 FGLLGGAG
+397 
-405 RVLTDATTA
+405 
-414 REARDFV
+414 
-421 AKQKELHGK
+421 
-430 VEACRTKSLAPDHME
+430 
-445 NFLQSVGLSG
+445 FLQSVGLSG
-455 DVTLPADA
+455 DVALPADA

-472 DILTPLGMKP
+472 DIPTPLGMKL

-507 EAAFAAAADIM
+507 EATFAAVADIM

-670 DGLRRDFPEA
+670 DGLRGDFSEA
-680 RRELAYLHG
+680 RRELAYRHG
-689 RGLFARKGDGLAVD
+689 RGLFARKGEGPTVD
-703 ELADELRERGL
+703 ELVDELKNRGL
-714 LEADADSSTLVE
+714 LEEDADSSTLIE

-731 SRPKRKSADR
+731 RRPDR
-741 RGQGVFQSGNPL
+741 RRMEARRNAASVSLLQIPAENNAVYPDNGKAVGWVTPEIAAALRLNKPGAIVLDDIGLQHIEERHGKEIRSLGFQDGREFVGFVLGNPDAVYAVEGSGRKYDLVSRAMKPQGRVMIRLEFAESGDFYQVVTAGTVRRKYYDKKNPLWESANLNRSASGTPDAIFSGQSGNNSIVPLGPDDNPLFQSVRLGNPL
-753 ASRFADMPMIEAD
+753 ASRFADMPMIDAD
-766 SSAWFGPGKEIEI
+766 SSAWFGEGKAIEADKKK
-779 LPEAETTGQRKAL
+779 LRSNLKEWARKNFS
-792 RAKLK
+792 
-797 KWAKDRFS
+797 KDTS
-805 GGTPVVNADTGWQAQ
+805 VSNADTGWEVL
-820 VTPKGIEDSL
+820 VTPRSIEKSL

-875 DGQDYVV
+875 DGRDYVV
-882 GFVVREDDNGN
+882 GFVLREDVNGN

-907 WLAPGPALQD
+907 SLNADRLPGK
-917 GNVVHRTNR
+917 GSEVHAARANR

-938 VNDGSGQV
+938 VNDGTGRV
-946 LFQSA
+946 LFQSPA
-951 PPTDSIA
+951 VVVRGDELGVPEGAGIKDYQ
-958 FKAWFGNSQ
+958 KAAREVYRELQ
-967 VVDENGEPLIV
+967 KTPAHREDLGEIRFT
-978 YHSSYAN
+978 AAG
-985 FGEDFV
+985 FGEIKKTGFDLKKWKMVPHLREIVESAEYKAKAELNKPRKDRIVAFHWLEATIELEGKFFRV
-991 FDASLLGEN
+991 GVNIAEDADGNKFYNFNEDLDAWEQKYKAPDNRSGQYTPGAQELLQDAS
-1000 TIGNATDPA
+1000 ASVA
-1009 WAATS
+1009 
-1014 TVGFWAN
+1014 
-1021 TKPLDIYSNA
+1021 SN
-1031 QSVYY
+1031 
-1036 KIENPKEF
+1036 
-1044 YSVEELAEE
+1044 
-1053 LRGYMSDDTHA
+1053 
-1064 YDAAEI
+1064 
-1070 RRVGQEFAD
+1070 
-1079 ALKSEG
+1079 
-1085 YDGLIVH
+1085 
-1092 DEEFGDTSYVAF
+1092 
-1104 SPEQIKAVN
+1104 
-1113 NHGTWNPADPRIFY
+1113 
-1127 QSAWHG
+1127 
-1133 TPHRFDEF
+1133 
-1141 SLDAIGTGE
+1141 IGTD
-1150 GAQAHGWGLYFAEDR
+1150 AD
-1165 KVSEGYKNRL
+1165 
-1175 TGRFSFSYKGVK
+1175 GVNL
-1187 GEHPKP
+1187 H
-1193 SSEETQAI
+1193 
-1201 RAVLRDFYDG
+1201 
-1211 KASDLAEAYN
+1211 
-1221 GQIREQEKILA
+1221 ILP
-1232 DEHAAEWQKN
+1232 
-1242 MARDRLAALK
+1242 R
-1252 DIDVNQLIVD
+1252 
-1262 TGQLFEV
+1262 
-1269 DIPEN
+1269 
-1274 DVLLDEQKELED
+1274 
-1286 QPKAVREAIMAYF
+1286 
-1299 NSRPD
+1299 
-1304 SYIPIASPDEVR
+1304 
-1316 GSTGRNF
+1316 
-1323 YRDVVFQMAREG
+1323 
-1335 AADAEKAASELLNS
+1335 
-1349 LGIKGI
+1349 
-1355 TYEGGRDGRCF
+1355 GGR
-1366 VVFDDKAIKVLDTY
+1366 AHA
-1380 YQGRN
+1380 
-1385 TSLGST
+1385 LGST
-1391 RPDADGNYVIQLFRS
+1391 TADADGNYVIQLFRG
-1406 ANLSTLTHETA
+1406 ADLSTLTHETA

-1434 EKMLADLAALREW
+1434 ERMLADLAALREW

-1455 TLKADYD
+1455 ALKAGYD

-1533 LTLHVEL
+1533 RALHVEL

-1550 MLAHEEEMDLK
+1550 MLAHEEEMDLR

-1703 QRVKQLVDERQ
+1703 QRVKQIVDERQ

-1744 EEKIRAITAEQRY
+1744 EEKMRAITAEQRY

-2180 GMLRGGYYPVAY
+2180 GMLRGGYYPVVY
-2192 DTDLSALPADQDK
+2192 DTDLSALPADRDK

-2324 TMLAQMTGLLAATSE
+2324 TMLAQMTGLLATTSE
-2339 IGLKWTLRGVADT
+2339 IGLKWTLRGVANT
-2352 YGRGNPFEA
+2352 YGRGNPLEV
-2361 YRAVTALSPMMRH
+2361 YRTVMALSPMMRH
-2374 RIASVDRDVFEVS
+2374 RIASVDRDVFEAS

-2502 LRRRRDAASVYRLG
+2502 LHRRRDAASVYRLA
-2516 TLMLLTWFAEPVLM
+2516 TLVLLTWFAEPVLM

-2573 VDSYVSGY
+2573 VDSYVSGHG
-2581 SGRYRLS
+2581 GRYRLS

-2604 GKILEGGGDEK
+2604 GKILEGDGDEK

-2643 WDWLDGTSPELELG
+2643 WDWLDGTSPEWELG

>member
-1 MTWELVE
+1 MNTDSMQNDLAPGRTGNAHASPPPVRAALVS
-8 RWRKEDA
+8 A
-15 EGPARGNGDGVRA
+15 EG
-28 MFEASS
+28 MTT
-34 DLSAEKVGRS
+34 
-44 LQLAAALG
+44 
-52 LPEHVVLE
+52 
-60 QADWAEQESLARD
+60 ESLARERRLSDSLGIPPRMVRPNMDKAEREAMARRILADPVLARYAGMSPEHAALVRDDEQGLLNVVTSLASSGWREIKEGATDIGEAWNAGKRQMELADLGNRLVDGDESALPLIAEWYRREGSFKERDTWADTIGLTSATTQLPRMLFRDLPTSGFYALGGGVTGLAGGAAVGSAFGGVGAVPGGAIGFRLGGKAGWLAGTAKTSYEAERGSFAAELSRLRDEGGNPLAPEIRNAAASLYGAASAGVETLGEAVFLKILSPLAGRTLSKWGVKPVLRSAIKNAIWDKSVQAALLD
-73 VERHPLLAKWAEADR
+73 VSRRIAGGALAEGVEEGVQQLISIITKSQAQRRATAEGVNSFADR
-88 QNAALTR
+88 
-95 DDAPGLIAVADA
+95 GLVP
-107 LDFEA
+107 
-112 REQSGLSLRR
+112 
-122 AAGSGDEQARAELL
+122 AGSG
-136 RRRGASEEEIR
+136 EEI
-147 FGAITQ
+147 FEAGK
-153 TPNPSPLEQMFTLGR
+153 
-168 EGLDQVGKSL
+168 EGFL
-178 AGAAI
+178 
-183 MASENLR
+183 
-190 GQALT
+190 
-195 LPDWAA
+195 
-201 AGQAESEQARNA
+201 
-213 RLRGLAERI
+213 
-222 RESVKTRERETPA
+222 
-235 PLRSESVV
+235 
-243 GSYAQDVVR
+243 
-252 MIPQWLAQ
+252 
-260 ISVAYATGGAGGMAF
+260 
-275 MGGQIAGDQYLEL
+275 
-288 TDKGVEPD
+288 
-296 RAMFAALTNA
+296 
-306 GLQAP
+306 
-311 LEQIGMGK
+311 
-319 FMSIFKASGLRQALL
+319 SGLWLSGAPTAVLGVAQVQEARRTAAWTQAQKALKA
-334 RTGETVGT
+334 TIDQTKV
-342 EMLTEYLQSYPDAA
+342 QAA
-356 TSIWAEAEQEGR
+356 
-368 SPEESVRYFL
+368 SPELS
-378 DRLGEIHEEG
+378 EG
-388 LYSALVAAP
+388 
-397 FGLLGGAG
+397 
-405 RVLTDATTA
+405 
-414 REARDFV
+414 
-421 AKQKELHGK
+421 
-430 VEACRTKSLAPDHME
+430 
-445 NFLQSVGLSG
+445 FLQSVGLSG
-455 DVTLPADA
+455 DVALPADA

-472 DILTPLGMKP
+472 DIPTLLGMKL

-507 EAAFAAAADIM
+507 EATFAAVADIM

-558 EGELERLRTEMTE
+558 EGELERLRIEMTE

-670 DGLRRDFPEA
+670 DGLRGDFSEA

-689 RGLFARKGDGLAVD
+689 RGLFARKGEGPTVD
-703 ELADELRERGL
+703 ELVDELKNRGL
-714 LEADADSSTLVE
+714 LEEDADSSTLIE

-731 SRPKRKSADR
+731 RRPDR
-741 RGQGVFQSGNPL
+741 RRMEARRNAASVSLLQIPAENNAVYPDNGKAVGWVTPEIAAALRLNKPGAIVLSDRGIRHIEERHGKEIRSLGFQDGREFVGFVLGNPDAVYGVEGSGRKYDLVSRAMKPQGRVMIRLEFAESGDFYQVVTAGPVRPEFYHKKAPLWERAQSSHFVAETPDAISGQSGNNSIVPLDPDDNPLFQSVRLGNPL
-753 ASRFADMPMIEAD
+753 ASRFADMPMIDAD
-766 SSAWFGPGKEIEI
+766 SSAWFGEGKAIEADKKK
-779 LPEAETTGQRKAL
+779 LRSNLKEWARKNFS
-792 RAKLK
+792 
-797 KWAKDRFS
+797 KDTS
-805 GGTPVVNADTGWQAQ
+805 VSNADTGWEVL
-820 VTPKGIEDSL
+820 VTPRSIEKSL

-851 GIHVASIEKKPGL
+851 GIHIASIEKKPGL

-875 DGQDYVV
+875 DGRDYVV
-882 GFVVREDDNGN
+882 GFVLREDVNGN

-907 WLAPGPALQD
+907 SLNADRLPGK
-917 GNVVHRTNR
+917 GSEVHAARANR
-926 GDVMNILRDKLG
+926 GEVMNILREKLG

-946 LFQSA
+946 LFQSPA
-951 PPTDSIA
+951 VVVRGDELGVPEGAGIKDYQ
-958 FKAWFGNSQ
+958 KAAREVYRELQ
-967 VVDENGEPLIV
+967 KTPAHREDLGEIRFT
-978 YHSSYAN
+978 AAG
-985 FGEDFV
+985 FGEIKKTGFDLKKWKMVPHLREIVESAEYKAKAELNKPRKDRIVAFHWLEATIELEGKFFRV
-991 FDASLLGEN
+991 GVNIAEDADGNKFYNFNEDLDAWEQKYKAPDNRSGQYTPGAQELLQDAS
-1000 TIGNATDPA
+1000 ASVA
-1009 WAATS
+1009 
-1014 TVGFWAN
+1014 
-1021 TKPLDIYSNA
+1021 SN
-1031 QSVYY
+1031 
-1036 KIENPKEF
+1036 
-1044 YSVEELAEE
+1044 
-1053 LRGYMSDDTHA
+1053 
-1064 YDAAEI
+1064 
-1070 RRVGQEFAD
+1070 
-1079 ALKSEG
+1079 
-1085 YDGLIVH
+1085 
-1092 DEEFGDTSYVAF
+1092 
-1104 SPEQIKAVN
+1104 
-1113 NHGTWNPADPRIFY
+1113 
-1127 QSAWHG
+1127 
-1133 TPHRFDEF
+1133 
-1141 SLDAIGTGE
+1141 IGTD
-1150 GAQAHGWGLYFAEDR
+1150 AD
-1165 KVSEGYKNRL
+1165 
-1175 TGRFSFSYKGVK
+1175 GVNL
-1187 GEHPKP
+1187 H
-1193 SSEETQAI
+1193 
-1201 RAVLRDFYDG
+1201 
-1211 KASDLAEAYN
+1211 
-1221 GQIREQEKILA
+1221 ILP
-1232 DEHAAEWQKN
+1232 
-1242 MARDRLAALK
+1242 R
-1252 DIDVNQLIVD
+1252 
-1262 TGQLFEV
+1262 
-1269 DIPEN
+1269 
-1274 DVLLDEQKELED
+1274 
-1286 QPKAVREAIMAYF
+1286 
-1299 NSRPD
+1299 
-1304 SYIPIASPDEVR
+1304 
-1316 GSTGRNF
+1316 
-1323 YRDVVFQMAREG
+1323 
-1335 AADAEKAASELLNS
+1335 
-1349 LGIKGI
+1349 
-1355 TYEGGRDGRCF
+1355 GGR
-1366 VVFDDKAIKVLDTY
+1366 A
-1380 YQGRN
+1380 N
-1385 TSLGST
+1385 ALGST
-1391 RPDADGNYVIQLFRS
+1391 TADADGNYVIQLFRG
-1406 ANLSTLTHETA
+1406 ADLSTLTHETA
-1417 HVFFLEMERL
+1417 HIFFLEMERL

-1455 TLKADYD
+1455 ALKADYD

-1472 GGAEFERLPAWLKE
+1472 GGAEFDALPAWLKE

-1533 LTLHVEL
+1533 RALHVEL

-1550 MLAHEEEMDLK
+1550 MLAHEEEMDLR

-1603 RRARDENRLKLLRG
+1603 RRARDENRLKLLRE
-1617 WAKEAKEQME
+1617 WAKESQEQME

-1703 QRVKQLVDERQ
+1703 QRVKQIVDERQ

-1744 EEKIRAITAEQRY
+1744 EEKIRAIAAERRH
-1757 RREVAGKTVGGEEV
+1757 RREAAGKTVGGEEV
-1771 RPTAEDYED
+1771 RPTGEEED
-1780 FGPLARWR
+1780 FGSPTRRR
-1788 VGRDQLRAQA
+1788 VGREQLRAQA

-1809 EVLPEQFRRAA
+1809 EVLPERFRRAA
-1820 SRWMQEERR
+1820 SRWMREERR
-1829 GILRGDFGK
+1829 AVLRGDFGK
-1838 ALEANYKARLNIEL
+1838 ALEANDKARINIEL

-1858 RRDLVNKLTK
+1858 RRDLMNKLTK
-1868 RTKKFLDMDKADP
+1868 RTKKFLNMDKADP

-1886 TFWLAQNIGL
+1886 TFRLARNIGL
-1896 FSPTRKMLAN
+1896 FSPTRKMSAN
-1906 AGDKNRQNV
+1906 AGDKSGQNV

-1926 LLGQEDIDIWLFAEE
+1926 FLGQDDIDPRLFAEE

-1961 IIMHMERESRTAN
+1961 MIMHMERESRTVN

-2003 ALVKRSKAGK
+2003 ALVKRSRAGK

-2030 LLDGDSMG
+2030 LLDGDGMG

-2109 ASNLQRLMSG
+2109 AGNLQRLMRG
-2119 QKLTRDQ
+2119 QKLARDQ
-2126 VQAIIDTLD
+2126 VQAVVDTLD

-2167 PEAVKAQ
+2167 PKAVEAR

-2180 GMLRGGYYPVAY
+2180 GMLRGGYYPVVY
-2192 DTDLSALPADQDK
+2192 DTDLSALPADRDK
-2205 VGTQTSGRVASVDH
+2205 VGTQTSGRTVSVAH
-2219 GSMKQRTATGLGTPL
+2219 GSMKQRAATGLGTPL

-2352 YGRGNPFEA
+2352 YGRGNPLEA

-2374 RIASVDRDVFEVS
+2374 RIASVDRDVFEAS

-2417 IGVIQMAFAD
+2417 MGVIQMAFAD

-2461 VGGAEKNLAAVQRGS
+2461 VGGAEKDLAAVQRGS

-2491 LYNLSARRVAM
+2491 LYNLSARRVTM
-2502 LRRRRDAASVYRLG
+2502 LHRRRDAASVYRLA
-2516 TLMLLTWFAEPVLM
+2516 TLVLLTWFAEPVLM

-2565 GVRDVASM
+2565 GVRDAASM
-2573 VDSYVSGY
+2573 VDSYVSGHG
-2581 SGRYRLS
+2581 GRYRLS

-2604 GKILEGGGDEK
+2604 GKILEGDGDEK

-2643 WDWLDGTSPELELG
+2643 WDWLDGTSPEWELG

>member
-551 AVERSAV
+551 AIERSAI
-558 EGELERLRTEMTE
+558 EGELERLRIEMTE
-571 AVKSIPHLMA
+571 AAKSIPHLMA
-581 QTASDTDADTTVG
+581 QIVSDTDADTTVG
-594 RYVDAQLGLLF
+594 RYVDAQLGLLIQ
-605 RRARAL
+605 RARAL
-611 SRMGIP
+611 NRMGIP
-617 ISETLSRISLRG
+617 ISETLSRVSFQG

-670 DGLRRDFPEA
+670 DSLRRDFPEA

-714 LEADADSSTLVE
+714 LEADADSSTLIE

-731 SRPKRKSADR
+731 PRPKRKSADR

-753 ASRFADMPMIEAD
+753 ASRFADMPMIDAD
-766 SSAWFGPGKEIEI
+766 SSAWFGEGKAIEADKKK
-779 LPEAETTGQRKAL
+779 LRSNLKEWARKNFS
-792 RAKLK
+792 
-797 KWAKDRFS
+797 KDTS
-805 GGTPVVNADTGWQAQ
+805 VSNADTGWEVL
-820 VTPKGIEDSL
+820 VTPRSIEKSL

-875 DGQDYVV
+875 DGRDYVV
-882 GFVVREDDNGN
+882 GFVLREDVNGN

-907 WLAPGPALQD
+907 SLNADRLPGK
-917 GNVVHRTNR
+917 GSEVHAARANR
-926 GDVMNILRDKLG
+926 GEVMNILREKLG

-946 LFQSA
+946 LFQSPA
-951 PPTDSIA
+951 VVVRGDELGVPEGAGIKDYQ
-958 FKAWFGNSQ
+958 KAAREVYRELQ
-967 VVDENGEPLIV
+967 KTPAHREDLGEIRFT
-978 YHSSYAN
+978 AAG
-985 FGEDFV
+985 FGEIKKTGFDLKKWKMVPHLREIVESAEYKAKAELNKPRKDRIVAFHWLEATIELEGKFFRV
-991 FDASLLGEN
+991 GVNIAEDADGNKFYNFNEDLDAWEQKYKAPDNRSGQYTPGAQELLQDAS
-1000 TIGNATDPA
+1000 ASVA
-1009 WAATS
+1009 
-1014 TVGFWAN
+1014 
-1021 TKPLDIYSNA
+1021 SN
-1031 QSVYY
+1031 
-1036 KIENPKEF
+1036 
-1044 YSVEELAEE
+1044 
-1053 LRGYMSDDTHA
+1053 
-1064 YDAAEI
+1064 
-1070 RRVGQEFAD
+1070 
-1079 ALKSEG
+1079 
-1085 YDGLIVH
+1085 
-1092 DEEFGDTSYVAF
+1092 
-1104 SPEQIKAVN
+1104 
-1113 NHGTWNPADPRIFY
+1113 
-1127 QSAWHG
+1127 
-1133 TPHRFDEF
+1133 
-1141 SLDAIGTGE
+1141 IGTD
-1150 GAQAHGWGLYFAEDR
+1150 AD
-1165 KVSEGYKNRL
+1165 
-1175 TGRFSFSYKGVK
+1175 GVNL
-1187 GEHPKP
+1187 H
-1193 SSEETQAI
+1193 
-1201 RAVLRDFYDG
+1201 
-1211 KASDLAEAYN
+1211 
-1221 GQIREQEKILA
+1221 ILP
-1232 DEHAAEWQKN
+1232 
-1242 MARDRLAALK
+1242 R
-1252 DIDVNQLIVD
+1252 
-1262 TGQLFEV
+1262 
-1269 DIPEN
+1269 
-1274 DVLLDEQKELED
+1274 
-1286 QPKAVREAIMAYF
+1286 
-1299 NSRPD
+1299 
-1304 SYIPIASPDEVR
+1304 
-1316 GSTGRNF
+1316 
-1323 YRDVVFQMAREG
+1323 
-1335 AADAEKAASELLNS
+1335 
-1349 LGIKGI
+1349 
-1355 TYEGGRDGRCF
+1355 GGR
-1366 VVFDDKAIKVLDTY
+1366 A
-1380 YQGRN
+1380 N
-1385 TSLGST
+1385 ALGST
-1391 RPDADGNYVIQLFRS
+1391 TADADGNYVIQLFRG
-1406 ANLSTLTHETA
+1406 ADLSTLTHETA

-1434 EKMLADLAALREW
+1434 ERMLADLAALREW

-1455 TLKADYD
+1455 ALKAGYD

-1533 LTLHVEL
+1533 RALHVEL

-1550 MLAHEEEMDLK
+1550 MLAHEEEMDLR

-1617 WAKEAKEQME
+1617 WAKEAQEQME

-1703 QRVKQLVDERQ
+1703 QRVKQIVDERQ

-1744 EEKIRAITAEQRY
+1744 EEKMRAITAEQRY

-2180 GMLRGGYYPVAY
+2180 GMLRGGYYPVVY
-2192 DTDLSALPADQDK
+2192 DTDLSALPADRDK

-2324 TMLAQMTGLLAATSE
+2324 TMLAQMTGLLATTSE
-2339 IGLKWTLRGVADT
+2339 IGLKWTLRGVANT
-2352 YGRGNPFEA
+2352 YGRGNPLEV
-2361 YRAVTALSPMMRH
+2361 YRTVMALSPMMRH
-2374 RIASVDRDVFEVS
+2374 RIASVDRDVFEAS

-2395 TRRALDPFV
+2395 THRALDPFV

-2417 IGVIQMAFAD
+2417 MGVIQMAFAD

-2461 VGGAEKNLAAVQRGS
+2461 VGGAEKDLAAVQRGS

-2573 VDSYVSGY
+2573 VDSYVSGHG
-2581 SGRYRLS
+2581 GRYRLS

-2604 GKILEGGGDEK
+2604 GKILEGDGDEK

>member
-1 MTWELVE
+1 MNTDSMQNGLAPGRTGNAHASPPPVRAALVS
-8 RWRKEDA
+8 A
-15 EGPARGNGDGVRA
+15 EG
-28 MFEASS
+28 MTT
-34 DLSAEKVGRS
+34 
-44 LQLAAALG
+44 
-52 LPEHVVLE
+52 
-60 QADWAEQESLARD
+60 ESLARERRLSDSLGIPPRMVRPNMDKAEREAMARRILADPVLARYAGMSPEHAALVRDDEQGLLNVVTSLASSGWREIKEGATDIGEAWNAGKRQMELADLGNRLVDGDESALPLIAEWYRREGSFKERDTWADTIGLTSATTQLPRMLFRDLPTSGFYALGGGVTGLAGGAAVGSAFGGVGAVPGGAIGFRLGGKAGWLAGTAKTSYEAERGSFAAELSRLRDEGGNPLAPEIRNAAASLYGAASAGVETLGEAVFLKILSPLAGRTLSKWGVKPVLRSAIKNAIWDKSVQAALLD
-73 VERHPLLAKWAEADR
+73 VSRRIAGGALAEGVEEGVQQLISIITKSQAQRRATAEGVNSFADR
-88 QNAALTR
+88 
-95 DDAPGLIAVADA
+95 GLVP
-107 LDFEA
+107 
-112 REQSGLSLRR
+112 
-122 AAGSGDEQARAELL
+122 AGSG
-136 RRRGASEEEIR
+136 EEI
-147 FGAITQ
+147 FEAGK
-153 TPNPSPLEQMFTLGR
+153 
-168 EGLDQVGKSL
+168 EGFL
-178 AGAAI
+178 
-183 MASENLR
+183 
-190 GQALT
+190 
-195 LPDWAA
+195 
-201 AGQAESEQARNA
+201 
-213 RLRGLAERI
+213 
-222 RESVKTRERETPA
+222 
-235 PLRSESVV
+235 
-243 GSYAQDVVR
+243 
-252 MIPQWLAQ
+252 
-260 ISVAYATGGAGGMAF
+260 
-275 MGGQIAGDQYLEL
+275 
-288 TDKGVEPD
+288 
-296 RAMFAALTNA
+296 
-306 GLQAP
+306 
-311 LEQIGMGK
+311 
-319 FMSIFKASGLRQALL
+319 SGLWLSGAPTAVLGVAQVQEARRTAAWTQAQKALKA
-334 RTGETVGT
+334 TIDQTKV
-342 EMLTEYLQSYPDAA
+342 QAA
-356 TSIWAEAEQEGR
+356 
-368 SPEESVRYFL
+368 SPELS
-378 DRLGEIHEEG
+378 EG
-388 LYSALVAAP
+388 
-397 FGLLGGAG
+397 
-405 RVLTDATTA
+405 
-414 REARDFV
+414 
-421 AKQKELHGK
+421 
-430 VEACRTKSLAPDHME
+430 
-445 NFLQSVGLSG
+445 FLQSVGLSG
-455 DVTLPADA
+455 DVALPADA

-472 DILTPLGMKP
+472 DIPTPLGMKL

-507 EAAFAAAADIM
+507 EATFAAVADIM

-670 DGLRRDFPEA
+670 DGLRGDFSEA
-680 RRELAYLHG
+680 RRELAYRHG
-689 RGLFARKGDGLAVD
+689 RGLFARKGEGPTVD
-703 ELADELRERGL
+703 ELVDELKNRGL
-714 LEADADSSTLVE
+714 LEEDADSSTLIE

-731 SRPKRKSADR
+731 RRPDR
-741 RGQGVFQSGNPL
+741 RRMEARRNAASVSLLQIPAENNAVYPDNGKAVGWVTPEIAAALRLNKPGAIVLDDIGLQHIEERHGKEIRSLGFQDGREFVGFVLGNPDAVYAVEGSGRKYDLVSRAMKPQGRVMIRLEFAESGDFYQVVTAGTVRRKYYDKKNPLWESANLNRSASGTPDAIFSGQSGNNSIVPLGPDDNPLFQSVRLGNPL
-753 ASRFADMPMIEAD
+753 ASRFADMPMIDAD
-766 SSAWFGPGKEIEI
+766 SSAWFGEGKAIEADKKK
-779 LPEAETTGQRKAL
+779 LRSNLKEWARKNFS
-792 RAKLK
+792 
-797 KWAKDRFS
+797 KDTS
-805 GGTPVVNADTGWQAQ
+805 VSNADTGWEVL
-820 VTPKGIEDSL
+820 VTPRSIEKSL

-851 GIHVASIEKKPGL
+851 GIHIASIEKKPGL

-875 DGQDYVV
+875 DGRDYVV
-882 GFVVREDDNGN
+882 GFVLREDVNGN

-907 WLAPGPALQD
+907 SLNADRLPGK
-917 GNVVHRTNR
+917 GSEVHAARANR

-938 VNDGSGQV
+938 VNDGTGRV
-946 LFQSA
+946 LFQSPA
-951 PPTDSIA
+951 VVVRGDELGVPEGAGIKDYQ
-958 FKAWFGNSQ
+958 KAAREVYRELQ
-967 VVDENGEPLIV
+967 KTPAHREDLGEIRFT
-978 YHSSYAN
+978 AAG
-985 FGEDFV
+985 FGEIKKTGFDLKKWKMVPHLREIVESAEYKAKAELNKPRKDRIVAFHWLEATIELEGKFFRV
-991 FDASLLGEN
+991 GVNIAEDADGNKFYNFNEDLDAWEQKYKAPDNRSGQYTPGAQELLQDAS
-1000 TIGNATDPA
+1000 ASVA
-1009 WAATS
+1009 
-1014 TVGFWAN
+1014 
-1021 TKPLDIYSNA
+1021 SN
-1031 QSVYY
+1031 
-1036 KIENPKEF
+1036 
-1044 YSVEELAEE
+1044 
-1053 LRGYMSDDTHA
+1053 
-1064 YDAAEI
+1064 
-1070 RRVGQEFAD
+1070 
-1079 ALKSEG
+1079 
-1085 YDGLIVH
+1085 
-1092 DEEFGDTSYVAF
+1092 
-1104 SPEQIKAVN
+1104 
-1113 NHGTWNPADPRIFY
+1113 
-1127 QSAWHG
+1127 
-1133 TPHRFDEF
+1133 
-1141 SLDAIGTGE
+1141 IGTD
-1150 GAQAHGWGLYFAEDR
+1150 AD
-1165 KVSEGYKNRL
+1165 
-1175 TGRFSFSYKGVK
+1175 GVNL
-1187 GEHPKP
+1187 H
-1193 SSEETQAI
+1193 
-1201 RAVLRDFYDG
+1201 
-1211 KASDLAEAYN
+1211 
-1221 GQIREQEKILA
+1221 ILP
-1232 DEHAAEWQKN
+1232 
-1242 MARDRLAALK
+1242 R
-1252 DIDVNQLIVD
+1252 
-1262 TGQLFEV
+1262 
-1269 DIPEN
+1269 
-1274 DVLLDEQKELED
+1274 
-1286 QPKAVREAIMAYF
+1286 
-1299 NSRPD
+1299 
-1304 SYIPIASPDEVR
+1304 
-1316 GSTGRNF
+1316 
-1323 YRDVVFQMAREG
+1323 
-1335 AADAEKAASELLNS
+1335 
-1349 LGIKGI
+1349 
-1355 TYEGGRDGRCF
+1355 GGR
-1366 VVFDDKAIKVLDTY
+1366 A
-1380 YQGRN
+1380 N
-1385 TSLGST
+1385 ALGST
-1391 RPDADGNYVIQLFRS
+1391 TADADGNYVIQLFRG
-1406 ANLSTLTHETA
+1406 ADLSTLTHETA

-1434 EKMLADLAALREW
+1434 ERMLADLAALREW

-1455 TLKADYD
+1455 VLKADYD

-1472 GGAEFERLPAWLKE
+1472 GGAEFDALPAWLKE
-1486 DARNR
+1486 DARSR

-1504 LREGKAPSR
+1504 LREGRAPSR
-1513 KLESVFTRFRKW
+1513 KLERMFTRFRKW

-1533 LTLHVEL
+1533 RALHVEL

-1550 MLAHEEEMDLK
+1550 MLAHEEEMDLR

-1568 DETARLLDALDLK
+1568 DETARLLDALGLK
-1581 GAKRLEIEGLITEAK
+1581 GAKRLEIEGLMTEAK

-1603 RRARDENRLKLLRG
+1603 RRARDADRPKLVRA
-1617 WAKEAKEQME
+1617 WTKEAKEQME

-1644 LASFNDV
+1644 LVSFDDV

-1660 VKKLPGS
+1660 LKKLPGS

-1744 EEKIRAITAEQRY
+1744 EEKIRAIAAERRH
-1757 RREVAGKTVGGEEV
+1757 RREAAGKTVGGEEV
-1771 RPTAEDYED
+1771 RPTGEEED
-1780 FGPLARWR
+1780 FGSPTRRR
-1788 VGRDQLRAQA
+1788 VGREQLRAQA

-1809 EVLPEQFRRAA
+1809 EVLPERFRRAA
-1820 SRWMQEERR
+1820 SRWMREERR
-1829 GILRGDFGK
+1829 AVLRGDFGK
-1838 ALEANYKARLNIEL
+1838 ALEANDKARINIEL

-2126 VQAIIDTLD
+2126 VQAVIDTLD

-2352 YGRGNPFEA
+2352 YGRGNPLEA

-2374 RIASVDRDVFEVS
+2374 RIASVDRDVFEAS

-2417 IGVIQMAFAD
+2417 MGVIQMAFAD

-2491 LYNLSARRVAM
+2491 LYNLSARRVTM
-2502 LRRRRDAASVYRLG
+2502 LHRRRDAASVYRLA
-2516 TLMLLTWFAEPVLM
+2516 TLVLLTWFAEPVLM

-2573 VDSYVSGY
+2573 VDSYVSGHG
-2581 SGRYRLS
+2581 GRYRLS

-2604 GKILEGGGDEK
+2604 GKILEGDGDEK

-2643 WDWLDGTSPELELG
+2643 WDWLDGTSPEWELG

>member
-455 DVTLPADA
+455 DVALPADA

-472 DILTPLGMKP
+472 DIPTPLGMKL

-507 EAAFAAAADIM
+507 EATFAAVADIM

-581 QTASDTDADTTVG
+581 QIVSDTDADTTVG
-594 RYVDAQLGLLF
+594 RYVDAQLGLLIQ
-605 RRARAL
+605 RARAL
-611 SRMGIP
+611 NRMGIP
-617 ISETLSRISLRG
+617 ISETLSRVSFQG

-670 DGLRRDFPEA
+670 DGLRGDFSEA
-680 RRELAYLHG
+680 RRELAYRHG
-689 RGLFARKGDGLAVD
+689 RGLFARKGEGPTVD
-703 ELADELRERGL
+703 ELVDELKNRGL
-714 LEADADSSTLVE
+714 LEEDADSSTLIE
-726 RLKEL
+726 RLKAL
-731 SRPKRKSADR
+731 RRPDR
-741 RGQGVFQSGNPL
+741 RRMEARRNAASVSLLQIPAENNAVYPDNGKAVGWVTPEIAAALRLNKPGAIVLDDIGLQHIEERHGKEIRSLGFQDGREFVGFVLGNPDAVYAVEGSGRKYDLVSRAMKPQGRVMIRLEFAESGDFYQVVTAGPVRPEFYHKKAPLWERAQSSHFVAETPDAISGQSGNNSIVPLDPDDNPLFQSVRLGNPL
-753 ASRFADMPMIEAD
+753 ASRFADMPMIDAD
-766 SSAWFGPGKEIEI
+766 SSAWFGEGKAIEADKKK
-779 LPEAETTGQRKAL
+779 LRSNLKEWARKNFS
-792 RAKLK
+792 
-797 KWAKDRFS
+797 KDTS
-805 GGTPVVNADTGWQAQ
+805 VSNADTGWEVL
-820 VTPKGIEDSL
+820 VTPRSIEKSL

-851 GIHVASIEKKPGL
+851 GIHIASIEKKPGL

-875 DGQDYVV
+875 DGRDYVV
-882 GFVVREDDNGN
+882 GFVLREDVNGN

-907 WLAPGPALQD
+907 SLNADRLPGK
-917 GNVVHRTNR
+917 GSEVHAARANR
-926 GDVMNILRDKLG
+926 GDVMNILREKLG

-946 LFQSA
+946 LFQSPA
-951 PPTDSIA
+951 VVVRGDELGVPEGAGIKEYIA
-958 FKAWFGNSQ
+958 AARKYHDALKYESEHGKPVIQPQLGKPVRFSSKGWRKNQSNGANPDKWKLFPKLREIIEHSTLLRTEEVGKPRRDGFTRFHWVESD
-967 VVDENGEPLIV
+967 VD
-978 YHSSYAN
+978 
-985 FGEDFV
+985 
-991 FDASLLGEN
+991 LG
-1000 TIGNATDPA
+1000 G
-1009 WAATS
+1009 
-1014 TVGFWAN
+1014 G
-1021 TKPLDIYSNA
+1021 L
-1031 QSVYY
+1031 
-1036 KIENPKEF
+1036 
-1044 YSVEELAEE
+1044 
-1053 LRGYMSDDTHA
+1053 
-1064 YDAAEI
+1064 
-1070 RRVGQEFAD
+1070 RRVGLTLAEDKDGNLFYNLNAD
-1079 ALKSEG
+1079 VDAWAQKSGSSNLPAQSMAGESG
-1085 YDGLIVH
+1085 PLLQDA
-1092 DEEFGDTSYVAF
+1092 SASVA
-1104 SPEQIKAVN
+1104 SN
-1113 NHGTWNPADPRIFY
+1113 
-1127 QSAWHG
+1127 
-1133 TPHRFDEF
+1133 
-1141 SLDAIGTGE
+1141 IGTD
-1150 GAQAHGWGLYFAEDR
+1150 AD
-1165 KVSEGYKNRL
+1165 
-1175 TGRFSFSYKGVK
+1175 GVNL
-1187 GEHPKP
+1187 H
-1193 SSEETQAI
+1193 
-1201 RAVLRDFYDG
+1201 
-1211 KASDLAEAYN
+1211 
-1221 GQIREQEKILA
+1221 ILPRGG
-1232 DEHAAEWQKN
+1232 HANA
-1242 MARDRLAALK
+1242 
-1252 DIDVNQLIVD
+1252 
-1262 TGQLFEV
+1262 
-1269 DIPEN
+1269 
-1274 DVLLDEQKELED
+1274 
-1286 QPKAVREAIMAYF
+1286 
-1299 NSRPD
+1299 
-1304 SYIPIASPDEVR
+1304 
-1316 GSTGRNF
+1316 
-1323 YRDVVFQMAREG
+1323 
-1335 AADAEKAASELLNS
+1335 
-1349 LGIKGI
+1349 
-1355 TYEGGRDGRCF
+1355 
-1366 VVFDDKAIKVLDTY
+1366 
-1380 YQGRN
+1380 
-1385 TSLGST
+1385 LGST
-1391 RPDADGNYVIQLFRS
+1391 TADADGNYVIQLFRG
-1406 ANLSTLTHETA
+1406 ADLSTLTHETA

-2030 LLDGDSMG
+2030 LLDVDSMG

-2312 NAALYAMGFKLS
+2312 NAALYAMGFKIS
-2324 TMLAQMTGLLAATSE
+2324 TMLSQVTGLLATTSE
-2339 IGLKWTLRGVADT
+2339 IGLKWTLRGVANT
-2352 YGRGNPFEA
+2352 YGRGNPLEV
-2361 YRAVTALSPMMRH
+2361 YRTVMALSPMMRN
-2374 RIASVDRDVFEVS
+2374 RITSIDRDVFEAS

-2395 TRRALDPFV
+2395 THRALDPFV

-2417 IGVIQMAFAD
+2417 MGVIQMAFSD

-2461 VGGAEKNLAAVQRGS
+2461 VGGAEKDLAAVQRGS

-2502 LRRRRDAASVYRLG
+2502 LRRRRDAASGLPHARG
-2516 TLMLLTWFAEPVLM
+2516 
-2530 GTLLGKAPDDEGD
+2530 
-2543 DWEDWLSWGAKE
+2543 
-2555 AFFNPFNMVV
+2555 
-2565 GVRDVASM
+2565 GVSRC
-2573 VDSYVSGY
+2573 
-2581 SGRYRLS
+2581 
-2588 SALDVFDS
+2588 
-2596 AMKFGIQA
+2596 
-2604 GKILEGGGDEK
+2604 
-2615 ELVLAGGKAVGQA
+2615 
-2628 TGFVNAQALLILETF
+2628 
-2643 WDWLDGTSPELELG
+2643 
-2657 NLIRRKN
+2657 

>member
-1 MTWELVE
+1 MNTDSMQNDLAPGRIGNAHASPPPVRAALVS
-8 RWRKEDA
+8 A
-15 EGPARGNGDGVRA
+15 EG
-28 MFEASS
+28 MTT
-34 DLSAEKVGRS
+34 
-44 LQLAAALG
+44 
-52 LPEHVVLE
+52 
-60 QADWAEQESLARD
+60 ESLARERRLSDSLGIPPRMLRPNMDKAEREAMARRILADPVLARYAGMSPEHAALVRDDEQGLLNVVTSLASSGWREIKEGATDIGEAWNAGKRQMELADLGNRLVDGDESALPLIAEWYRREGSFKERDTWADTIGLTSATTQLPRMLFRDLPTSGFYALGGGVTGLAGGAAVGSAFGGVGAVPGGAIGFRLGGKAGWLAGTAKTSYEAERGSFAAELSRLRDEGGKPLAPEIRNAAASLYGAASAGVETLGEAVFLKILSPLAGRTLSKWGVKPVLRSAIKNAIWDKSVQAALLD
-73 VERHPLLAKWAEADR
+73 VSRRIAGGALAEGVEEGVQQLISIITKSQAQRRATAEGVNSFADR
-88 QNAALTR
+88 
-95 DDAPGLIAVADA
+95 GLVP
-107 LDFEA
+107 
-112 REQSGLSLRR
+112 
-122 AAGSGDEQARAELL
+122 AGSG
-136 RRRGASEEEIR
+136 EEI
-147 FGAITQ
+147 FEAGK
-153 TPNPSPLEQMFTLGR
+153 
-168 EGLDQVGKSL
+168 EGFL
-178 AGAAI
+178 
-183 MASENLR
+183 
-190 GQALT
+190 
-195 LPDWAA
+195 
-201 AGQAESEQARNA
+201 
-213 RLRGLAERI
+213 
-222 RESVKTRERETPA
+222 
-235 PLRSESVV
+235 
-243 GSYAQDVVR
+243 
-252 MIPQWLAQ
+252 
-260 ISVAYATGGAGGMAF
+260 
-275 MGGQIAGDQYLEL
+275 
-288 TDKGVEPD
+288 
-296 RAMFAALTNA
+296 
-306 GLQAP
+306 
-311 LEQIGMGK
+311 
-319 FMSIFKASGLRQALL
+319 SGLWLSGAPTAVLGVAQVQEARRTAAWTQAQKALKA
-334 RTGETVGT
+334 TIDQTKV
-342 EMLTEYLQSYPDAA
+342 QAA
-356 TSIWAEAEQEGR
+356 
-368 SPEESVRYFL
+368 SPELS
-378 DRLGEIHEEG
+378 EG
-388 LYSALVAAP
+388 
-397 FGLLGGAG
+397 
-405 RVLTDATTA
+405 
-414 REARDFV
+414 
-421 AKQKELHGK
+421 
-430 VEACRTKSLAPDHME
+430 
-445 NFLQSVGLSG
+445 FLQSVGLSG
-455 DVTLPADA
+455 DVALPADA

-472 DILTPLGMKP
+472 DIPTPLGMKL

-551 AVERSAV
+551 AIERSAI
-558 EGELERLRTEMTE
+558 EGELERLRIEMTE
-571 AVKSIPHLMA
+571 AAKSIPHLMA
-581 QTASDTDADTTVG
+581 QIVSDTDADTTVG
-594 RYVDAQLGLLF
+594 RYVDAQLGLLIQ
-605 RRARAL
+605 RARAL
-611 SRMGIP
+611 NRMGIP
-617 ISETLSRISLRG
+617 ISETLSRVSFQG

-670 DGLRRDFPEA
+670 DSLRRDFPEA

-714 LEADADSSTLVE
+714 LEADADSSTLIE

-731 SRPKRKSADR
+731 PRPKRKSADR

-753 ASRFADMPMIEAD
+753 ASRFADMPMIDAD
-766 SSAWFGPGKEIEI
+766 SSAWFGEGKAIEADKKK
-779 LPEAETTGQRKAL
+779 LRSNLKEWARKNFS
-792 RAKLK
+792 
-797 KWAKDRFS
+797 KDTS
-805 GGTPVVNADTGWQAQ
+805 VSNADTGWEVL
-820 VTPKGIEDSL
+820 VTPRSIEKSL

-875 DGQDYVV
+875 DGRDYVV
-882 GFVVREDDNGN
+882 GFVLREDVNGN

-907 WLAPGPALQD
+907 SLNADRLPGK
-917 GNVVHRTNR
+917 GSEVHAARANR
-926 GDVMNILRDKLG
+926 GEVMNILREKLG

-946 LFQSA
+946 LFQSPA
-951 PPTDSIA
+951 VVVRGDELGVPEGAGIKDYQ
-958 FKAWFGNSQ
+958 KAAREVYRELQ
-967 VVDENGEPLIV
+967 KTPAHREDLGEIRFT
-978 YHSSYAN
+978 AAG
-985 FGEDFV
+985 FGEIKKTGFDLKKWKMVPHLREIVESAEYKAKAELNKPRKDRIVAFHWLEATIELEGKFFRV
-991 FDASLLGEN
+991 GVNIAEDADGNKFYNFNEDLDAWEQKYKAPDNRSGQYTPGAQELLQDAS
-1000 TIGNATDPA
+1000 ASVA
-1009 WAATS
+1009 
-1014 TVGFWAN
+1014 
-1021 TKPLDIYSNA
+1021 SN
-1031 QSVYY
+1031 
-1036 KIENPKEF
+1036 
-1044 YSVEELAEE
+1044 
-1053 LRGYMSDDTHA
+1053 
-1064 YDAAEI
+1064 
-1070 RRVGQEFAD
+1070 
-1079 ALKSEG
+1079 
-1085 YDGLIVH
+1085 
-1092 DEEFGDTSYVAF
+1092 
-1104 SPEQIKAVN
+1104 
-1113 NHGTWNPADPRIFY
+1113 
-1127 QSAWHG
+1127 
-1133 TPHRFDEF
+1133 
-1141 SLDAIGTGE
+1141 IGTD
-1150 GAQAHGWGLYFAEDR
+1150 AD
-1165 KVSEGYKNRL
+1165 
-1175 TGRFSFSYKGVK
+1175 GVNL
-1187 GEHPKP
+1187 H
-1193 SSEETQAI
+1193 
-1201 RAVLRDFYDG
+1201 
-1211 KASDLAEAYN
+1211 
-1221 GQIREQEKILA
+1221 ILP
-1232 DEHAAEWQKN
+1232 
-1242 MARDRLAALK
+1242 R
-1252 DIDVNQLIVD
+1252 
-1262 TGQLFEV
+1262 
-1269 DIPEN
+1269 
-1274 DVLLDEQKELED
+1274 
-1286 QPKAVREAIMAYF
+1286 
-1299 NSRPD
+1299 
-1304 SYIPIASPDEVR
+1304 
-1316 GSTGRNF
+1316 
-1323 YRDVVFQMAREG
+1323 
-1335 AADAEKAASELLNS
+1335 
-1349 LGIKGI
+1349 
-1355 TYEGGRDGRCF
+1355 GGR
-1366 VVFDDKAIKVLDTY
+1366 A
-1380 YQGRN
+1380 N
-1385 TSLGST
+1385 ALGST
-1391 RPDADGNYVIQLFRS
+1391 TADADGNYVIQLFRG
-1406 ANLSTLTHETA
+1406 ADLSTLTHETA

-1434 EKMLADLAALREW
+1434 ERMLADLAALREW

-1455 TLKADYD
+1455 ALKAGYD

-1533 LTLHVEL
+1533 RALHVEL

-1550 MLAHEEEMDLK
+1550 MLAHEEEMDLR

-1617 WAKEAKEQME
+1617 WAKEAQEQME

-1703 QRVKQLVDERQ
+1703 QRVKQIVDERQ

-1744 EEKIRAITAEQRY
+1744 EEKMRAITAEQRY

-2180 GMLRGGYYPVAY
+2180 GMLRGGYYPVVY
-2192 DTDLSALPADQDK
+2192 DTDLSALPADRDK

-2324 TMLAQMTGLLAATSE
+2324 TMLAQMTGLLATTSE
-2339 IGLKWTLRGVADT
+2339 IGLKWTLRGVANT
-2352 YGRGNPFEA
+2352 YGRGNPLEV
-2361 YRAVTALSPMMRH
+2361 YRTVMALSPMMRH
-2374 RIASVDRDVFEVS
+2374 RIASVDRDVFEAS

-2395 TRRALDPFV
+2395 THRALDPFV

-2417 IGVIQMAFAD
+2417 MGVIQMAFAD

-2491 LYNLSARRVAM
+2491 LYNLSARRVTM
-2502 LRRRRDAASVYRLG
+2502 LHRRRDAASVYRLA
-2516 TLMLLTWFAEPVLM
+2516 TLVLLTWFAEPVLM

-2643 WDWLDGTSPELELG
+2643 WDWLDGTSPEWELG

>member
-1 MTWELVE
+1 
-8 RWRKEDA
+8 
-15 EGPARGNGDGVRA
+15 
-28 MFEASS
+28 
-34 DLSAEKVGRS
+34 
-44 LQLAAALG
+44 
-52 LPEHVVLE
+52 
-60 QADWAEQESLARD
+60 
-73 VERHPLLAKWAEADR
+73 
-88 QNAALTR
+88 
-95 DDAPGLIAVADA
+95 
-107 LDFEA
+107 
-112 REQSGLSLRR
+112 
-122 AAGSGDEQARAELL
+122 
-136 RRRGASEEEIR
+136 
-147 FGAITQ
+147 
-153 TPNPSPLEQMFTLGR
+153 
-168 EGLDQVGKSL
+168 
-178 AGAAI
+178 
-183 MASENLR
+183 
-190 GQALT
+190 
-195 LPDWAA
+195 
-201 AGQAESEQARNA
+201 
-213 RLRGLAERI
+213 
-222 RESVKTRERETPA
+222 
-235 PLRSESVV
+235 
-243 GSYAQDVVR
+243 
-252 MIPQWLAQ
+252 
-260 ISVAYATGGAGGMAF
+260 
-275 MGGQIAGDQYLEL
+275 
-288 TDKGVEPD
+288 
-296 RAMFAALTNA
+296 
-306 GLQAP
+306 
-311 LEQIGMGK
+311 
-319 FMSIFKASGLRQALL
+319 
-334 RTGETVGT
+334 
-342 EMLTEYLQSYPDAA
+342 
-356 TSIWAEAEQEGR
+356 
-368 SPEESVRYFL
+368 
-378 DRLGEIHEEG
+378 
-388 LYSALVAAP
+388 
-397 FGLLGGAG
+397 
-405 RVLTDATTA
+405 
-414 REARDFV
+414 
-421 AKQKELHGK
+421 
-430 VEACRTKSLAPDHME
+430 
-445 NFLQSVGLSG
+445 
-455 DVTLPADA
+455 
-463 VLELREAGT
+463 
-472 DILTPLGMKP
+472 
-482 EDWREAADAGQEV
+482 
-495 AVPLARLHARLD
+495 
-507 EAAFAAAADIM
+507 
-518 RPAPDAMNMRDAAAL
+518 
-533 NENLSADMD
+533 
-542 GLVEAAEED
+542 
-551 AVERSAV
+551 
-558 EGELERLRTEMTE
+558 
-571 AVKSIPHLMA
+571 
-581 QTASDTDADTTVG
+581 
-594 RYVDAQLGLLF
+594 
-605 RRARAL
+605 
-611 SRMGIP
+611 
-617 ISETLSRISLRG
+617 
-629 LVRDDAGRLV
+629 
-639 TPEEA
+639 
-644 EAYAQQRAEEEA
+644 
-656 LAPFWDTVWGRLNA
+656 
-670 DGLRRDFPEA
+670 
-680 RRELAYLHG
+680 
-689 RGLFARKGDGLAVD
+689 
-703 ELADELRERGL
+703 
-714 LEADADSSTLVE
+714 
-726 RLKEL
+726 
-731 SRPKRKSADR
+731 
-741 RGQGVFQSGNPL
+741 
-753 ASRFADMPMIEAD
+753 
-766 SSAWFGPGKEIEI
+766 
-779 LPEAETTGQRKAL
+779 
-792 RAKLK
+792 
-797 KWAKDRFS
+797 
-805 GGTPVVNADTGWQAQ
+805 
-820 VTPKGIEDSL
+820 
-830 SHGFDELLARS
+830 
-841 VPFIPQIIEG
+841 
-851 GIHVASIEKKPGL
+851 
-864 MSHIFANKIRL
+864 
-875 DGQDYVV
+875 
-882 GFVVREDDNGN
+882 
-893 RFYDHELTEIINPD
+893 
-907 WLAPGPALQD
+907 
-917 GNVVHRTNR
+917 
-926 GDVMNILRDKLG
+926 
-938 VNDGSGQV
+938 
-946 LFQSA
+946 
-951 PPTDSIA
+951 
-958 FKAWFGNSQ
+958 
-967 VVDENGEPLIV
+967 
-978 YHSSYAN
+978 
-985 FGEDFV
+985 
-991 FDASLLGEN
+991 
-1000 TIGNATDPA
+1000 
-1009 WAATS
+1009 
-1014 TVGFWAN
+1014 
-1021 TKPLDIYSNA
+1021 
-1031 QSVYY
+1031 
-1036 KIENPKEF
+1036 
-1044 YSVEELAEE
+1044 
-1053 LRGYMSDDTHA
+1053 
-1064 YDAAEI
+1064 
-1070 RRVGQEFAD
+1070 
-1079 ALKSEG
+1079 
-1085 YDGLIVH
+1085 
-1092 DEEFGDTSYVAF
+1092 
-1104 SPEQIKAVN
+1104 
-1113 NHGTWNPADPRIFY
+1113 
-1127 QSAWHG
+1127 
-1133 TPHRFDEF
+1133 
-1141 SLDAIGTGE
+1141 
-1150 GAQAHGWGLYFAEDR
+1150 
-1165 KVSEGYKNRL
+1165 
-1175 TGRFSFSYKGVK
+1175 
-1187 GEHPKP
+1187 
-1193 SSEETQAI
+1193 
-1201 RAVLRDFYDG
+1201 
-1211 KASDLAEAYN
+1211 
-1221 GQIREQEKILA
+1221 
-1232 DEHAAEWQKN
+1232 
-1242 MARDRLAALK
+1242 
-1252 DIDVNQLIVD
+1252 
-1262 TGQLFEV
+1262 
-1269 DIPEN
+1269 
-1274 DVLLDEQKELED
+1274 
-1286 QPKAVREAIMAYF
+1286 
-1299 NSRPD
+1299 
-1304 SYIPIASPDEVR
+1304 
-1316 GSTGRNF
+1316 
-1323 YRDVVFQMAREG
+1323 
-1335 AADAEKAASELLNS
+1335 
-1349 LGIKGI
+1349 
-1355 TYEGGRDGRCF
+1355 
-1366 VVFDDKAIKVLDTY
+1366 
-1380 YQGRN
+1380 
-1385 TSLGST
+1385 
-1391 RPDADGNYVIQLFRS
+1391 
-1406 ANLSTLTHETA
+1406 
-1417 HVFFLEMERL
+1417 
-1427 EREGLAD
+1427 
-1434 EKMLADLAALREW
+1434 
-1447 TSVLDDDA
+1447 
-1455 TLKADYD
+1455 
-1462 RFMKHSVAAY
+1462 
-1472 GGAEFERLPAWLKE
+1472 
-1486 DARNR
+1486 
-1491 AKQEMLARGFEQY
+1491 
-1504 LREGKAPSR
+1504 
-1513 KLESVFTRFRKW
+1513 
-1525 LMRVYREA
+1525 
-1533 LTLHVEL
+1533 
-1540 TDEVRDVFDR
+1540 
-1550 MLAHEEEMDLK
+1550 
-1561 AEAAGAR
+1561 
-1568 DETARLLDALDLK
+1568 
-1581 GAKRLEIEGLITEAK
+1581 
-1596 AEAAEKL
+1596 
-1603 RRARDENRLKLLRG
+1603 
-1617 WAKEAKEQME
+1617 ME

-2126 VQAIIDTLD
+2126 VQAVIDTLD

-2352 YGRGNPFEA
+2352 YGRGNPLEA

-2374 RIASVDRDVFEVS
+2374 RIASVDRDVFEAS

-2417 IGVIQMAFAD
+2417 MGVIQMAFAD

-2491 LYNLSARRVAM
+2491 LYNLSARRVTM
-2502 LRRRRDAASVYRLG
+2502 LHRRRDAASVYRLA
-2516 TLMLLTWFAEPVLM
+2516 TLVLLTWFAEPVLM

-2573 VDSYVSGY
+2573 VDSYVSGHG
-2581 SGRYRLS
+2581 GRYRLS

-2604 GKILEGGGDEK
+2604 GKILEGDGDEK

-2643 WDWLDGTSPELELG
+2643 WDWLDGTSPEWELG

>member
-1187 GEHPKP
+1187 GEHLKP

-2265 RRKEVNGAIQETAGV
+2265 RRKEVNGAIQE
-2280 EIAKALRDWLAYVAG
+2280 IAKALRDWLAYVAG

>member
-551 AVERSAV
+551 AIERSAI
-558 EGELERLRTEMTE
+558 EGELERLRIEMTE
-571 AVKSIPHLMA
+571 AAKSIPHLMA
-581 QTASDTDADTTVG
+581 QIVSDTDADTTVG
-594 RYVDAQLGLLF
+594 RYVDAQLGLLIQ
-605 RRARAL
+605 RARAL
-611 SRMGIP
+611 NRMGIP
-617 ISETLSRISLRG
+617 ISETLSRVSFQG

-670 DGLRRDFPEA
+670 DSLRRDFPEA

-714 LEADADSSTLVE
+714 LEADADSSTLIE

-731 SRPKRKSADR
+731 PRPKRKSADR

-753 ASRFADMPMIEAD
+753 ASRFADMPMIDAD
-766 SSAWFGPGKEIEI
+766 SSAWFGEGKAIEADKKK
-779 LPEAETTGQRKAL
+779 LRSNLKEWARKNFS
-792 RAKLK
+792 
-797 KWAKDRFS
+797 KDTS
-805 GGTPVVNADTGWQAQ
+805 VSNADTGWEVL
-820 VTPKGIEDSL
+820 VTPRSIEKYL

-875 DGQDYVV
+875 DGRDYVV
-882 GFVVREDDNGN
+882 GFVLREDVNGN

-907 WLAPGPALQD
+907 SLNADRLPGK
-917 GNVVHRTNR
+917 GSEVHAARANR
-926 GDVMNILRDKLG
+926 GDVMNILREKLG

-951 PPTDSIA
+951 
-958 FKAWFGNSQ
+958 
-967 VVDENGEPLIV
+967 
-978 YHSSYAN
+978 Y
-985 FGEDFV
+985 
-991 FDASLLGEN
+991 
-1000 TIGNATDPA
+1000 
-1009 WAATS
+1009 
-1014 TVGFWAN
+1014 
-1021 TKPLDIYSNA
+1021 
-1031 QSVYY
+1031 
-1036 KIENPKEF
+1036 
-1044 YSVEELAEE
+1044 
-1053 LRGYMSDDTHA
+1053 
-1064 YDAAEI
+1064 
-1070 RRVGQEFAD
+1070 
-1079 ALKSEG
+1079 
-1085 YDGLIVH
+1085 
-1092 DEEFGDTSYVAF
+1092 
-1104 SPEQIKAVN
+1104 
-1113 NHGTWNPADPRIFY
+1113 
-1127 QSAWHG
+1127 HG
-1133 TPHRFDEF
+1133 TPHRFNEF
-1141 SLDAIGTGE
+1141 SLGAIGTGE
-1150 GAQAHGWGLYFAEDR
+1150 GAQAHGWGLYFAADR
-1165 KVSEGYKNRL
+1165 KVGEGYKNRL

-1187 GEHPKP
+1187 GEHLKP

-1274 DVLLDEQKELED
+1274 DVLLDEDLPFSEQPEKVRLALKSIVEQMGEYAPELSNALRSYED
-1286 QPKAVREAIMAYF
+1286 ASGRAIYWALEQDM
-1299 NSRPD
+1299 
-1304 SYIPIASPDEVR
+1304 
-1316 GSTGRNF
+1316 G
-1323 YRDVVFQMAREG
+1323 G
-1335 AADAEKAASELLNS
+1335 AKAASEVLNTV
-1349 LGIKGI
+1349 GVKGI
-1355 TYEGGRDGRCF
+1355 TYEGGQDGRCF

-2324 TMLAQMTGLLAATSE
+2324 TMLSQVTGLLAATSE

-2352 YGRGNPFEA
+2352 YGRGNPLEV
-2361 YRAVTALSPMMRH
+2361 YRTVTALSPMMRN
-2374 RIASVDRDVFEVS
+2374 RITSIDRDVFEAS

-2395 TRRALDPFV
+2395 THRALDPFV

-2417 IGVIQMAFAD
+2417 VGVIQMAFSD

-2461 VGGAEKNLAAVQRGS
+2461 VGGAEKDLAAVQRGS

-2491 LYNLSARRVAM
+2491 LYNLSARRVTM
-2502 LRRRRDAASVYRLG
+2502 LHRRRDAASVYRLG

-2657 NLIRRKN
+2657 NLIRKKN

>member
-1 MTWELVE
+1 
-8 RWRKEDA
+8 
-15 EGPARGNGDGVRA
+15 

-551 AVERSAV
+551 AIERSAI
-558 EGELERLRTEMTE
+558 EGELERLRIEMTE

-581 QTASDTDADTTVG
+581 QTVSDTDADTTVG
-594 RYVDAQLGLLF
+594 RYVDAQLGLLIQ
-605 RRARAL
+605 RVRAL

-617 ISETLSRISLRG
+617 ISETLSRVSFQG

-670 DGLRRDFPEA
+670 DGLRGDFSEA
-680 RRELAYLHG
+680 RRELAYRHG
-689 RGLFARKGDGLAVD
+689 RGLFARKGEGPTVD
-703 ELADELRERGL
+703 ELVDELKNRGL
-714 LEADADSSTLVE
+714 LEEDADSSTLIE

-731 SRPKRKSADR
+731 PRPKRKSADR

-753 ASRFADMPMIEAD
+753 ASRFADMPMIDAD

-1187 GEHPKP
+1187 GEHLKP

-2339 IGLKWTLRGVADT
+2339 IGLKWTLRGVANT
-2352 YGRGNPFEA
+2352 YGRGNPLEA